1 MEEDYEYDFAY
12 ECRRLVE
19 AMAPRSARSFRQEF
33 NMQDL
38 TTEHTY
44 TSHYTTE
51 KYVRTSHSTELDG
64 QPVIKSMTNGK
75 LNSPNYT
82 TKTII
87 TEDDRPDVRKLKRV
101 HRMYEGPNII
111 ESKGILHPETRE
123 ILTVGQA
130 ISMRILD
137 VRTGRL
143 LSAPDT
149 RQTMT
154 IEQAAQEGLIDPK
167 LAARLTG
174 PCGMTEDG
182 NEVTLLEAIQRELYD
197 AEQGLSDPAEKR
209 IKVTV
214 EGEQSSQGMSISDA
228 LNRGQ
233 VDLQRGLYRLPN
245 GSYITIAEAYQRG
258 YLIYNEIIKI
268 KSSALCLSD
277 AISQDLVDNSGWI
290 LDRNSGDRYQI
301 DIAIQNE
308 LINPNIR
315 EVVDPKN
322 DTKVTLA
329 EAIEKNII
337 NTKHSKY
344 IHTVTKEKLTF
355 KDAAIKRYICKP
367 MTLKDVCDNNLM
379 TNDGKIL
386 SPANRAP
393 LNILEAISAG
403 VLDSDNVKCITN
415 TTTGGLLTLS
425 EALGAKIILHDNKFR
440 DNLTGEICT
449 IPEAVDRGLI
459 TSVSQRSIFDIDGF
473 KDPKTGEFVSF
484 NIALSK
490 GNLKYVNGETFLKS
504 ETGDW
509 VFLED
514 CTKVSLVRA
523 EVLEMF
529 NRKIGVYENGKELSV
544 LDAVFKNVLDPKTGH
559 LLDSTTKRPIPF
571 NKAVEINMITPEGAA
586 LLNSL
591 LNITLTLQTVT
602 KTVKRYVTVTN
613 TSATQRSET
622 IITFAEAIR
631 RGLIDEN
638 TQTFTDPT
646 TGTVFPIQQALDE
659 GLLGV
664 EKNEPRVVHISD
676 RVSKK
681 DLVPGQVVELKI
693 TKKSYIKDLPPSPEG
708 KVQRDSS
715 RPETVKSPDFAIHE
729 MQPREGMV
737 QEIRTVTSK
746 SVVSEPT
753 VTSMTIKK
761 NTIELPRG
769 GWTLKEAIQQNLF
782 DPTTGMFIIP
792 GTDRVLDLEEAI
804 KINIV
809 NGDSANVVDPKS
821 RKEVP
826 LYRALESRII
836 DSTGHYKHKTEIITM
851 KEAIERRFITFIQ
864 LTSTTHSQKVITITS
879 VAGMPDKMEISEMYD
894 TPSHETI
901 SEDQSALEPV
911 QVTPGVIFDPAT
923 ALVIS
928 TSSGVSENV
937 LEAVD
942 RGILPANSV
951 KVIEPQSGRPISLKQ
966 AVDKG
971 IVNPKTG
978 EYTDKTGKR
987 ITLVDAAKIGLV
999 AVVGAPLVAASKVI
1013 QVVKSTMVVDPQT
1026 GENLP
1031 MEVAYE
1037 RGLVDPITYKK
1048 YEESIR
1054 DRTPDMEVTE
1064 EVKTSSTSI
1073 VTYSQVTTTKTLPSE
1088 TTITVVV
1095 DPKTGEKLPIDV
1107 AYERGL
1113 IDPVSYKKY
1122 ELSIKEKSPDFE
1134 QRLISSP
1141 SSSGVTF
1148 TQVSSVTTPD
1158 KMVTMVVD
1166 PKTGEQL
1173 PIEVAYEKGILDPIT
1188 YKIYQDAVA
1197 IKQQEVQPVT
1207 GKTVPGTSTVTIS
1220 QVSKP
1225 VSVGAAVSEG
1235 FITVE
1240 SIQNSLS
1247 ADNRRV
1253 IESPTTTDKTKTKPT
1268 DVVQIIKSTIST
1280 KPKYKVNIG
1289 REQTPEAQVLEKPV
1303 VLQKLRK
1310 HVVTPLEAVEQGLV
1324 DKETAKILESVRV
1337 YKDESGS
1344 PITLE
1349 IAIEKGII
1357 DENKGKI
1364 VDPVRGDVLTI
1375 KEAIKR
1381 GILDIEGQDEV
1392 LIPLARSLTIPEVL
1406 EQGLLDPVTGK
1417 IVHPETG
1424 SLLTLREAII
1434 CDIVDPLSS
1443 ITLAPGKKITLAEAV
1458 ERNIIDNDKNVV
1470 KTSDGPLD
1478 FVSAV
1483 NAQVFS
1489 DSEIKPIID
1498 IPPAAMTLN
1507 IAIKKNLI
1515 NPHTGE
1521 MKHPLTGEMT
1531 PVGDAVKKDLIMA
1544 IPYPQTS
1551 ETITL
1556 EEALDKGAVNLKQAT
1571 FTDPKSKEVIP
1582 LDKALEKGLL
1592 AVKPMTDMQATGIIT
1607 TTTET
1612 FTSQHTVTTKMI
1624 ELLAD
1629 YVLVSSNEVQNTKT
1643 GEIISIDE
1651 ARRQGIIRD
1660 EQTSKEQFTTND
1672 TNFSFEDALNLG
1684 YINIETGTF
1693 THPKTGETVTI
1704 SEAVTTGL
1712 LNTEVPSES
1721 GKSSPKKQVL
1731 EMLDLNE
1738 AFELLFDEKTQKFRD
1753 PKSPNKVLTFK
1764 EALDKKII
1772 NPDSVIYNVEAGK
1785 PVTLK
1790 EALNSGLIDKKTG
1803 KLKEPKTG
1811 KSLDIKNA
1819 AKMGLIAVVAAPVLA
1834 GMAVVQG
1841 AKSVTSKIMQPK
1853 QEQAVESSSRIVT
1866 SEKTTVYE
1874 PVGHDKDKK
1883 SSDKDKRPI
1892 VSDVHKPGKVDDK
1905 PQKSSPQ
1912 TPTAA
1917 EQTPITVSKT
1927 VTVTKKPDAYDIQ
1940 EELVASQDT
1949 TVTENVVI
1957 EKTTIVT
1964 SKDEKPEDER
1974 LKQKPKSIK
1983 EAKPDQPS
1991 TDLVTEQTTVTEV
2004 LKKPKELVPKDVDTT
2019 KGKHIAEKPS
2029 PTVDMEHVVFEEK
2042 PVIQEFTERT
2052 AEGEEVVTVTKTTV
2066 TKTIY
2071 DTAEEAVPSDKQDQ
2085 SPTSLPQ
2092 PGKERTPTSE
2102 SKTVVQ
2108 EKTTVVTSAPE
2119 QTTVKPADTQ
2129 ILPSQRPEDLS
2140 SKPGYSFTKFDDGP
2154 TIEEIHEVT
2163 PDGKEITRI
2172 VKTTVSKSEPTEFI
2186 TEHSSTVITS
2196 SSSTFTTVEITQNES
2211 SSYQVVTEETSGPQ
2225 DYTETVIQEYQVTEA
2240 PDEPDDVQATRQY
2253 KVSPPSEKEE
2263 GTDKDS
2269 ALPKGVL
2276 PTDKVKEVTE
2286 PKEKPAKIQKDL
2298 EPEKPVEVAPG
2309 VIYDPNTSVVISAK
2323 EGVADNLLEAVNK
2336 GIVPADTVK
2345 VVEPKTGKEITL
2357 KEAIKKGVV
2366 DSKTGEIKDK
2376 SGKKI
2381 SIGDAAKIGL
2391 IAVVGAPILAAAK
2404 VVQVVKNA
2412 VVVDPKTGEKL
2423 PLDEARE
2430 KGLVDPD
2437 TYKKYEQLIKTT
2449 TPEEITTVS
2458 YDVTT
2463 TQGPTE
2469 VTYTETIIQ
2478 HGTVTTTHT
2487 IQELSSQTTESPTT
2501 VISEITTSTVPEQKM
2516 IGVGKTT
2523 PIITVNDGKSVSA
2536 MLIDAERQP
2545 LRVIEEITEQNVTKE
2560 KSEPIKPLY
2569 ENIQLIDA
2577 IAQGKIEP
2585 KVCRIIINGVESPL
2599 TVQDSL
2605 EQEQISRFAPVDV
2618 ISKNCVVVKEL
2629 KPSYSVAI
2637 SQRLTPEELS
2647 EMGVYD
2653 IEKQVFL
2660 NPETGAKITF
2670 EELVYGLQI
2679 FDPETLLV
2687 KDLGSKSDDYIS
2699 FDEAIARPIIDK
2711 TTGHMVNP
2719 KTGKRVPFLECV
2731 QLGWI
2736 VEKPEDVSIPEQV
2749 TIESALEQ
2757 GLYNAKTGE
2766 IKDVNTGALV
2776 PIGQAIEKGLV
2787 DQESLLIKVPRTNEI
2802 ISLSDA
2808 IERNIIEIHEGVIT
2822 IVETRE
2828 IIEISVA
2835 IQRGFITVIRRPI
2848 SIEAVI
2854 ENDMYEPKTGK
2865 IKDKVTEQLVSVG
2878 DAVDRNIVHPTISEI
2893 KDTALEKFVPLSE
2906 ALDTKLIDPETGK
2919 IKDKKTGKDIPL
2931 DDALKKGLVATKA
2944 VTFSLFD
2951 IIELGYYSP
2960 ETGKVMNPRTG
2971 QFITLKDAIQ
2981 DKLVD
2986 PSEVK
2991 IKDDKSEAVVPFDKA
3006 VKSGLID
3013 LEKGVIT
3020 SPLCNLKDACDK
3032 GYLLSDKKPW
3042 SLQEGLVQGFYDPE
3056 TGLLTI
3062 NDVTMTLEDA
3072 IKIGNINPEALTVR
3086 NSVTGEIISLADAI
3100 KVGIVDS
3107 KEGKVRD
3114 PIYGDKI
3121 SLTDASER
3129 GLIVPAKRKLSLP
3142 EAVFK
3147 GFYDPK
3153 TGKFSNPLSKEKIP
3167 TDRAIKKRL
3176 IDPQST
3182 LVHAAGKVIPF
3193 EFAVDR
3199 GIVDSRTGTIRLGD
3213 ENIDFREA
3221 FERGIL
3227 VEVRKPMSLIEAL
3240 EKGVYNEITGLF
3252 MDPQSGKKYTLVEAI
3267 KMGLVDAHS
3276 VHILD
3281 NRLGKWDKITL
3292 PESLETGVIDDQT
3305 GKIRNINSDNEEISL
3320 RKAFEIGL
3328 LVDSKAPIS
3337 LQRALHQG
3345 LYDDSTGK
3353 IIDPATNRKI
3363 TLHEAIRRSIIS
3375 PKYLCYFDK
3384 KSEKP
3389 LSLGDCCRS
3398 EIIDRRSGKF
3408 HEPGSDVAISLSEAM
3423 SLGLIVDIESA
3434 GFTLYEALAM
3444 NMYSINE
3451 LAFIHPV
3458 SERPITLK
3466 TAIAE
3471 ELINPETSLV
3481 KHIPSSKYIKLTE
3494 AIESGIIDDE
3504 NSIYILPNGNQINL
3518 LDAKHRGLI
3527 VTTKK
3532 NLSLEEII
3540 RNGLFR
3546 ADNGK
3551 IVDPSTN
3558 EFIDINK
3565 AIEINLLNPDLTVV
3579 KDNFTN
3585 KFKPL
3590 PNAIQQGDVDVSK
3603 GRVIDTK
3610 AKKTYSLDIAF
3621 DKGLLVTVI
3630 QPITSQTAKKHVT
3643 ESLASKEP
3651 TLREFTLDEA
3661 IKYEFID
3668 PETAVIKD
3676 PHKNKYIPLKLG
3688 ITEGIIDKNAKGS
3701 FDTQNRSRTLCF
3713 VFENGLIVYV
3723 REPLTFEQ
3731 AIEEGHLNI
3740 ATARFTDPHSNEV
3753 LTIRD
3758 AAALGYIDP
3767 DTALIKDNLKKRLVK
3782 LPEAFRKGLM
3792 DAEKGNI
3799 LDTETSKLNTLT
3811 AAIESGL
3818 LMTPKKS
3825 FSLIETLN
3833 FGIYNPTTG
3842 ALNDPFIT
3850 TSVMDRKRLN
3860 LGEAIAQGIV
3870 DPSSTVVKEPETGKI
3885 MPLVQAMEQKL
3896 VDPVEGR
3903 LTIDPVKS
3911 ISLDLVKALKKG
3923 YLLPAETRQAV
3934 EEKYRLCDE
3943 TLSKLLEW
3951 IAVVEERL
3959 ANQEAVKEDMD
3970 ELRNQ
3975 INILKLIKDDL
3986 ESHQRQVS
3994 ACADQAKQLLVSG
4007 GDVLAPHEVAALERG
4022 VRQLKQRCDKCTDK
4036 CDKMLRRLAAA
4047 RDELGKFSNELN
4059 AFNTW
4064 MESAYRTLE
4073 DKEAALSKLNSL
4085 PDQSEDVREFVSD
4098 VIAHQADLRFIT
4110 MSAQKFVDESKEFL
4124 SILNEYR
4131 TSLPSR
4137 LSHIAPRGDSAVREG
4152 AGSARRRHADLC
4164 ARAQRLQDRLRGAAD
4179 VTRHYHDALQR
4190 AGRWISEVEPQVN
4203 SALSEP
4209 VGGEPRAVE
4218 SQLSKAKALHNE
4230 IISQGRLID
4239 NAKDACENLVKSL
4252 EGNLTPSEI
4261 RQLEVPVLDLTARYK
4276 DIVEGIGSRCSELEA
4291 ALLQCQGLQDAAE
4304 TQAHWVGQA
4313 ESLFKSQQKPASL
4326 IRERLDEQMREQ
4338 RIAIGELEARRPTLA
4353 KLLASARQAALT
4365 PSNARIAKKLE
4376 QRADDIYA
4384 RYEKL
4389 LERSSKRG
4397 EFLEEVSSELAQFTA
4412 QASTLD
4418 AAYSQLIE
4426 QADTRELARM
4436 PAEEIGG
4443 RLTQLAQFRDKQMPL
4458 LEECLRN
4465 GKQLISKKDVTDTH
4479 VIRDRM
4485 KALENQ
4491 WRDFNATLEEKQKL
4505 SKQRADQLNQYE
4517 SLKIQVLDWLQ
4528 SMENRVTRLQPV
4540 AVDLDV
4546 IKQQQDELRP
4556 LAKEYRDFSI
4566 TIDKVNEAGAVY
4578 EALTRGDRADSPH
4591 RKRQIYSPTKRQ
4603 TPSRTLDGRSPS
4615 PSKGHGLVSPGSTHS
4630 TSSGFSSRRSSQDGF
4645 HLEELSPVQQQLS
4658 EINNRYS
4665 LLGTKLSDRTAEL
4678 DAVREELR
4686 KHLDSLRALN
4696 TFLDK
4701 VQRQLPK
4708 ESVPNTKEEADK
4720 TIKQARAVLEEMYEK
4735 QSILDSTKTQVR
4747 ELLKR
4752 KQSVLGADRLHDE
4765 MEDVASRWKALHD
4778 AFKDK
4783 IRLMEEMK
4791 DFHDTHSNLSQW
4803 LLAKDRMMAAL
4814 GPISSDS
4821 RMVQTQVQQV
4831 QVLREEFRGQQPQL
4845 AHLEEVG
4852 AAVLDR
4858 LEPSSPDANKLRQ
4871 KVTDVQ
4877 DRWNDLLNKL
4887 EQRADS
4893 LGAMADTSREF
4904 DAGLARL
4911 RDALHAIADK
4921 LDDTA
4926 TETEPDE
4933 LLRKIENLERQLEG
4947 QRPLL
4952 ADLEG
4957 AGAALAQ
4964 VLSDPSSR
4972 QDIQSKLA
4980 AVARQYDNLQRKL
4993 DHRKAEI
5000 EAALKD
5006 GRNLEENVARTLGW
5020 LQSELNSLPSRL
5032 QVSADATKLQQQLER
5047 HEPLYRE
5054 LTQREH
5060 ELIMLLDK
5068 GREMEKKP
5076 AHQNLRKDLDRIQTQ
5091 WDKLKRET
5099 VDRHTRL
5106 QTAMEHCRKF
5116 HKAQE
5121 SFVPWLSD
5129 LEDRLAKLPA
5139 TAFTKKEVE
5148 KQLRELQ
5155 QIRNDIWKRSGEY
5168 ENNKTLGE
5176 TFISACDVDQ
5186 DVVRKLLDSMKER
5199 WDRINNEVLQQVEFL
5214 ETTARKLGEF
5224 AERVRAVD
5232 TPLQRCEER
5241 LQEALAAPPAQA
5253 AEAVARLADQI
5264 HALRAPLQSIN
5275 SAADDIVSL
5284 ALECSGRDA
5293 ASRAREVLEE
5303 QAQALADRLED
5314 LEARAGD
5321 AKGKMAGAAAAMT
5334 LFQDKVKNL
5343 SHDLSD
5349 LEKELDGMKPPG
5361 RDIKTVRQQLDDIGR
5376 FYKRLEKADDLVGD
5390 TERAA
5395 ETLVDSGYTVDSAKT
5410 RDQVEG
5416 LRKQLAKLD
5425 ERARSK
5431 EQDLDDTLSKLEA
5444 FYKAYDSVM
5453 DDVSEAAEQVRSL
5466 KPVSSEVEQ
5475 IRSQQKDFA
5484 ELKRRT
5490 LEPLGQNV
5498 AHCNKIGQGLV
5509 RSALQ
5514 GVNTQVLEKDLEKM
5528 NDKWNALKEKMN
5540 ERERRLDVGLLQS
5553 GKFAEALAGLE
5564 KWLAD
5569 TEDMVNNQ
5577 KPPSADYKVVKA
5589 QLQEQKF
5596 LKKMLMDRQN
5606 SMSSLFAMG
5615 NEVAGG
5621 CEAAERKAIEKQLK
5635 GLMQRFDALTNGAQQ
5650 RMLDLEQAMMVAKQ
5664 FQEELQPLVEWLGT
5678 TERKVKSLQLVPTD
5692 EEKIQ
5697 HKIREHKN
5705 LHEDIISKQPAF
5717 KQLTETASTLMGL
5730 VGDDEATALA
5740 DRLQAATD
5748 RYQALVDHSLN
5759 IGDLLEASRKG
5770 LRHLVL
5776 TYQDLSAWMD
5786 SMEQYLAK
5794 RKILPVH
5801 MEKLLRQMD
5810 ELAEKTEEIASK
5822 QEAVDS
5828 TVESGLELM
5837 KHISGDE
5844 ALQLKDKLDALQ
5856 RRYNDLTSRGAELL
5870 RVASETLPLVQQLYN
5885 SHGRLTDWMA
5895 GAESCLQSVEPRE
5908 EDILRLE
5915 AELQEYRP
5923 VLENIN
5929 QIGPQLCQISPG
5941 EGATHIESIVT
5952 RDNRRFDA
5960 IAEQVQRKAER
5971 LLLSKKRSL
5980 EVVGDM
5986 EEVLEWLRG
5995 VDSALRAA
6003 EPPSCDAPTVRAQLK
6018 EQRPLSDD
6026 VAAQRVR
6033 VRDLL
6038 SQAKKVLRECQSS
6051 EETAVIR
6058 DRSEELKEMMEEVGH
6073 LSAERLAALE
6083 QALPLAEHFADTHH
6097 GLSSWLDDMEKQI
6110 QMLAMPALRPEQIV
6124 QQQDKNE
6131 MLQQSINNHK
6141 PLVDKLVKTGE
6152 ALSKLCG
6159 DDDAAKVQD
6168 IVDGD
6173 CERYNAL
6180 RAELRQRQQE
6190 LEQALQES
6198 SQFSDKLEGML
6209 RALSGA
6215 ADQLHRAEPVSAH
6228 PPKIEDQIDENNA
6241 LVEDLEKRTE
6251 AYNAVQRA
6259 ASDVISKANKSD
6271 PAVRDIRNK
6280 LDKLNKLW
6288 GDVQKASS
6296 ERGNSLDATLEV
6308 SRRFWAALHA
6318 VMAQLGELED
6328 TLCAQAPP
6336 AAQPRAIQAQQV
6348 ALQEI
6353 RHEIDHTKPEVEKVR
6368 KTGSTLM
6375 SLCGEPDKP
6384 EVKKHMEDLD
6394 SAWDN
6399 ITALYARREE
6409 NLIDAME
6416 KAMEFH
6422 DTLQNLQEFLDSAED
6437 KFSRMGPL
6445 GSDIDAVKR
6454 QIAQLAS
6461 FKQEVDP
6468 HMVKVEAL
6476 NRSLMRQ
6483 AQELTERTSSEQA
6496 AAIKA
6501 PLTEVNSRWSALLRG
6516 MVERQQQLERA
6527 LLRLGQLQHALQE
6540 LLSWI
6545 ENTSATLDTLKPVAG
6560 DPQILEVE
6568 LAKLKVLVN
6577 DIAAHQAS
6585 VDTLNDAGAQ
6595 IVQQGTGTDEAGETA
6610 EKLATLNRKWRE
6622 LQQKARD
6629 RQTELE
6635 DALREAQSFNAEI
6648 GDLLS
6653 WLSEV
6658 DSVIAASKPVGGLP
6672 ETASEQL
6679 ERFME
6684 VYNEIE
6690 ANRPKVEAVLQQGQE
6705 YLKKQERPNPTSQLH
6720 HNLKNLKSRWDNVT
6734 ARASDKKIKLEIAL
6748 KEATEFHDA
6757 LQAFVDWLTSAEKT
6771 LTSAKPVSRV
6781 METLLTQ
6788 IEEHKSFQ
6796 KEVAT
6801 HRETMLHL
6809 DKKGTHLKYF
6819 SQKQD
6824 VILIKNL
6831 LVSVQHRWERVVSK
6845 AAERTRALDH
6855 GFKEAKEYNDMWH
6868 NLMNWLNDTE
6878 QQLDTFN
6885 AEATVNDP
6893 EKIKQRLT
6901 KHREFQKALA
6911 AKQPVYDQTMKTGKQ
6926 LKDKAPKGDENTLKT
6941 MMSDMKTKWTTVC
6954 SKAVDRQRK
6963 LEEALLYSGQF
6974 KDAMSALLDWLKKQ
6988 QKELGQDSPVHGDLD
7003 TVMALIEQHKQ
7014 FEEDLHSREQQ
7025 MHSVMKTGKDL
7036 EATVPRED
7044 AASIRQQCSELKTA
7058 WEAVQSLSEKKAH
7071 KLETA
7076 LKEAEKL
7083 HRSVN
7088 MLLEWLSDAE
7098 TKLRF
7103 SGQLPEGDQET
7114 QQQIREHERFV
7125 RELNEKQRDKDDT
7138 ITLAHSILS
7147 KAHPD
7152 AVTVIKHWIT
7162 IIQSRWD
7169 EVWQWAMQRGSKL
7182 ETHMQSLKDL
7192 DLVLEE
7198 LLQWLIGLENTLLSL
7213 ESEPLPESIE
7223 LLEGLIEDHKELME
7237 HTQKRQNEVDRVCKA
7252 YQVKSQSQGRESTP
7266 RKVSAKTATKGAPGR
7281 GSQHDLNRERSV
7293 SPDYYGSR
7301 RFSRVSP
7308 GRETPDRN
7316 LPHYGPR
7323 FPAKGSSKGA
7333 EPEFRSPRVKQLWD
7347 KWRTVW
7353 LLAWER
7359 QRRLHERLMHLKELQ
7374 RVSNFSWDDWRKRF
7388 LKFMNH
7394 KKSRLTDLFRKM
7406 DKDNNGLI
7414 PRHEFIDGIINTKF
7428 DTSRLEMGAVADLF
7442 DRNGGGLIDWEEFI
7456 AALRPDWVERRGPP
7470 TDADKIHDE
7479 VKRLVMLCTCRQ
7491 KFRVFQV
7498 GEGKYRFGDSQKLR
7512 LVRILRSTVMV
7523 RVGGGWVALDEF
7535 LVKNDP
7541 CRAEEFMEQ
7550 LRPIFE
7556 ALRQREELP
7565 CSYPLHVGSTHG
7577 TKQAFIYGHSRSQGS
7592 TTPGAHHYSHHH
7604 GYQPSPGYHWVRERT
7619 ARSVPMSAGVVAGRA
7634 SRSSLS
7640 AGTPDSLSDN
7650 EAASGLGAR
7659 YRKPSVPRS
7668 TLTPGG
7674 SRPGSRPGSRAGS
7687 KPPSRHGSNLSLDST
7702 DDVSTPSRIPMRR
7715 VTNTKTSIARAAA
7728 NASKLGVTTPNGGSR
7743 PRTPTG
7749 FLTPASGRYATGGM
7763 YRTSSIPTLSPV
7775 PALVSSTH
7783 SQPSSMASE
7792 HPKSLSHTHPAFQT
7806 QGSTKIPVYVGNRS
7820 HRSPSVERRL
7830 KISRKSHSRETS
7842 QEPSPT
7848 SQGPSRKS
7856 EQRSPEDDSSLFSI
7870 SGMTSDNEYE
7880 SNISESSGEAS
7891 KPTQRDVKG
7900 SGSFASTE
7908 GQTPGRSRIPVLKD
7922 HHTNSNTN
7930 RQRTPSGSTTPVRS
7944 GQQTAVTRLMRKPS
7958 DSSDAGTPTTP
7969 ASRRG
7974 TPASSRTT
7982 EKREPFRL

>member
-1 MEEDYEYDFAY
+1 MEEYEYDFAY

-38 TTEHTY
+38 ATSTEHTY
-44 TSHYTTE
+44 TSTYTSE
-51 KYVRTSHSTELDG
+51 QYVRTSHSTELDG
-64 QPVIKSMTNGK
+64 HTPISNGK
-75 LNSPNYT
+75 LVSPNYT

-87 TEDDRPDVRKLKRV
+87 EDDRPDIRNLKRV
-101 HRMYEGPNII
+101 HKMYEGPNII
-111 ESKGILHPETRE
+111 ESRGIVHPETKE

-130 ISMRILD
+130 INMRILD

-143 LSAPDT
+143 LSSPET

-154 IEQAAQEGLIDPK
+154 IEQAAKQGLIDPK

-174 PCGMTEDG
+174 PCGVTEDG
-182 NEVTLLEAIQRELYD
+182 NEVTLLEAIQSELYD
-197 AEQGLSDPAEKR
+197 AEQGLADPAEKR

-214 EGEQSSQGMSISDA
+214 QGDRPSTQGMSISDA

-233 VDLQRGLYRLPN
+233 VDLQNGLYRLPN

-268 KSSALCLSD
+268 KSSVLSLSD
-277 AISQDLVDNSGWI
+277 AINQDLVDNNGWI
-290 LDRNSGDRYQI
+290 LDRNSGDKFQL
-301 DIAIQNE
+301 DVAIKNE
-308 LINPNIR
+308 LINPNVR
-315 EVVDPKN
+315 EIVDPKN
-322 DTKVTLA
+322 DVKITLA

-344 IHTVTKEKLTF
+344 VHNVTKEKLSF
-355 KDAAIKRYICKP
+355 KDAANKRLICKP
-367 MTLKDVCDNNLM
+367 MTLKDACDHNLM

-386 SPANRAP
+386 SPAKRTP
-393 LNILEAISAG
+393 LNILESISVG
-403 VLDSDNVKCITN
+403 VLDSDNVKCVTD
-415 TTTGGLLTLS
+415 TKSAQLLTLS
-425 EALGAKIILHDNKFR
+425 EALGAFIIQPDSKFR
-440 DNLTGEICT
+440 DNLTGEICS

-473 KDPKTGEFVSF
+473 RDPKTGEFVSF
-484 NIALSK
+484 NTAMSR

-504 ETGDW
+504 ESGDF
-509 VFLED
+509 VYLED
-514 CTKVSLVRA
+514 CTKVSIVRP

-529 NRKIGVYENGKELSV
+529 NRKIGIYENGKELSV
-544 LDAVFKNVLDPKTGH
+544 LDAVFKNILDPKTGY
-559 LLDSTTKRPIPF
+559 LLDATTKRPIPF
-571 NKAVEINMITPEGAA
+571 NQAVEINMITPEGAA

-613 TSATQRSET
+613 TNTSQRSET
-622 IITFAEAIR
+622 IITFAEAVR
-631 RGLIDEN
+631 RGLIDET
-638 TQTFTDPT
+638 TQTFTDPL

-664 EKNEPRVVHISD
+664 EKNEPRVIQLQD
-676 RVSKK
+676 RINKK
-681 DLVPGQVVELKI
+681 DLAPGQVVEFKI
-693 TKKSYIKDLPPSPEG
+693 TKKSYIQDLPVSPES
-708 KVQRDSS
+708 KVQGDS
-715 RPETVKSPDFAIHE
+715 RPETVKSPDHIV
-729 MQPREGMV
+729 RETVHPSNITMH
-737 QEIRTVTSK
+737 EIRSSK
-746 SVVSEPT
+746 SIVTEPT

-769 GWTLKEAIQQNLF
+769 GWSLKGAIDQRLF
-782 DPTTGMFIIP
+782 DPESGTFTIP
-792 GTDRVLDLEEAI
+792 GTDRVLDFEEALKLNI
-804 KINIV
+804 INP
-809 NGDSANVVDPKS
+809 DSAMAIDPKT
-821 RKEVP
+821 KKQIP
-826 LYRALESRII
+826 LDKALEFRVL
-836 DSTGHYKHKTEIITM
+836 DNTGRYKQISGTLSM
-851 KEAIERRFITFIQ
+851 KVAIEKKLIIFLQSSI
-864 LTSTTHSQKVITITS
+864 SMSSQKIITITS
-879 VAGMPDKMEISEMYD
+879 VAGMPDKMEISEARDSASPYD
-894 TPSHETI
+894 VTK
-901 SEDQSALEPV
+901 EDQSALEPV
-911 QVTPGVIFDPAT
+911 QVTSGVIFDPAT

-928 TSSGVSENV
+928 TSTGISENV

-942 RGILPANSV
+942 RGVVPANTV
-951 KVIEPQSGRPISLKQ
+951 KVVEPQTGIPITLNQ
-966 AVDKG
+966 AIERDIIDK
-971 IVNPKTG
+971 KTG
-978 EYTDKTGKR
+978 EYKDKSGKKMSL
-987 ITLVDAAKIGLV
+987 TEAAQIGLI
-999 AVVGAPLVAASKVI
+999 AVVGAPLVGASKII
-1013 QVVKSTMVVDPQT
+1013 QVVKSTMVVDPRT
-1026 GENLP
+1026 GQKVP

-1037 RGLVDPITYKK
+1037 RGLVDAVTFKK
-1048 YEESIR
+1048 YEESLR
-1054 DRTPDMEVTE
+1054 DKTPD
-1064 EVKTSSTSI
+1064 SDST
-1073 VTYSQVTTTKTLPSE
+1073 
-1088 TTITVVV
+1088 
-1095 DPKTGEKLPIDV
+1095 DN
-1107 AYERGL
+1107 AHGL
-1113 IDPVSYKKY
+1113 
-1122 ELSIKEKSPDFE
+1122 
-1134 QRLISSP
+1134 P
-1141 SSSGVTF
+1141 SSST
-1148 TQVSSVTTPD
+1148 TNVSQT
-1158 KMVTMVVD
+1158 
-1166 PKTGEQL
+1166 
-1173 PIEVAYEKGILDPIT
+1173 
-1188 YKIYQDAVA
+1188 
-1197 IKQQEVQPVT
+1197 T
-1207 GKTVPGTSTVTIS
+1207 GKQI
-1220 QVSKP
+1220 
-1225 VSVGAAVSEG
+1225 SVGAAVSEG

-1240 SIQNSLS
+1240 TIQNSLS
-1247 ADNRRV
+1247 ADTRRV
-1253 IESPTTTDKTKTKPT
+1253 TELPADKHKSLHPA
-1268 DVVQIIKSTIST
+1268 DVIQVGKVTQ
-1280 KPKYKVNIG
+1280 KPKYSVNVAKKNVV
-1289 REQTPEAQVLEKPV
+1289 EQFETKPI

-1310 HVVTPLEAVEQGLV
+1310 QVVTPLEAVEKGLI
-1324 DKETAKILESVRV
+1324 DKETATILEAVKV

-1344 PITLE
+1344 SITLE
-1349 IAIEKGII
+1349 KAIQKGLVKENTGKII
-1357 DENKGKI
+1357 D
-1364 VDPVRGDVLTI
+1364 PLHGDAVTI
-1375 KEAIKR
+1375 KEALKR
-1381 GILDIEGQDEV
+1381 GLLDGEGQDEI
-1392 LIPLARSLTIPEVL
+1392 LIPLAKSLSIPEVL
-1406 EQGLLDPVTGK
+1406 EQGLLNPATGK
-1417 IVHPETG
+1417 IIHPETG
-1424 SLLTLREAII
+1424 SQLTLREAII
-1434 CDIVDPLSS
+1434 CEIVDPLSMVTIS
-1443 ITLAPGKKITLAEAV
+1443 PGRKITLAEAI
-1458 ERNIIDNDKNVV
+1458 ERNIIDNDKNIL
-1470 KTSDGPLD
+1470 TTNEGSLD
-1478 FVSAV
+1478 LVTAV
-1483 NAQVFS
+1483 NAGVFPEPKTVKY
-1489 DSEIKPIID
+1489 SEN
-1498 IPPAAMTLN
+1498 IPPAAMTLSV
-1507 IAIKKNLI
+1507 AIKQNVI
-1515 NPHTGE
+1515 NPKTGDI
-1521 MKHPLTGEMT
+1521 KHPLTGKII
-1531 PVGDAVKKDLIMA
+1531 PVQEAVKKDLIMA
-1544 IPYPQTS
+1544 IPYPQS
-1551 ETITL
+1551 EETITL
-1556 EEALDKGAVNLKQAT
+1556 EEALNKGTVNLKDAT
-1571 FTDPKSKEVIP
+1571 FTDPKTKEIIP
-1582 LDKALEKGLL
+1582 LDKAMEQGLL
-1592 AVKPMTDMQATGIIT
+1592 AVKPNTEIMGGVVT
-1607 TTTET
+1607 TITET
-1612 FTSQHTVTTKMI
+1612 FTSQHTITTKMI

-1629 YVLVSSNEVQNTKT
+1629 YVLVNANEVQNTKT
-1643 GEIISIDE
+1643 GEVITIEE
-1651 ARRQGIIRD
+1651 AREKGIVRD
-1660 EQTSKEQFTTND
+1660 EQVSKEEFTTSD
-1672 TNFSFEDALNLG
+1672 TNISFEDALTHG
-1684 YINIETGTF
+1684 YINIEQGTF
-1693 THPKTGETVTI
+1693 THPNTGETI
-1704 SEAVTTGL
+1704 PIAEAVSTGL
-1712 LNTEVPSES
+1712 LNTEVPKEVTEPKQKSEM
-1721 GKSSPKKQVL
+1721 

-1738 AFELLFDEKTQKFRD
+1738 AFDLLYDERSQKFRD
-1753 PKSPNKVLTFK
+1753 PKSPNKTITFK

-1772 NPDSVIYNVEAGK
+1772 NPDSVIYNIKAGQ

-1790 EALNSGLIDKKTG
+1790 DAVDSGLIDKKTG

-1811 KSLDIKNA
+1811 KSIDVKNA
-1819 AKMGLIAVVAAPVLA
+1819 AKMGLVAVVAAPVLA

-1841 AKSVTSKIMQPK
+1841 AKLVTSKIMKPK
-1853 QEQAVESSSRIVT
+1853 QETAQATETQGRVITEKSLKTIDIRKIEEPKKSVVEQHDVAPKPAAVPAKLSQSKEVTVEDIKPVTSQTIVVEKKTEVEPKTTKAPLSKKDEPMTQFQKESSVVETKKAEEILIVSKTANIEPAQKKSTEQKSKETTLIQDVSPQETLKPQQAILEEIKQQKLPKENDKNRVADKTVIVT
-1866 SEKTTVYE
+1866 QGQMPEHS
-1874 PVGHDKDKK
+1874 
-1883 SSDKDKRPI
+1883 
-1892 VSDVHKPGKVDDK
+1892 KVD
-1905 PQKSSPQ
+1905 S
-1912 TPTAA
+1912 AIH
-1917 EQTPITVSKT
+1917 ETPIT
-1927 VTVTKKPDAYDIQ
+1927 DIRPKQ
-1940 EELVASQDT
+1940 TPGQLIQT
-1949 TVTENVVI
+1949 L
-1957 EKTTIVT
+1957 EK
-1964 SKDEKPEDER
+1964 
-1974 LKQKPKSIK
+1974 
-1983 EAKPDQPS
+1983 
-1991 TDLVTEQTTVTEV
+1991 
-2004 LKKPKELVPKDVDTT
+2004 
-2019 KGKHIAEKPS
+2019 G
-2029 PTVDMEHVVFEEK
+2029 
-2042 PVIQEFTERT
+2042 PVIQEFR
-2052 AEGEEVVTVTKTTV
+2052 KTTPEGDEI
-2066 TKTIY
+2066 TTI
-2071 DTAEEAVPSDKQDQ
+2071 V
-2085 SPTSLPQ
+2085 
-2092 PGKERTPTSE
+2092 
-2102 SKTVVQ
+2102 KTVV
-2108 EKTTVVTSAPE
+2108 TT
-2119 QTTVKPADTQ
+2119 
-2129 ILPSQRPEDLS
+2129 
-2140 SKPGYSFTKFDDGP
+2140 
-2154 TIEEIHEVT
+2154 
-2163 PDGKEITRI
+2163 
-2172 VKTTVSKSEPTEFI
+2172 SEPTEHV
-2186 TEHSSTVITS
+2186 TEHATSTVVTKS
-2196 SSSTFTTVEITQNES
+2196 SKVTTVEITQNET
-2211 SSYQVVTEETSGPQ
+2211 SSYHVISEEVSVPPS
-2225 DYTETVIQEYQVTEA
+2225 YSETTIESYSEA
-2240 PDEPDDVQATRQY
+2240 PDE
-2253 KVSPPSEKEE
+2253 
-2263 GTDKDS
+2263 TDKTIVKNVVTDRVTPTKS
-2269 ALPKGVL
+2269 KPVEESKDPAHKEGSPSKDDIAPK
-2276 PTDKVKEVTE
+2276 K
-2286 PKEKPAKIQKDL
+2286 KIQKDQNSSK
-2298 EPEKPVEVAPG
+2298 EITKVVQEVQSATPVEVAPG
-2309 VIYDPNTSVVISAK
+2309 VVYDPKTAAVIST
-2323 EGVADNLLEAVNK
+2323 ETGLPDDLLKAVDK
-2336 GIVPADTVK
+2336 GTVSKDAVKIVD
-2345 VVEPKTGKEITL
+2345 PKTGKEITL
-2357 KEAIKKGVV
+2357 KDAIAKGVV
-2366 DSKTGEIKDK
+2366 DKKTGEVKDK

-2381 SIGDAAKIGL
+2381 SFADAAKLGL
-2391 IAVVGAPILAAAK
+2391 VAVVGAPILAVSK
-2404 VVQVVKNA
+2404 IVEVVKNSSIL
-2412 VVVDPKTGEKL
+2412 DPKTGDKVTVE
-2423 PLDEARE
+2423 EAHRR
-2430 KGLVDPD
+2430 GLIDPD
-2437 TYKKYEQLIKTT
+2437 TYKRTI
-2449 TPEEITTVS
+2449 
-2458 YDVTT
+2458 
-2463 TQGPTE
+2463 E
-2469 VTYTETIIQ
+2469 VVKVHTSPA
-2478 HGTVTTTHT
+2478 HGV
-2487 IQELSSQTTESPTT
+2487 E
-2501 VISEITTSTVPEQKM
+2501 ISEITPAEALAIENSSKGPKITDKIEQISTKTSTRPGEVTITTTTQYKPVES
-2516 IGVGKTT
+2516 VTTTSSSVEHKTLEVLVT
-2523 PIITVNDGKSVSA
+2523 KHTSIEHDPKTVSA

-2545 LRVIEEITEQNVTKE
+2545 LRVIDEITEQNVTKV
-2560 KSEPIKPLY
+2560 KSEPVQILY
-2569 ENIQLIDA
+2569 ENIPLIDA
-2577 IAQGKIEP
+2577 IMQGKIEP
-2585 KVCRIIINGVESPL
+2585 KVCRIIINGIESPL

-2605 EQEQISRFAPVDV
+2605 EQEQISRFTPVDV
-2618 ISKNCVVVKEL
+2618 VSKNVVIVRES
-2629 KPSYSVAI
+2629 KPKYNVAI
-2637 SQRLTPEELS
+2637 SQKLTPEELS

-2653 IEKQVFL
+2653 IEKQIFM
-2660 NPETGAKITF
+2660 NPKTHAKISF

-2679 FDPETLLV
+2679 FDPETILV
-2687 KDLGSKSDDYIS
+2687 KDLTSKSDNYVP

-2719 KTGKRVPFLECV
+2719 KTGKRVSFLECV
-2731 QLGWI
+2731 QVGWI
-2736 VEKPEDVSIPEQV
+2736 VEKPEDVSVPEQL

-2757 GLYNAKTGE
+2757 GLYNPTTGE
-2766 IKDVNTGALV
+2766 IKDINTGALV
-2776 PIGQAIEKGLV
+2776 PIGSAIESGLV
-2787 DQESLLIKVPRTNEI
+2787 DNESLLIRVPHSNESI
-2802 ISLSDA
+2802 TLSDA
-2808 IERNIIEIHEGVIT
+2808 IERGIVEVRHGVIT
-2822 IVETRE
+2822 IIETQE
-2828 IIEISVA
+2828 IIDITVA
-2835 IQRGFITVIRRPI
+2835 IQRGLIIISRRPI

-2854 ENDMYEPKTGK
+2854 VNDMYEPKSGK
-2865 IKDKVTEQLVSVG
+2865 IKDIATEQLVTVK

-2893 KDTALEKFVPLSE
+2893 KDTQLDKFVPLSE
-2906 ALDTKLIDPETGK
+2906 ALDTKLINPETGK
-2919 IKDKKTGKDIPL
+2919 LVDKKTGKHIPL

-2944 VTFSLFD
+2944 VTYSLFD
-2951 IIELGYYSP
+2951 VIELGYYSP
-2960 ETGKVMNPRTG
+2960 DSCKILDPKTGHTIPLSKA
-2971 QFITLKDAIQ
+2971 ITQ
-2981 DKLVD
+2981 GLVD
-2986 PSEVK
+2986 PSDVK
-2991 IKDDKSEAVVPFDKA
+2991 IKEDKSEAVVPFDQA

-3013 LEKGVIT
+3013 LEKGIIT
-3020 SPLCNLKDACDK
+3020 APVLNLKDASEK

-3042 SLQEGLVQGFYDPE
+3042 TLQEGLVQGCYDPD

-3062 NDVTMTLEDA
+3062 NNATMTLEDA
-3072 IKIGNINPEALTVR
+3072 IKIGNINSEAMTVR
-3086 NSVTGEIISLADAI
+3086 NSVTGDMISLSDAI
-3100 KVGIVDS
+3100 TAGIIDS

-3114 PIYGDKI
+3114 PIQGDKI

-3147 GFYDPK
+3147 GYYDPK
-3153 TGKFSNPLSKEKIP
+3153 TGKFSHPQSKEKIP
-3167 TDRAIKKRL
+3167 TDRAIKKRIL
-3176 IDPQST
+3176 DPQST
-3182 LVHAAGKVIPF
+3182 LVHAGGKVIPF
-3193 EFAVDR
+3193 EFAVDK
-3199 GIVDSRTGTIRLGD
+3199 GIVDSRTGTIILGD
-3213 ENIDFREA
+3213 ERIDFREA

-3227 VEVRKPMSLIEAL
+3227 VEVRKPLSLIEAI

-3252 MDPQSGKKYTLVEAI
+3252 MDPQSGKKYTLTEAI
-3267 KMGLVDAHS
+3267 QLNLIDPHS
-3276 VHILD
+3276 VHIQD
-3281 NRLGKWDKITL
+3281 NRLGKWDKITI
-3292 PESLETGVIDDQT
+3292 PESLETGVIDDKT
-3305 GKIRNINSDNEEISL
+3305 GKIININADNEEISL
-3320 RKAFEIGL
+3320 RQAFEIGL
-3328 LVDSKAPIS
+3328 LVDSKASIS

-3353 IIDPATNRKI
+3353 FIDPATSRKI
-3363 TLHEAIRRSIIS
+3363 TLHEALRRSIIS

-3389 LSLGDCCRS
+3389 LTLAECCRS
-3398 EIIDRRSGKF
+3398 EIIDRRTGKF
-3408 HEPGSDVAISLSEAM
+3408 HEPCSDVQIPLSEAM

-3434 GFTLYEALAM
+3434 GFTLYDTLAM
-3444 NMYSINE
+3444 NLYDIGDHV
-3451 LAFIHPV
+3451 FVHPV
-3458 SERPITLK
+3458 TERKISLQN
-3466 TAIAE
+3466 AIVE
-3471 ELINPETSLV
+3471 ELIHPETSLI
-3481 KHIPSSKYIKLTE
+3481 KNIPTSKYIKLDE
-3494 AIESGIIDDE
+3494 AIKSGIVDDK
-3504 NSIYILPNGNQINL
+3504 NSVYVLPNGNQINL
-3518 LDAKHRGLI
+3518 LDAKHRGLV
-3527 VTTKK
+3527 VTAKR
-3532 NLSLEEII
+3532 NLGLEEII

-3558 EFIDINK
+3558 EFMDITK
-3565 AIEINLLNPDLTVV
+3565 AIETGLMNPELTVV
-3579 KDNFTN
+3579 KDSYTN

-3590 PNAIQQGDVDVSK
+3590 PLAIQQGDVDVTK
-3603 GRVIDTK
+3603 GRVLDTK

-3621 DKGLLVTVI
+3621 DKGLLVTIV
-3630 QPITSQTAKKHVT
+3630 QPITSQTVTKRHVT
-3643 ESLASKEP
+3643 DSSAPKEAM
-3651 TLREFTLDEA
+3651 LREFTLDEA

-3688 ITEGIIDKNAKGS
+3688 ITEGLIDKNAKGS
-3701 FDTQNRSRTLCF
+3701 FDPQTGRSRTLCF

-3731 AIEEGHLNI
+3731 AIENGHLNI
-3740 ATARFTDPHSNEV
+3740 TTARFTDPHSKEV
-3753 LTIRD
+3753 LTIKD
-3758 AAALGYIDP
+3758 AATLGYIDP

-3799 LDTETSKLNTLT
+3799 LDTETSKLNTLPS
-3811 AAIESGL
+3811 AIESGL

-3850 TSVMDRKRLN
+3850 TSVIDRKRLN
-3860 LGEAIAQGIV
+3860 LGEAIHQGIV
-3870 DPSSTVVKEPETGKI
+3870 DASSTVVKEPNTGKI
-3885 MPLVQAMEQKL
+3885 CPLVQAIEQKL

-3903 LTIDPVKS
+3903 LVIDPTKA
-3911 ISLDLVKALKKG
+3911 ITLDLVKALKKG

-3959 ANQEAVKEDMD
+3959 ANQEAVKEDLD

-4022 VRQLKQRCDKCTDK
+4022 VRQLKQRCDKCSDK

-4047 RDELGKFSNELN
+4047 RDELGKFNNELN
-4059 AFNTW
+4059 TFNTW
-4064 MESAYRTLE
+4064 MEGAYRTLE
-4073 DKEAALSKLNSL
+4073 EKEAAISKLKNL
-4085 PDQSEDVREFVSD
+4085 PGQSEDVREFVSD

-4110 MSAQKFVDESKEFL
+4110 MAAQKFVDESKEFL
-4124 SILNEYR
+4124 TILNDYR

-4137 LSHIAPRGDSAVREG
+4137 LSHIHPSGDSALRE
-4152 AGSARRRHADLC
+4152 AAALARRRHAELA
-4164 ARAQRLQDRLRGAAD
+4164 ARAQRLQERLRGAAD
-4179 VTRHYHDALQR
+4179 VTKQYHDALDRAQR
-4190 AGRWISEVEPQVN
+4190 WMKEVEPQARSV
-4203 SALSEP
+4203 LSEP

-4218 SQLSKAKALHNE
+4218 TQLARAKALHSE
-4230 IISQGRLID
+4230 ILAQGRLVD
-4239 NAKDACENLVKSL
+4239 NAKDACDQLVKSL
-4252 EGNLTPSEI
+4252 EGNLTPAEI
-4261 RQLEVPVLDLTARYK
+4261 RQLEVPVIDLTARYAELTGA
-4276 DIVEGIGSRCSELEA
+4276 VGSRCQELEA

-4304 TQAHWVGQA
+4304 TQAQWLQQA
-4313 ESLFKSQQKPASL
+4313 ETLFKTQSKPASL
-4326 IRERLDEQMREQ
+4326 IRERLDEQVREQ
-4338 RIAIGELEARRPTLA
+4338 RIAHASLEARRATLA
-4353 KLLASARQAALT
+4353 KLLGQVRDAAAN

-4376 QRADDIYA
+4376 QRAEDIYN

-4389 LERSSKRG
+4389 LERSTKRN
-4397 EFLEEVSSELAQFTA
+4397 EFLESVWSELSHFTQLA
-4412 QASTLD
+4412 GKLD
-4418 AAYSQLIE
+4418 AAHAQLLE
-4426 QADTRELARM
+4426 QADSRELARM
-4436 PAEEIGG
+4436 NADELRS
-4443 RLTQLAQFRDKQMPL
+4443 RLSDLAHFRDVQMPL
-4458 LEECLRN
+4458 LDECLQQ

-4479 VIRDRM
+4479 VVRDRM
-4485 KALENQ
+4485 KLLENA
-4491 WRDFNATLEEKQKL
+4491 WRDFNTSLEEKQKL
-4505 SKQRADQLNQYE
+4505 SKQRADQLSQYE
-4517 SLKIQVLDWLQ
+4517 TLRAQVLEWLQ
-4528 SMENRVTRLQPV
+4528 SFENRVGRLQPV
-4540 AVDLDV
+4540 ALDLEV
-4546 IKQQQDELRP
+4546 LKQQADELRP
-4556 LAKEYRDFSI
+4556 LAKEYRDYSI

-4578 EALTRGDRADSPH
+4578 EALTRGDRVDSPH
-4591 RKRQIYSPTKRQ
+4591 RKRQLYSPTKRQ
-4603 TPSRTLDGRSPS
+4603 TPVRTLDGRSPS
-4615 PSKGHGLVSPGSTHS
+4615 PTKGHGLVSPGSTHS
-4630 TSSGFSSRRSSQDGF
+4630 TSSGFSSRRSSSDQL

-4665 LLGTKLSDRTAEL
+4665 LLGTKLADRQGEL
-4678 DAVREELR
+4678 DSVREELR
-4686 KHLDSLRALN
+4686 RHEDTIRN
-4696 TFLDK
+4696 THHFLDK

-4708 ESVPNTKEEADK
+4708 DCVPNTKEEADK
-4720 TIKQARAVLEEMYEK
+4720 TIKQVRAVLEEMYEK
-4735 QSILDSTKTQVR
+4735 QSALDSAKTQVR

-4752 KQSVLGADRLHDE
+4752 KQGVAGADRLHDA
-4765 MEDVASRWKALHD
+4765 MEDVVSRWRNLHD
-4778 AFKDK
+4778 ACKDK
-4783 IRLMEEMK
+4783 IRLMEEVK
-4791 DFHDTHSNLSQW
+4791 DFQDTHSNLSSW
-4803 LLAKDRMMAAL
+4803 LLSKDRMMTAL

-4831 QVLREEFRGQQPQL
+4831 QVLREEFRTQQPQL
-4845 AHLEEVG
+4845 SHLEQV
-4852 AAVLDR
+4852 AAGVLER
-4858 LEPSSPDANKLRQ
+4858 LEPRSPDAEKLRT
-4871 KVTDVQ
+4871 KLKDLQ

-4887 EQRADS
+4887 EQRASS
-4893 LGAMADTSREF
+4893 LGAAADTSREF
-4904 DAGLARL
+4904 DAGLTRL
-4911 RDALHAIADK
+4911 RDALQTIGEK
-4921 LDDTA
+4921 LDDLA
-4926 TETEPDE
+4926 MEKEPE
-4933 LLRKIENLERQLEG
+4933 EQLRKIENLERQLEG

-4952 ADLEG
+4952 ADLEA
-4957 AGAALAQ
+4957 AGAALAD
-4964 VLSDPSSR
+4964 VLSDPASR

-4980 AVARQYDNLQRKL
+4980 AVGRQYDNLQRKL

-5020 LQSELNSLPSRL
+5020 LQSELNSLPGKL
-5032 QVSADATKLQQQLER
+5032 QVSADKHKLQQQLER

-5054 LTQREH
+5054 VTQREH

-5076 AHQNLRKDLDRIQTQ
+5076 AHQGLRKDLDRVQTQ
-5091 WDKLKRET
+5091 WEKLKRET
-5099 VDRHTRL
+5099 HDRHTRL
-5106 QTAMEHCRKF
+5106 QAAMEHCRKYS
-5116 HKAQE
+5116 KAQE
-5121 SFVPWLSD
+5121 NFLPWIS
-5129 LEDRLAKLPA
+5129 EAEERISKLPPA
-5139 TAFTKKEVE
+5139 VFTKRDVE

-5155 QIRNDIWKRSGEY
+5155 SIRNDIWKRSGEY

-5186 DVVRKLLDSMKER
+5186 DIVRSQLDSMKQR
-5199 WDRINNEVLQQVEFL
+5199 WDRLNNEVFQQVEFL
-5214 ETTARKLGEF
+5214 ESTARKLGEF
-5224 AERVRAVD
+5224 QERVRAVE

-5241 LQEALAAPPAQA
+5241 LQDALGAPPQQA
-5253 AEAVARLADQI
+5253 ADAVARVADTVQ
-5264 HALRAPLQSIN
+5264 ALRAPLQSVN
-5275 SAADDIVSL
+5275 AAVDDIVTM
-5284 ALECSGRDA
+5284 AHEMAGPDA
-5293 ASRAREVLEE
+5293 AGRARQVLD
-5303 QAQALADRLED
+5303 ATAGALAERLDELD
-5314 LEARAGD
+5314 ARAGD
-5321 AKGKMAGAAAAMT
+5321 ARDRLAGAASAMT
-5334 LFQDKVKNL
+5334 HFQEKVKSL
-5343 SHDLSD
+5343 SADLSD
-5349 LEKELDGMKPPG
+5349 LEKELDTMKPPG
-5361 RDIKTVRQQLDDIGR
+5361 RDIKTVRQQLDDITR
-5376 FYKRLEKADDLVGD
+5376 FYKRLERADDVVAD
-5390 TERAA
+5390 VQRAA
-5395 ETLVDSGYTVDSAKT
+5395 EGLVDSGYAGDAAKT

-5416 LRKQLAKLD
+5416 LRKQLGKLD
-5425 ERARSK
+5425 ERARAR

-5453 DDVSEAAEQVRSL
+5453 DDVQEASEQVRSL

-5475 IRSQQKDFA
+5475 IRAQQKDFA
-5484 ELKRRT
+5484 ELRRRT

-5509 RSALQ
+5509 RSALAA
-5514 GVNTQVLEKDLEKM
+5514 VSTQQLEKDLEKM

-5553 GKFAEALAGLE
+5553 GKFAEALAGLD
-5564 KWLAD
+5564 KWLSD
-5569 TEDMVNNQ
+5569 TEDMVRNQ

-5615 NEVAGG
+5615 NEVAAG
-5621 CEAAERKAIEKQLK
+5621 CDSGERKAIEKQLK
-5635 GLMQRFDALTNGAQQ
+5635 GLMQRFDALTDGAQQ
-5650 RMLDLEQAMMVAKQ
+5650 RMLDLEQAMKVAKQ
-5664 FQEELQPLVEWLGT
+5664 FQEELQPLVEWLTT
-5678 TERKVKSLQLVPTD
+5678 TERKVKALELVPTD

-5697 HKIREHKN
+5697 LKIREHKA
-5705 LHEDIISKQPAF
+5705 LHDDVLSKQGAF
-5717 KQLTETASTLMGL
+5717 QQLTETASALMAL
-5730 VGDDEATALA
+5730 VGDDEAAALA

-5748 RYQALVDHSLN
+5748 RYQALVEHSLN
-5759 IGDLLEASRKG
+5759 IGELLDNSRKG

-5786 SMEQYLAK
+5786 GMEQYLAK
-5794 RKILPVH
+5794 RKVLPVH

-5810 ELAEKTEEIASK
+5810 ELAEKTEEISSK

-5828 TVESGLELM
+5828 TVDSGLELM

-5856 RRYNDLTSRGAELL
+5856 RRYNDLTSKGADLL
-5870 RVASETLPLVQQLYN
+5870 RIASETLPLVQQFFN
-5885 SHGRLTDWMA
+5885 AHNNLTEWMS

-5915 AELQEYRP
+5915 GDLQEFRP
-5923 VLENIN
+5923 LLDNIN
-5929 QIGPQLCQISPG
+5929 LLGPQLCQISPG
-5941 EGATHIESIVT
+5941 EGATHIEGIVT

-5986 EEVLEWLRG
+5986 EELLEWLRT
-5995 VDSALRAA
+5995 VFAQLRDA
-6003 EPPSCDAPTVRAQLK
+6003 EPPSSQPALVRAQLK
-6018 EQRPLSDD
+6018 AQRPLNDD

-6058 DRSEELKEMMEEVGH
+6058 DRSEELKEMMEEVGQ

-6097 GLSSWLDDMEKQI
+6097 GLSMWLDDMEKQI
-6110 QMLAMPALRPEQIV
+6110 QMLAMPALRPEQIA

-6131 MLQQSINNHK
+6131 MLQQSILGHK

-6152 ALSKLCG
+6152 ALARLVG
-6159 DDDAAKVQD
+6159 EEDAARVQD
-6168 IVDGD
+6168 VVEAD

-6180 RAELRQRQQE
+6180 RAELRTRQQA

-6209 RALSGA
+6209 RALAGTQ
-6215 ADQLHRAEPVSAH
+6215 DQLQRAEPVSAH
-6228 PPKIEDQIDENNA
+6228 PPKIEDQIEENNA
-6241 LVEDLEKRTE
+6241 LIEDLEKRTE

-6280 LDKLNKLW
+6280 LDKLHKLW
-6288 GDVQKASS
+6288 DEVQKATSD
-6296 ERGNSLDATLEV
+6296 RGRSLDSALEVARKFWKQLDALMATL
-6308 SRRFWAALHA
+6308 A
-6318 VMAQLGELED
+6318 ELED
-6328 TLCAQAPP
+6328 TLTAQPPP

-6368 KTGSTLM
+6368 KTGSHLM

-6399 ITALYARREE
+6399 VTALYARREE

-6422 DTLQNLQEFLDSAED
+6422 DTLQNLQEFLDKAED
-6437 KFSRMGPL
+6437 KFSRMGAL

-6454 QIAQLAS
+6454 QISQLAS

-6476 NRSLMRQ
+6476 NRQ

-6496 AAIKA
+6496 AAIKQ
-6501 PLTEVNSRWSALLRG
+6501 PLTEVNTRWSALLRG

-6540 LLSWI
+6540 LLAWI
-6545 ENTSATLDTLKPVAG
+6545 NHTSDTLDTLKPVAG

-6595 IVQQGTGTDEAGETA
+6595 IVQQGTGTDEASETA
-6610 EKLATLNRKWRE
+6610 EKLNTLNRKWRE

-6629 RQTELE
+6629 RQSELE

-6658 DSVIAASKPVGGLP
+6658 DGVIAASKPVGGLP

-6705 YLKKQERPNPTSQLH
+6705 YLRRQEKPNPSSQLH
-6720 HNLKNLKSRWDNVT
+6720 QNLKNLKSRWDNIT

-6757 LQAFVDWLTSAEKT
+6757 LQAFVDWLTGAEKT
-6771 LTSAKPVSRV
+6771 LSSAKPVSRV
-6781 METLLTQ
+6781 METLLVQ

-6831 LVSVQHRWERVVSK
+6831 LVSVQHRWERVVAK
-6845 AAERTRALDH
+6845 CAERTRALDH
-6855 GFKEAKEYNDMWH
+6855 GVKEAKEFSDMW
-6868 NLMNWLNDTE
+6868 NNMMNWLNDTE
-6878 QQLDTFN
+6878 KQLDELNSET
-6885 AEATVNDP
+6885 TVNDP
-6893 EKIKQRLT
+6893 EKIKQRLA

-6911 AKQPVYDQTMKTGKQ
+6911 GKQPVYDQTQKVGKT
-6926 LKDKAPKGDENTLKT
+6926 LKDKAPKTDEPTLRT
-6941 MMSDMKTKWTTVC
+6941 MLQDLKTKWTTVC

-6974 KDAMSALLDWLKKQ
+6974 KDAMSALLEWLKKQ
-6988 QKELGQDSPVHGDLD
+6988 QTKLAADSPVHGDLD

-7014 FEEDLHSREQQ
+7014 FEDDFHSREQQ
-7025 MHSVMKTGKDL
+7025 MQSVLKTGKDL

-7044 AASIRQQCSELKTA
+7044 ASSIRQQCSELKQA
-7058 WEAVQSLSEKKAH
+7058 WDSVKSLSEKKAH
-7071 KLETA
+7071 RLESA

-7083 HRSVN
+7083 HKSVN

-7114 QQQIREHERFV
+7114 QQQIRDHERFI
-7125 RELNEKQRDKDDT
+7125 RELKEKKRDKDDT
-7138 ITLAHSILS
+7138 ITLAQSILG

-7169 EVWQWAMQRGSKL
+7169 EVWQWAMQRGGKL

-7192 DLVLEE
+7192 DTVLEE
-7198 LLQWLIGLENTLLSL
+7198 LLQWLMGLENTLLSL
-7213 ESEPLPESIE
+7213 EAEPLPESIE

-7237 HTQKRQNEVDRVCKA
+7237 NTQKRQNEVDRVCKA

-7266 RKVSAKTATKGAPGR
+7266 RKVSAKSAVKGAPGR

-7301 RFSRVSP
+7301 RYSSRVSP

-7323 FPAKGSSKGA
+7323 FPPRGSKGA
-7333 EPEFRSPRVKQLWD
+7333 EPEFRSPRVRQLWD

-7359 QRRLHERLMHLKELQ
+7359 QRRLHERLAHLKELQ

-7414 PRHEFIDGIINTKF
+7414 PRNEFIDGIINTKF

-7442 DRNGGGLIDWEEFI
+7442 DRNGLGLIDWEEFI

-7541 CRAEEFMEQ
+7541 CRAEEFLEQ
-7550 LRPIFE
+7550 LKPIFE

-7592 TTPGAHHYSHHH
+7592 TTPGAHHYTHHH

-7619 ARSVPMSAGVVAGRA
+7619 ARSVPMSGGVQGRA

-7674 SRPGSRPGSRAGS
+7674 SRPGSRPGSRTGS

-7702 DDVSTPSRIPMRR
+7702 DDVLTPSRIPMRK
-7715 VTNTKTSIARAAA
+7715 VTNTRTSTARAAA
-7728 NASKLGVTTPNGGSR
+7728 NAAKLGVATPNGSSR

-7749 FLTPASGRYATGGM
+7749 LLTPASGRYPSGAM

-7783 SQPSSMASE
+7783 SQPSSMVSE
-7792 HPKSLSHTHPAFQT
+7792 LPKSASHTHPAFHT
-7806 QGSTKIPVYVGNRS
+7806 QGSTKIPVYVGTRS
-7820 HRSPSVERRL
+7820 QRSPSVERL
-7830 KISRKSHSRETS
+7830 KISRKSQSREMS

-7848 SQGPSRKS
+7848 SQDPSRKS

-7880 SNISESSGEAS
+7880 SNISESSGDAS
-7891 KPTQRDVKG
+7891 KPTQRDIKG
-7900 SGSFASTE
+7900 SGSFASTD
-7908 GQTPGRSRIPVLKD
+7908 GHTPGRSRIPVLKD
-7922 HHTNSNTN
+7922 HHTNSNSN
-7930 RQRTPSGSTTPVRS
+7930 RQRTPSGSTTPVRP
-7944 GQQTAVTRLMRKPS
+7944 GQQTAVSRLLRKPS
-7958 DSSDAGTPTTP
+7958 DASDSGAPATPG
-7969 ASRRG
+7969 SRRG
-7974 TPASSRTT
+7974 TPASSRTI

>member
-1 MEEDYEYDFAY
+1 
-12 ECRRLVE
+12 RLVE

-38 TTEHTY
+38 TTEQTY
-44 TSHYTTE
+44 TTHYTTE
-51 KYVRTSHSTELDG
+51 KFVRTSHSTELDG
-64 QPVIKSMTNGK
+64 QPVKSMTNGK

-87 TEDDRPDVRKLKRV
+87 TEDDRPDVRNLKRV

-111 ESKGILHPETRE
+111 ESKGILHPETKE

-143 LSAPDT
+143 LSAPGT
-149 RQTMT
+149 RQTIS
-154 IEQAAQEGLIDPK
+154 IEQAAKEGLIDPK

-182 NEVTLLEAIQRELYD
+182 NEVTLIEAIQRELYD
-197 AEQGLSDPAEKR
+197 AEQGLTDPAEKR
-209 IKVTV
+209 VKVTV
-214 EGEQSSQGMSISDA
+214 EGEKSAQGMSISDA

-245 GSYITIAEAYQRG
+245 GSYVTIAEAYQRG

-277 AISQDLVDNSGWI
+277 AISQELVDNSGWI

-301 DIAIQNE
+301 DVAIKNE

-322 DTKVTLA
+322 DTKITLA

-344 IHTVTKEKLTF
+344 VHNITKEKLTF
-355 KDAAIKRYICKP
+355 KDAASKRFICKP

-386 SPANRAP
+386 SPANRSP

-484 NIALSK
+484 NVALGK

-504 ETGDW
+504 ESGDW

-529 NRKIGVYENGKELSV
+529 NRKIGIYENGKELSV
-544 LDAVFKNVLDPKTGH
+544 LDAVFKNILDPKTGH
-559 LLDSTTKRPIPF
+559 LLEAATKKPIPF

-676 RVSKK
+676 RVKK

-693 TKKSYIKDLPPSPEG
+693 TKKSFIKDLPPSPEG
-708 KVQRDSS
+708 KVQRDSA
-715 RPETVKSPDFAIHE
+715 RPETLKSPDFAIHE
-729 MQPREGMV
+729 TVQPREGLV

-746 SVVSEPT
+746 SVVTEPS

-782 DPTTGMFIIP
+782 DPSTGMFVIP

-804 KINIV
+804 KLNII

-821 RKEVP
+821 KKEIP
-826 LYRALESRII
+826 LNRALDFRII
-836 DSTGHYKHKTEIITM
+836 DSTGHYKHKTEIMTM
-851 KEAIERRFITFIQ
+851 KQAIERRYIVFIQ

-879 VAGMPDKMEISEMYD
+879 VAGMPDKMEISEMCD
-894 TPSHETI
+894 APSHEIIT
-901 SEDQSALEPV
+901 EDQSALEPV
-911 QVTPGVIFDPAT
+911 QVKPGVIFDPAT

-942 RGILPANSV
+942 RGLLPANSV
-951 KVIEPQSGRPISLKQ
+951 KVVEPQSGRPISLKQ
-966 AVDKG
+966 AVEQG
-971 IVNPKTG
+971 IVDPKTG
-978 EYTDKTGKR
+978 EYKDKTGKR
-987 ITLVDAAKIGLV
+987 ISLVDAAKIGLV

-1026 GENLP
+1026 GENIP

-1037 RGLVDPITYKK
+1037 RGLVDPVTYKK

-1054 DRTPDMEVTE
+1054 DRSPEVEVTQE
-1064 EVKTSSTSI
+1064 IKTTSTSS
-1073 VTYSQVTTTKTLPSE
+1073 VTYSQVTTTKTLPTE
-1088 TTITVVV
+1088 TTVTVVV
-1095 DPKTGEKLPIDV
+1095 DPKTGEKLPIEV

-1113 IDPVSYKKY
+1113 IDPISYKKY
-1122 ELSIKEKSPDFE
+1122 ELSIRERTPE
-1134 QRLISSP
+1134 YAQRFTTP
-1141 SSSGVTF
+1141 SSTDITF
-1148 TQVSSVTTPD
+1148 TQVPSATTPD
-1158 KMVTMVVD
+1158 KVVTMVVD

-1173 PIEVAYEKGILDPIT
+1173 PIEVAYERGILDPIT
-1188 YKIYQDAVA
+1188 YKIYQDSLA
-1197 IKQQEVQPVT
+1197 INQQET
-1207 GKTVPGTSTVTIS
+1207 LTKPGITQTAPGASTVTIS
-1220 QVSKP
+1220 QVTKP

-1247 ADNRRV
+1247 ADNRRIIETNV
-1253 IESPTTTDKTKTKPT
+1253 ITEKLKSKPT
-1268 DVVQIIKSTIST
+1268 DIIQINKTTISA
-1280 KPKYKVNIG
+1280 KPKYKVNVG
-1289 REQTPEAQVLEKPV
+1289 REQTPEGQVLDTKPI

-1310 HVVTPLEAVEQGLV
+1310 HVVTPGEAVEQGLI
-1324 DKETAKILESVRV
+1324 DKDTVKILEAVKV

-1349 IAIEKGII
+1349 VAIEKGIV
-1357 DENKGKI
+1357 DENQGKI
-1364 VDPVRGDVLTI
+1364 VDPVRGDVLNI

-1381 GILDIEGQDEV
+1381 GILDVEGQDEI
-1392 LIPLARSLTIPEVL
+1392 LIPLAKSLSIPEVL

-1424 SLLTLREAII
+1424 NLLTLREAII

-1443 ITLAPGKKITLAEAV
+1443 VTIAPGKNITLAEAI
-1458 ERNIIDNDKNVV
+1458 ERNIVDHDKNVL

-1478 FVSAV
+1478 FISAV
-1483 NAQVFS
+1483 NAQVFPE
-1489 DSEIKPIID
+1489 SENKPVID

-1531 PVGDAVKKDLIMA
+1531 PVGDAIKKDLIMA

-1551 ETITL
+1551 ETLTL

-1571 FTDPKSKEVIP
+1571 FTDPKTKQVLP
-1582 LDKALEKGLL
+1582 LDKALEQGLV
-1592 AVKPMTDMQATGIIT
+1592 AVKPITDMQTTGVVT
-1607 TTTET
+1607 TITET

-1629 YVLVSSNEVQNTKT
+1629 YVLISSNQVQNTKT

-1651 ARRQGIIRD
+1651 ARRHGIVRD
-1660 EQTSKEQFTTND
+1660 EQTSKEQFITD
-1672 TNFSFEDALNLG
+1672 TNINFEDALNLG
-1684 YINIETGTF
+1684 YINIEAGTF

-1704 SEAVTTGL
+1704 SEAVTSGL
-1712 LNTEVPSES
+1712 LNTEVPTDS
-1721 GKSSPKKQVL
+1721 GKSSPQKQVL
-1731 EMLDLNE
+1731 DMLDLNE

-1753 PKSPNKVLTFK
+1753 PKSPNKVMTFK
-1764 EALDKKII
+1764 EALEKKVI

-1790 EALNSGLIDKKTG
+1790 EALNTGLIDRKTG
-1803 KLKEPKTG
+1803 KVKEPKTG
-1811 KSLDIKNA
+1811 KSVDIKNA

-1853 QEQAVESSSRIVT
+1853 QEKAVESPNRIST
-1866 SEKTTVYE
+1866 SEKTTRYE
-1874 PVGHDKDKK
+1874 PDEDDKDKK
-1883 SSDKDKRPI
+1883 
-1892 VSDVHKPGKVDDK
+1892 
-1905 PQKSSPQ
+1905 Q
-1912 TPTAA
+1912 
-1917 EQTPITVSKT
+1917 
-1927 VTVTKKPDAYDIQ
+1927 
-1940 EELVASQDT
+1940 
-1949 TVTENVVI
+1949 
-1957 EKTTIVT
+1957 T
-1964 SKDEKPEDER
+1964 SKDKN
-1974 LKQKPKSIK
+1974 
-1983 EAKPDQPS
+1983 
-1991 TDLVTEQTTVTEV
+1991 
-2004 LKKPKELVPKDVDTT
+2004 LVPKDVLQPGKQEEKLQTSQPTWKEPKPVLPTGKTVVAENKTAVDAEEPSRKVSEKYDVKKEISVRQDPIRDEPTREIVIDKKTVIIKETSPNDVSSFEPNDVLKANKIEDRKPELLGSKTVVTETT
-2019 KGKHIAEKPS
+2019 TVLKEVPEKPNPAGLKDLDVESKQVVERPS
-2029 PTVDMEHVVFEEK
+2029 PIKDMEHVVFEEK
-2042 PVIQEFTERT
+2042 PAVEEFIETIVEGGKVI
-2052 AEGEEVVTVTKTTV
+2052 TVTKTVV
-2066 TKTIY
+2066 TKT
-2071 DTAEEAVPSDKQDQ
+2071 TSDIPEGISSKESNVQLPKEKPEKQD
-2085 SPTSLPQ
+2085 
-2092 PGKERTPTSE
+2092 KEKTPTTE

-2108 EKTTVVTSAPE
+2108 EMRTVVTTAGTEKMLEKPGDKLTS
-2119 QTTVKPADTQ
+2119 QTTTQ
-2129 ILPSQRPEDLS
+2129 KPEDLVP
-2140 SKPGYSFTKFDDGP
+2140 KYDAFTKFDDGP
-2154 TIEEIHEVT
+2154 TVQEIHEVT

-2172 VKTTVSKSEPTEFI
+2172 VTTTSKTEPSEFV

-2196 SSSTFTTVEITQNES
+2196 STSTLTTVEITQNQS
-2211 SSYQVVTEETSGPQ
+2211 TSYQVITEEVSGPK
-2225 DYTETVIQEYQVTEA
+2225 DFTETVIQEYQVTEA
-2240 PDEPDDVQATRQY
+2240 PDETDDIQITKQYTVSRDSEVPEVLTLGKPDELQR
-2253 KVSPPSEKEE
+2253 
-2263 GTDKDS
+2263 DS
-2269 ALPKGVL
+2269 N
-2276 PTDKVKEVTE
+2276 
-2286 PKEKPAKIQKDL
+2286 EKPGKGKDQFAAKNKTPEFRERKEL
-2298 EPEKPVEVAPG
+2298 EAEKPLEVAPG
-2309 VIYDPNTSVVISAK
+2309 VVYDPNTSVVISAK
-2323 EGVADNLLEAVNK
+2323 EGVAENLLEAVNK
-2336 GIVPADTVK
+2336 GIVPVDTVK

-2357 KEAIKKGVV
+2357 KEAITKGIV
-2366 DSKTGEIKDK
+2366 DSKTGEVKDK

-2381 SIGDAAKIGL
+2381 SIADAAKIGL

-2404 VVQVVKNA
+2404 VVQVVKSA
-2412 VVVDPKTGEKL
+2412 VVVVPKTGEKL
-2423 PLDEARE
+2423 PLDQARE
-2430 KGLVDPD
+2430 RGLVDAD
-2437 TYKKYEQLIKTT
+2437 TYKKYEEMIKTQ
-2449 TPEEITTVS
+2449 TPEEIATEVLEKTKHPAGVTFTEQIVGN
-2458 YDVTT
+2458 DTT
-2463 TQGPTE
+2463 TS
-2469 VTYTETIIQ
+2469 
-2478 HGTVTTTHT
+2478 TTTT
-2487 IQELSSQTTESPTT
+2487 PGEIVITTTTEYTKP
-2501 VISEITTSTVPEQKM
+2501 IASEITTTTVEQKV
-2516 IGVGKTT
+2516 IDFSKTA
-2523 PIITVNDGKSVSA
+2523 PINVNDGKSISA

-2545 LRVIEEITEQNVTKE
+2545 LRVIDEITEQNVTKE
-2560 KSEPIKPLY
+2560 KAEPLKPLY

-2618 ISKNCVVVKEL
+2618 LSKNCVVVREV
-2629 KPSYSVAI
+2629 KPNYTVAI
-2637 SQRLTPEELS
+2637 SQRITPEELS

-2653 IEKQVFL
+2653 IEKQIFL
-2660 NPETGAKITF
+2660 HPETGAKITF

-2679 FDPETLLV
+2679 FDPESILV
-2687 KDLGSKSDDYIS
+2687 KDLSSKSDDYIT

-2719 KTGKRVPFLECV
+2719 KTGKRVPFLECI

-2736 VEKPEDVSIPEQV
+2736 VEKPEDVTVPEQV

-2757 GLYNAKTGE
+2757 GLYNPKTGE

-2776 PIGQAIEKGLV
+2776 PIGKAIENGLV

-2802 ISLSDA
+2802 VTLSDA
-2808 IERNIIEIHEGVIT
+2808 IERNIVEIHEGVIT
-2822 IVETRE
+2822 IIETQE
-2828 IIEISVA
+2828 TIEITVA
-2835 IQRGFITVIRRPI
+2835 IQRGLLTVIRKPI
-2848 SIEAVI
+2848 SIVAVI
-2854 ENDMYEPKTGK
+2854 DNDMYEPKSGK
-2865 IKDKVTEQLVSVG
+2865 IKDKVTEQLVTVG

-2893 KDTALEKFVPLSE
+2893 KDTASEKFISLSE

-2919 IKDKKTGKDIPL
+2919 IRDKKTGKDIPL

-2951 IIELGYYSP
+2951 VIELGYYSP
-2960 ETGKVMNPRTG
+2960 ESGKIMNPKTG
-2971 QFITLKDAIQ
+2971 QLITLGEAIKDN
-2981 DKLVD
+2981 LVD
-2986 PSEVK
+2986 PSDVK

-3042 SLQEGLVQGFYDPE
+3042 TLQEGLVQGFYDPE

-3086 NSVTGEIISLADAI
+3086 NSITGEIISLADAI
-3100 KVGIVDS
+3100 KAGIIDS

-3114 PIYGDKI
+3114 PIHGDKI

-3199 GIVDSRTGTIRLGD
+3199 GIIDSRTGTIRLGD

-3267 KMGLVDAHS
+3267 KLNLIDAQS

-3305 GKIRNINSDNEEISL
+3305 GKIRNINNDNEEISL

-3363 TLHEAIRRSIIS
+3363 TLHEALRRSIIS

-3408 HEPGSDVAISLSEAM
+3408 HEPGSDVQVSLSEAM

-3444 NMYSINE
+3444 NMYSITE

-3458 SERPITLK
+3458 SDRPISLK
-3466 TAIAE
+3466 TAITE
-3471 ELINPETSLV
+3471 EFINPETSLV
-3481 KHIPSSKYIKLTE
+3481 KHIPSSKYIKLSE
-3494 AIESGIIDDE
+3494 AISSGIVDDE

-3558 EFIDINK
+3558 EFVDINK
-3565 AIEINLLNPDLTVV
+3565 AIETKLLNPDLTVV

-3590 PNAIQQGDVDVSK
+3590 PVAIQQGDVDISK

-3630 QPITSQTAKKHVT
+3630 QPITSQMLIKKYVT
-3643 ESLASKEP
+3643 DSAASKEP
-3651 TLREFTLDEA
+3651 ILREFTLDEA

-3701 FDTQNRSRTLCF
+3701 FDTQNRSQTLCF

-3723 REPLTFEQ
+3723 REPVTFEQ
-3731 AIEEGHLNI
+3731 AIENGHLNV
-3740 ATARFTDPHSNEV
+3740 ATARFTDPQSKEV

-3758 AAALGYIDP
+3758 AATLGYIDP

-3825 FSLIETLN
+3825 FTLIETLN

-3885 MPLVQAMEQKL
+3885 CPLVQAIEQKL

-3911 ISLDLVKALKKG
+3911 ISLDL
-3923 YLLPAETRQAV
+3923 QAV

-4022 VRQLKQRCDKCTDK
+4022 VRQLKQRCEKCTDK

-4047 RDELGKFSNELN
+4047 RDELGKFTNELN
-4059 AFNTW
+4059 TFNTW
-4064 MESAYRTLE
+4064 MEGAYRTLE
-4073 DKEAALSKLNSL
+4073 EKEAALSKLNSL

-4137 LSHIAPRGDSAVREG
+4137 LSHVPGRSESSVRDD
-4152 AGSARRRHADLC
+4152 ATRARRRHAELG
-4164 ARAQRLQDRLRGAAD
+4164 ARAQRLHDWLRAAAD
-4179 VTRHYHDALQR
+4179 GTRHYHDALQR
-4190 AGRWISEVEPQVN
+4190 ATKWINEVEPQIRSV
-4203 SALSEP
+4203 LSEP

-4218 SQLSKAKALHNE
+4218 SQLSKAKTLHNE

-4239 NAKDACENLVKSL
+4239 NAKDACEQLVKSL

-4261 RQLEVPVLDLTARYK
+4261 RQLEVPVLDLTSRYK
-4276 DIVEGIGSRCSELEA
+4276 DITDAVGSRCSELEA

-4313 ESLFKSQQKPASL
+4313 ESLSQQKPASL
-4326 IRERLDEQMREQ
+4326 IRERLDEQIREQ

-4376 QRADDIYA
+4376 QRAEDIYA

-4389 LERSSKRG
+4389 VEKSSKRS
-4397 EFLEEVSSELAQFTA
+4397 EFLEEVSSELAQFSS
-4412 QASTLD
+4412 QAGALD
-4418 AAYSQLIE
+4418 AAHAQLLE

-4436 PAEEIGG
+4436 PAEELGG
-4443 RLTQLAQFRDKQMPL
+4443 RLAHLASYRDKQMPL

-4528 SMENRVTRLQPV
+4528 SMESRVTRLQPV
-4540 AVDLDV
+4540 AVDLEV

-4591 RKRQIYSPTKRQ
+4591 RRRQIYSPTKRQ

-4615 PSKGHGLVSPGSTHS
+4615 PSKAHGLVSPGSTHS

-4665 LLGTKLSDRTAEL
+4665 LLGTKLADRTSEL
-4678 DAVREELR
+4678 DAVRDELR
-4686 KHLDSLRALN
+4686 RHLDSLRALN

-4791 DFHDTHSNLSQW
+4791 DFHDTYSNLSVW
-4803 LLAKDRMMAAL
+4803 LSAKDRMMAAL

-4831 QVLREEFRGQQPQL
+4831 QVLREEFRVQQPQL
-4845 AHLEEVG
+4845 SHLQEVG
-4852 AAVLDR
+4852 GAALARLD
-4858 LEPSSPDANKLRQ
+4858 PASHDATKLKH
-4871 KVTDVQ
+4871 KVTELQ

-4887 EQRADS
+4887 EQRAES
-4893 LGAMADTSREF
+4893 LGAAADTSREF
-4904 DAGLARL
+4904 DAGLSRL
-4911 RDALHAIADK
+4911 RDALQTISDK
-4921 LDDTA
+4921 LDDVA
-4926 TETEPDE
+4926 LENEPE
-4933 LLRKIENLERQLEG
+4933 EQLRKIENLERQLEG

-4964 VLSDPSSR
+4964 VLSDPASR
-4972 QDIQSKLA
+4972 QDIQSKLS

-5020 LQSELNSLPSRL
+5020 LQSELNSLPGRL

-5076 AHQNLRKDLDRIQTQ
+5076 AHQGLRKELDRIQTQ

-5099 VDRHTRL
+5099 VDRYTRL
-5106 QTAMEHCRKF
+5106 QTAKEHCRKF

-5139 TAFTKKEVE
+5139 IAFTKKEVE
-5148 KQLRELQ
+5148 KQLKELQ
-5155 QIRNDIWKRSGEY
+5155 QIRNDIWK
-5168 ENNKTLGE
+5168 
-5176 TFISACDVDQ
+5176 
-5186 DVVRKLLDSMKER
+5186 RKLLDSMKER
-5199 WDRINNEVLQQVEFL
+5199 WDRINNEVLQQVEYL
-5214 ETTARKLGEF
+5214 ESTARKLGEF
-5224 AERVRAVD
+5224 AERVRGVEA
-5232 TPLQRCEER
+5232 PLARCEAR
-5241 LQEALAAPPAQA
+5241 LLAALAAPPARA
-5253 AEAVARLADQI
+5253 AADVAGLADHI
-5264 HALRAPLQSIN
+5264 HALRAPLQ
-5275 SAADDIVSL
+5275 
-5284 ALECSGRDA
+5284 
-5293 ASRAREVLEE
+5293 
-5303 QAQALADRLED
+5303 
-5314 LEARAGD
+5314 
-5321 AKGKMAGAAAAMT
+5321 
-5334 LFQDKVKNL
+5334 DKVKSL

-5361 RDIKTVRQQLDDIGR
+5361 RDIKTVKQQLDDIGR
-5376 FYKRLEKADDLVGD
+5376 FYKRLENADDLVGD

-5395 ETLVDSGYTVDSAKT
+5395 EELVDSGHTVDDTKT

-5425 ERARSK
+5425 ERARAK

-5453 DDVSEAAEQVRSL
+5453 DDVTEAAEQVRSL

-5484 ELKRRT
+5484 ELKRHT

-5514 GVNTQVLEKDLEKM
+5514 GVSTQILEKDLEKM
-5528 NDKWNALKEKMN
+5528 NDKWNALKEKTN

-5621 CEAAERKAIEKQLK
+5621 CEPAERKAIEKQLK
-5635 GLMQRFDALTNGAQQ
+5635 GLMHRFDALTNGAQQ

-5678 TERKVKSLQLVPTD
+5678 TERKVKSLQL
-5692 EEKIQ
+5692 
-5697 HKIREHKN
+5697 N
-5705 LHEDIISKQPAF
+5705 LHDDIITKQPAF
-5717 KQLTETASTLMGL
+5717 KQLTETASTLMAL
-5730 VGDDEATALA
+5730 VGDDEASALA

-5748 RYQALVDHSLN
+5748 RYGALVEHSLN

-5786 SMEQYLAK
+5786 AMEQYLAK
-5794 RKILPVH
+5794 RKILPMH
-5801 MEKLLRQMD
+5801 MEKLLRQMH
-5810 ELAEKTEEIASK
+5810 ELTEKSKEIASK

-5856 RRYNDLTSRGAELL
+5856 RRYNDLTSRGADLL
-5870 RVASETLPLVQQLYN
+5870 RVASETLPLVEQLYN
-5885 SHGRLTDWMA
+5885 SHARLADWMA

-5923 VLENIN
+5923 ILENLN

-5995 VDSALRAA
+5995 VDSALRNA
-6003 EPPSCDAPTVRAQLK
+6003 EPPSCEAALVRAQLK
-6018 EQRPLSDD
+6018 EHRPISDD

-6058 DRSEELKEMMEEVGH
+6058 DRSEELKEIMEEVGQ
-6073 LSAERLAALE
+6073 LAAERLAALE

-6124 QQQDKNE
+6124 HQQDKNE

-6152 ALSKLCG
+6152 ALAKLCG
-6159 DDDAAKVQD
+6159 DEDVAKVQD
-6168 IVDGD
+6168 IVDAD

-6228 PPKIEDQIDENNA
+6228 PPKIEDQIEENNA
-6241 LVEDLEKRTE
+6241 LVEDLEKRQE

-6288 GDVQKASS
+6288 DDVQKSS
-6296 ERGNSLDATLEV
+6296 TDRGNSLDSTLEV
-6308 SRRFWAALHA
+6308 ARKFWQ
-6318 VMAQLGELED
+6318 QLN
-6328 TLCAQAPP
+6328 A
-6336 AAQPRAIQAQQV
+6336 
-6348 ALQEI
+6348 
-6353 RHEIDHTKPEVEKVR
+6353 VEKVR

-6422 DTLQNLQEFLDSAED
+6422 DTLQNLLEFLDSAED

-6476 NRSLMRQ
+6476 NRQ

-6540 LLSWI
+6540 LLTWI
-6545 ENTSATLDTLKPVAG
+6545 HNTGETLDTLRPVAG

-6705 YLKKQERPNPTSQLH
+6705 YLKKQDRPNPTSQLH

-6781 METLLTQ
+6781 METLLVQ
-6788 IEEHKSFQ
+6788 IEEHKAFQ

-6855 GFKEAKEYNDMWH
+6855 GFKEAKEFNEMWN

-6878 QQLDTFN
+6878 EQLDTLN

-6988 QKELGQDSPVHGDLD
+6988 QKDLAGDSPVHGDLD

-7025 MHSVMKTGKDL
+7025 MQSVMKTGKDL

-7044 AASIRQQCSELKTA
+7044 AASIRQQCSELKSA
-7058 WEAVQSLSEKKAH
+7058 WEAVLTLSERKAH
-7071 KLETA
+7071 RLEAA

-7103 SGQLPEGDQET
+7103 SGQLPEGDVET
-7114 QQQIREHERFV
+7114 QQQIRDHERFV

-7138 ITLAHSILS
+7138 ISLAHSILS

-7169 EVWQWAMQRGSKL
+7169 EVWQWAMQRGGKL
-7182 ETHMQSLKDL
+7182 EAHMQSLKDL

-7266 RKVSAKTATKGAPGR
+7266 RKVSAKSATKGAPG
-7281 GSQHDLNRERSV
+7281 
-7293 SPDYYGSR
+7293 
-7301 RFSRVSP
+7301 
-7308 GRETPDRN
+7308 
-7316 LPHYGPR
+7316 
-7323 FPAKGSSKGA
+7323 KGA

-7414 PRHEFIDGIINTKF
+7414 ARHEFIDGIINTKF

-7442 DRNGGGLIDWEEFI
+7442 DRNGSGLIDWEQFI
-7456 AALRPDWVERRGPP
+7456 AALRPDWVESRGPP

-7619 ARSVPMSAGVVAGRA
+7619 ARSVPMSAGGVAGRA

-7659 YRKPSVPRS
+7659 YKKSSVPRS

-7728 NASKLGVTTPNGGSR
+7728 NANKLGVTTPNGGSR

-7749 FLTPASGRYATGGM
+7749 FLTPASG
-7763 YRTSSIPTLSPV
+7763 
-7775 PALVSSTH
+7775 SSTH

-7900 SGSFASTE
+7900 YKLA
-7908 GQTPGRSRIPVLKD
+7908 KD
-7922 HHTNSNTN
+7922 TVGEYNAC
-7930 RQRTPSGSTTPVRS
+7930 PVRS
-7944 GQQTAVTRLMRKPS
+7944 TDCSDQAVKEAVRRIRLRHPDHARLTTRDSGFISNYGETRTIPTLDDEYYMKPQIFNNCEYI
-7958 DSSDAGTPTTP
+7958 TI
-7969 ASRRG
+7969 
-7974 TPASSRTT
+7974 
-7982 EKREPFRL
+7982 

>member
-1 MEEDYEYDFAY
+1 MSMYRFVKEGGSSKRLFVQGTLESDDSKPLKSSLKKSSPSPVGSPITTSLNLASVPRSLREGLTRHETVYDGNYPGMERTSSYRSGSYREESYNGRIVHDGNQTHFEYDGGSALAVPTSAGGLGMSELQAIHTNKRMSTEVLGSSLESTKISKKDDVSGQRRITTRIVRKVTTLTRGEEKASAEDVRGGSVHRSAEHYRHVEMESSLPRKVKISDIVIGQEANVTAREALLSWARRSTAKYPGVRVADFTSSWRDGLAFNALIHRNRPDLIDWRNIRSRQVRERLETAFHVVEKEYGVTRLLDPEDVDTHEPDEKSLITYISSLYETFPEPPAVHPLFDAESQRRAAAYTELAAQHRAWLHEKCALMQDRAFPSTLIEMKKLLSESTRFRQEEVPLRQREKQKLFHHYRELEKYFESVGECDIEPTLRPDALEQAWSRLLMAQQERERDLTDEIRRLERLQRLAEKLHRDIKQTEGGLDSVERHIESEIRRVERGVHPADAKLAAENIEQELRAMEHTIQEMFQDSHALREGRYPQAADLHRRVQQVHDRWVNARQSFTGRLVPRLSSVRMPVQQTTVRRETRTVLETRVHDADPKFQQLSEATRWCKERLKKLHESDYGSDLPSVQHELDKHQREHKQIDQFHSKVEQCVHNRANFSGEELNLYNQHLSQLQKLYAELLSTSTKRMSDLDALQDFLQSATAELNWLNEKEQVELSRDWADPHINLPAVQHYYEQLMSSLEKRELQFSNVIDRGEALIAQHHPATKTIESHLQVMQSQWAWVLQLTLCLETHLKHTTQYHNFFEEVKEAEKWIQKREEALNSTFSQSEFTLDQGERLLKGMQELREELNSHGGLVSRLVEDAQEIRPVKQRRAPITRPLRAETVCAYKHANVAIEKGSAVTVVDNSGRSRWRVRLGGAGTEVQVPGAVVALPPPCQDAIDAAGRLRSAYDRVIQLWQRKQLRMRQNMIFATIKVVKGWDFPQFVAMGAEQRQAIRRALNEDAEKLLAEGDPADPQLRRLRREIDDVNRLFDEFERRARAEEESKNAARIFTEQSSNLLERLEVLERQLHERIASHIPRDLDTLEHLVLQHKDWETSVHSLTSDVEEVQATFRGIALKTPAMKKSLDKVMGKWNDMQSKSQLFVDRLKFVEIVVNSMEENHQTISEFEIKLAQFNDLPNDVELLKDMHEDLLRMQVAVSKQQIQIDQMNDDS
-12 ECRRLVE
+12 ENCRRLVE
-19 AMAPRSARSFRQEF
+19 TSRAGLPHSSLPRSGKHIDLERLDKEVSQLNNRWNNVCSQLAERLRS
-33 NMQDL
+33 
-38 TTEHTY
+38 
-44 TSHYTTE
+44 
-51 KYVRTSHSTELDG
+51 
-64 QPVIKSMTNGK
+64 
-75 LNSPNYT
+75 
-82 TKTII
+82 
-87 TEDDRPDVRKLKRV
+87 
-101 HRMYEGPNII
+101 
-111 ESKGILHPETRE
+111 
-123 ILTVGQA
+123 
-130 ISMRILD
+130 
-137 VRTGRL
+137 
-143 LSAPDT
+143 
-149 RQTMT
+149 
-154 IEQAAQEGLIDPK
+154 
-167 LAARLTG
+167 
-174 PCGMTEDG
+174 C
-182 NEVTLLEAIQRELYD
+182 EA
-197 AEQGLSDPAEKR
+197 
-209 IKVTV
+209 
-214 EGEQSSQGMSISDA
+214 
-228 LNRGQ
+228 
-233 VDLQRGLYRLPN
+233 
-245 GSYITIAEAYQRG
+245 AYQLLRN
-258 YLIYNEIIKI
+258 YN
-268 KSSALCLSD
+268 A
-277 AISQDLVDNSGWI
+277 G
-290 LDRNSGDRYQI
+290 
-301 DIAIQNE
+301 
-308 LINPNIR
+308 
-315 EVVDPKN
+315 
-322 DTKVTLA
+322 
-329 EAIEKNII
+329 
-337 NTKHSKY
+337 
-344 IHTVTKEKLTF
+344 
-355 KDAAIKRYICKP
+355 
-367 MTLKDVCDNNLM
+367 
-379 TNDGKIL
+379 
-386 SPANRAP
+386 
-393 LNILEAISAG
+393 LE
-403 VLDSDNVKCITN
+403 
-415 TTTGGLLTLS
+415 
-425 EALGAKIILHDNKFR
+425 
-440 DNLTGEICT
+440 
-449 IPEAVDRGLI
+449 
-459 TSVSQRSIFDIDGF
+459 
-473 KDPKTGEFVSF
+473 
-484 NIALSK
+484 
-490 GNLKYVNGETFLKS
+490 
-504 ETGDW
+504 
-509 VFLED
+509 
-514 CTKVSLVRA
+514 
-523 EVLEMF
+523 
-529 NRKIGVYENGKELSV
+529 
-544 LDAVFKNVLDPKTGH
+544 
-559 LLDSTTKRPIPF
+559 
-571 NKAVEINMITPEGAA
+571 
-586 LLNSL
+586 
-591 LNITLTLQTVT
+591 
-602 KTVKRYVTVTN
+602 
-613 TSATQRSET
+613 
-622 IITFAEAIR
+622 
-631 RGLIDEN
+631 
-638 TQTFTDPT
+638 
-646 TGTVFPIQQALDE
+646 
-659 GLLGV
+659 
-664 EKNEPRVVHISD
+664 
-676 RVSKK
+676 
-681 DLVPGQVVELKI
+681 
-693 TKKSYIKDLPPSPEG
+693 
-708 KVQRDSS
+708 
-715 RPETVKSPDFAIHE
+715 
-729 MQPREGMV
+729 
-737 QEIRTVTSK
+737 
-746 SVVSEPT
+746 
-753 VTSMTIKK
+753 
-761 NTIELPRG
+761 
-769 GWTLKEAIQQNLF
+769 KEA
-782 DPTTGMFIIP
+782 
-792 GTDRVLDLEEAI
+792 EW
-804 KINIV
+804 
-809 NGDSANVVDPKS
+809 
-821 RKEVP
+821 
-826 LYRALESRII
+826 I
-836 DSTGHYKHKTEIITM
+836 DDAYSK
-851 KEAIERRFITFIQ
+851 
-864 LTSTTHSQKVITITS
+864 L
-879 VAGMPDKMEISEMYD
+879 
-894 TPSHETI
+894 
-901 SEDQSALEPV
+901 
-911 QVTPGVIFDPAT
+911 
-923 ALVIS
+923 
-928 TSSGVSENV
+928 
-937 LEAVD
+937 
-942 RGILPANSV
+942 
-951 KVIEPQSGRPISLKQ
+951 Q
-966 AVDKG
+966 AQ
-971 IVNPKTG
+971 P
-978 EYTDKTGKR
+978 
-987 ITLVDAAKIGLV
+987 
-999 AVVGAPLVAASKVI
+999 
-1013 QVVKSTMVVDPQT
+1013 
-1026 GENLP
+1026 
-1031 MEVAYE
+1031 
-1037 RGLVDPITYKK
+1037 
-1048 YEESIR
+1048 
-1054 DRTPDMEVTE
+1054 
-1064 EVKTSSTSI
+1064 
-1073 VTYSQVTTTKTLPSE
+1073 
-1088 TTITVVV
+1088 
-1095 DPKTGEKLPIDV
+1095 
-1107 AYERGL
+1107 
-1113 IDPVSYKKY
+1113 
-1122 ELSIKEKSPDFE
+1122 
-1134 QRLISSP
+1134 
-1141 SSSGVTF
+1141 
-1148 TQVSSVTTPD
+1148 
-1158 KMVTMVVD
+1158 
-1166 PKTGEQL
+1166 
-1173 PIEVAYEKGILDPIT
+1173 PIEV
-1188 YKIYQDAVA
+1188 
-1197 IKQQEVQPVT
+1197 
-1207 GKTVPGTSTVTIS
+1207 
-1220 QVSKP
+1220 
-1225 VSVGAAVSEG
+1225 
-1235 FITVE
+1235 
-1240 SIQNSLS
+1240 
-1247 ADNRRV
+1247 R
-1253 IESPTTTDKTKTKPT
+1253 
-1268 DVVQIIKSTIST
+1268 
-1280 KPKYKVNIG
+1280 
-1289 REQTPEAQVLEKPV
+1289 
-1303 VLQKLRK
+1303 
-1310 HVVTPLEAVEQGLV
+1310 
-1324 DKETAKILESVRV
+1324 
-1337 YKDESGS
+1337 
-1344 PITLE
+1344 
-1349 IAIEKGII
+1349 
-1357 DENKGKI
+1357 
-1364 VDPVRGDVLTI
+1364 
-1375 KEAIKR
+1375 
-1381 GILDIEGQDEV
+1381 
-1392 LIPLARSLTIPEVL
+1392 
-1406 EQGLLDPVTGK
+1406 
-1417 IVHPETG
+1417 
-1424 SLLTLREAII
+1424 
-1434 CDIVDPLSS
+1434 
-1443 ITLAPGKKITLAEAV
+1443 
-1458 ERNIIDNDKNVV
+1458 
-1470 KTSDGPLD
+1470 
-1478 FVSAV
+1478 
-1483 NAQVFS
+1483 
-1489 DSEIKPIID
+1489 
-1498 IPPAAMTLN
+1498 
-1507 IAIKKNLI
+1507 
-1515 NPHTGE
+1515 
-1521 MKHPLTGEMT
+1521 
-1531 PVGDAVKKDLIMA
+1531 
-1544 IPYPQTS
+1544 
-1551 ETITL
+1551 
-1556 EEALDKGAVNLKQAT
+1556 
-1571 FTDPKSKEVIP
+1571 
-1582 LDKALEKGLL
+1582 
-1592 AVKPMTDMQATGIIT
+1592 
-1607 TTTET
+1607 
-1612 FTSQHTVTTKMI
+1612 
-1624 ELLAD
+1624 
-1629 YVLVSSNEVQNTKT
+1629 
-1643 GEIISIDE
+1643 
-1651 ARRQGIIRD
+1651 
-1660 EQTSKEQFTTND
+1660 
-1672 TNFSFEDALNLG
+1672 
-1684 YINIETGTF
+1684 
-1693 THPKTGETVTI
+1693 
-1704 SEAVTTGL
+1704 
-1712 LNTEVPSES
+1712 
-1721 GKSSPKKQVL
+1721 
-1731 EMLDLNE
+1731 
-1738 AFELLFDEKTQKFRD
+1738 
-1753 PKSPNKVLTFK
+1753 
-1764 EALDKKII
+1764 
-1772 NPDSVIYNVEAGK
+1772 
-1785 PVTLK
+1785 
-1790 EALNSGLIDKKTG
+1790 
-1803 KLKEPKTG
+1803 
-1811 KSLDIKNA
+1811 
-1819 AKMGLIAVVAAPVLA
+1819 
-1834 GMAVVQG
+1834 
-1841 AKSVTSKIMQPK
+1841 
-1853 QEQAVESSSRIVT
+1853 
-1866 SEKTTVYE
+1866 
-1874 PVGHDKDKK
+1874 
-1883 SSDKDKRPI
+1883 
-1892 VSDVHKPGKVDDK
+1892 
-1905 PQKSSPQ
+1905 
-1912 TPTAA
+1912 
-1917 EQTPITVSKT
+1917 
-1927 VTVTKKPDAYDIQ
+1927 
-1940 EELVASQDT
+1940 
-1949 TVTENVVI
+1949 
-1957 EKTTIVT
+1957 
-1964 SKDEKPEDER
+1964 
-1974 LKQKPKSIK
+1974 
-1983 EAKPDQPS
+1983 
-1991 TDLVTEQTTVTEV
+1991 
-2004 LKKPKELVPKDVDTT
+2004 PKE
-2019 KGKHIAEKPS
+2019 H
-2029 PTVDMEHVVFEEK
+2029 FE
-2042 PVIQEFTERT
+2042 P
-2052 AEGEEVVTVTKTTV
+2052 
-2066 TKTIY
+2066 
-2071 DTAEEAVPSDKQDQ
+2071 
-2085 SPTSLPQ
+2085 
-2092 PGKERTPTSE
+2092 
-2102 SKTVVQ
+2102 
-2108 EKTTVVTSAPE
+2108 
-2119 QTTVKPADTQ
+2119 
-2129 ILPSQRPEDLS
+2129 
-2140 SKPGYSFTKFDDGP
+2140 
-2154 TIEEIHEVT
+2154 
-2163 PDGKEITRI
+2163 
-2172 VKTTVSKSEPTEFI
+2172 
-2186 TEHSSTVITS
+2186 
-2196 SSSTFTTVEITQNES
+2196 
-2211 SSYQVVTEETSGPQ
+2211 
-2225 DYTETVIQEYQVTEA
+2225 
-2240 PDEPDDVQATRQY
+2240 
-2253 KVSPPSEKEE
+2253 
-2263 GTDKDS
+2263 
-2269 ALPKGVL
+2269 
-2276 PTDKVKEVTE
+2276 
-2286 PKEKPAKIQKDL
+2286 
-2298 EPEKPVEVAPG
+2298 
-2309 VIYDPNTSVVISAK
+2309 
-2323 EGVADNLLEAVNK
+2323 
-2336 GIVPADTVK
+2336 
-2345 VVEPKTGKEITL
+2345 
-2357 KEAIKKGVV
+2357 
-2366 DSKTGEIKDK
+2366 
-2376 SGKKI
+2376 
-2381 SIGDAAKIGL
+2381 
-2391 IAVVGAPILAAAK
+2391 
-2404 VVQVVKNA
+2404 
-2412 VVVDPKTGEKL
+2412 
-2423 PLDEARE
+2423 
-2430 KGLVDPD
+2430 
-2437 TYKKYEQLIKTT
+2437 
-2449 TPEEITTVS
+2449 
-2458 YDVTT
+2458 
-2463 TQGPTE
+2463 
-2469 VTYTETIIQ
+2469 
-2478 HGTVTTTHT
+2478 
-2487 IQELSSQTTESPTT
+2487 
-2501 VISEITTSTVPEQKM
+2501 
-2516 IGVGKTT
+2516 
-2523 PIITVNDGKSVSA
+2523 
-2536 MLIDAERQP
+2536 
-2545 LRVIEEITEQNVTKE
+2545 
-2560 KSEPIKPLY
+2560 
-2569 ENIQLIDA
+2569 
-2577 IAQGKIEP
+2577 
-2585 KVCRIIINGVESPL
+2585 
-2599 TVQDSL
+2599 
-2605 EQEQISRFAPVDV
+2605 
-2618 ISKNCVVVKEL
+2618 
-2629 KPSYSVAI
+2629 
-2637 SQRLTPEELS
+2637 
-2647 EMGVYD
+2647 
-2653 IEKQVFL
+2653 
-2660 NPETGAKITF
+2660 
-2670 EELVYGLQI
+2670 
-2679 FDPETLLV
+2679 
-2687 KDLGSKSDDYIS
+2687 
-2699 FDEAIARPIIDK
+2699 
-2711 TTGHMVNP
+2711 
-2719 KTGKRVPFLECV
+2719 
-2731 QLGWI
+2731 
-2736 VEKPEDVSIPEQV
+2736 
-2749 TIESALEQ
+2749 
-2757 GLYNAKTGE
+2757 
-2766 IKDVNTGALV
+2766 
-2776 PIGQAIEKGLV
+2776 
-2787 DQESLLIKVPRTNEI
+2787 
-2802 ISLSDA
+2802 
-2808 IERNIIEIHEGVIT
+2808 
-2822 IVETRE
+2822 
-2828 IIEISVA
+2828 
-2835 IQRGFITVIRRPI
+2835 
-2848 SIEAVI
+2848 
-2854 ENDMYEPKTGK
+2854 
-2865 IKDKVTEQLVSVG
+2865 
-2878 DAVDRNIVHPTISEI
+2878 
-2893 KDTALEKFVPLSE
+2893 
-2906 ALDTKLIDPETGK
+2906 
-2919 IKDKKTGKDIPL
+2919 
-2931 DDALKKGLVATKA
+2931 
-2944 VTFSLFD
+2944 
-2951 IIELGYYSP
+2951 
-2960 ETGKVMNPRTG
+2960 
-2971 QFITLKDAIQ
+2971 
-2981 DKLVD
+2981 
-2986 PSEVK
+2986 
-2991 IKDDKSEAVVPFDKA
+2991 
-3006 VKSGLID
+3006 
-3013 LEKGVIT
+3013 
-3020 SPLCNLKDACDK
+3020 
-3032 GYLLSDKKPW
+3032 
-3042 SLQEGLVQGFYDPE
+3042 
-3056 TGLLTI
+3056 
-3062 NDVTMTLEDA
+3062 
-3072 IKIGNINPEALTVR
+3072 
-3086 NSVTGEIISLADAI
+3086 
-3100 KVGIVDS
+3100 
-3107 KEGKVRD
+3107 
-3114 PIYGDKI
+3114 
-3121 SLTDASER
+3121 
-3129 GLIVPAKRKLSLP
+3129 
-3142 EAVFK
+3142 
-3147 GFYDPK
+3147 
-3153 TGKFSNPLSKEKIP
+3153 
-3167 TDRAIKKRL
+3167 
-3176 IDPQST
+3176 
-3182 LVHAAGKVIPF
+3182 
-3193 EFAVDR
+3193 
-3199 GIVDSRTGTIRLGD
+3199 
-3213 ENIDFREA
+3213 
-3221 FERGIL
+3221 
-3227 VEVRKPMSLIEAL
+3227 
-3240 EKGVYNEITGLF
+3240 
-3252 MDPQSGKKYTLVEAI
+3252 
-3267 KMGLVDAHS
+3267 
-3276 VHILD
+3276 
-3281 NRLGKWDKITL
+3281 
-3292 PESLETGVIDDQT
+3292 
-3305 GKIRNINSDNEEISL
+3305 
-3320 RKAFEIGL
+3320 
-3328 LVDSKAPIS
+3328 
-3337 LQRALHQG
+3337 
-3345 LYDDSTGK
+3345 
-3353 IIDPATNRKI
+3353 
-3363 TLHEAIRRSIIS
+3363 
-3375 PKYLCYFDK
+3375 
-3384 KSEKP
+3384 
-3389 LSLGDCCRS
+3389 
-3398 EIIDRRSGKF
+3398 
-3408 HEPGSDVAISLSEAM
+3408 
-3423 SLGLIVDIESA
+3423 
-3434 GFTLYEALAM
+3434 
-3444 NMYSINE
+3444 
-3451 LAFIHPV
+3451 
-3458 SERPITLK
+3458 
-3466 TAIAE
+3466 
-3471 ELINPETSLV
+3471 
-3481 KHIPSSKYIKLTE
+3481 
-3494 AIESGIIDDE
+3494 
-3504 NSIYILPNGNQINL
+3504 
-3518 LDAKHRGLI
+3518 
-3527 VTTKK
+3527 
-3532 NLSLEEII
+3532 
-3540 RNGLFR
+3540 
-3546 ADNGK
+3546 
-3551 IVDPSTN
+3551 
-3558 EFIDINK
+3558 
-3565 AIEINLLNPDLTVV
+3565 
-3579 KDNFTN
+3579 
-3585 KFKPL
+3585 
-3590 PNAIQQGDVDVSK
+3590 
-3603 GRVIDTK
+3603 
-3610 AKKTYSLDIAF
+3610 
-3621 DKGLLVTVI
+3621 
-3630 QPITSQTAKKHVT
+3630 
-3643 ESLASKEP
+3643 
-3651 TLREFTLDEA
+3651 
-3661 IKYEFID
+3661 
-3668 PETAVIKD
+3668 
-3676 PHKNKYIPLKLG
+3676 
-3688 ITEGIIDKNAKGS
+3688 
-3701 FDTQNRSRTLCF
+3701 
-3713 VFENGLIVYV
+3713 
-3723 REPLTFEQ
+3723 
-3731 AIEEGHLNI
+3731 
-3740 ATARFTDPHSNEV
+3740 
-3753 LTIRD
+3753 
-3758 AAALGYIDP
+3758 
-3767 DTALIKDNLKKRLVK
+3767 
-3782 LPEAFRKGLM
+3782 
-3792 DAEKGNI
+3792 
-3799 LDTETSKLNTLT
+3799 
-3811 AAIESGL
+3811 
-3818 LMTPKKS
+3818 
-3825 FSLIETLN
+3825 
-3833 FGIYNPTTG
+3833 
-3842 ALNDPFIT
+3842 
-3850 TSVMDRKRLN
+3850 
-3860 LGEAIAQGIV
+3860 
-3870 DPSSTVVKEPETGKI
+3870 
-3885 MPLVQAMEQKL
+3885 
-3896 VDPVEGR
+3896 
-3903 LTIDPVKS
+3903 
-3911 ISLDLVKALKKG
+3911 
-3923 YLLPAETRQAV
+3923 TRQAV

-4022 VRQLKQRCDKCTDK
+4022 VRQLKQRCDKCTEK

-4047 RDELGKFSNELN
+4047 RDELGKFTNELN
-4059 AFNTW
+4059 TFNTW
-4064 MESAYRTLE
+4064 MEGAYRTLE

-4085 PDQSEDVREFVSD
+4085 PNQSEEVREFVSD

-4137 LSHIAPRGDSAVREG
+4137 LSHMAARAESGVREG
-4152 AGSARRRHADLC
+4152 AGAARRRHADLC
-4164 ARAQRLQDRLRGAAD
+4164 ARAQRLQDWLRGAAD
-4179 VTRHYHDALQR
+4179 GTRHYHDALQR
-4190 AGRWISEVEPQVN
+4190 AGKWINEIEPQVR
-4203 SALSEP
+4203 SVLSEP

-4218 SQLSKAKALHNE
+4218 SQLSKAKTLHNE
-4230 IISQGRLID
+4230 IVSQGRLID
-4239 NAKDACENLVKSL
+4239 NAKDACEQLVKSL

-4261 RQLEVPVLDLTARYK
+4261 RQLEVPVIDLTSRYK
-4276 DIVEGIGSRCSELEA
+4276 DISDAVGARCADLEA

-4326 IRERLDEQMREQ
+4326 IRERLDEQIREQ
-4338 RIAIGELEARRPTLA
+4338 RISIGELEARRPTLA

-4376 QRADDIYA
+4376 QRAEDIYA
-4384 RYEKL
+4384 KYEKL
-4389 LERSSKRG
+4389 VERSSKRS
-4397 EFLEEVSSELAQFTA
+4397 EFLEEVSSELAVFA
-4412 QASTLD
+4412 GQAAALD
-4418 AAYSQLIE
+4418 AAHAQLLE
-4426 QADTRELARM
+4426 QADTRDLARM
-4436 PAEEIGG
+4436 PAEELGG
-4443 RLTQLAQFRDKQMPL
+4443 RLAQLANYRDKQMPL

-4528 SMENRVTRLQPV
+4528 SMESRVTRLQPV

-4591 RKRQIYSPTKRQ
+4591 RRRQIYSPTKRQ

-4665 LLGTKLSDRTAEL
+4665 LLGTKLSDRAAEL
-4678 DAVREELR
+4678 DAVRDELR
-4686 KHLDSLRALN
+4686 RHLDSLRALN

-4752 KQSVLGADRLHDE
+4752 KQSVVGADRIHDE

-4791 DFHDTHSNLSQW
+4791 DFHDTYSNLSVW
-4803 LLAKDRMMAAL
+4803 LQAKDRMMAAL

-4845 AHLEEVG
+4845 VHLEEVG
-4852 AAVLDR
+4852 TAVLCR
-4858 LEPSSPDANKLRQ
+4858 LEPASPDATKLKQ
-4871 KVTDVQ
+4871 KVAEIQ

-4887 EQRADS
+4887 EKRADS
-4893 LGAMADTSREF
+4893 LGAAADTSREF
-4904 DAGLARL
+4904 DAGLSRL
-4911 RDALHAIADK
+4911 RDALQTISDK
-4921 LDDTA
+4921 LDDVA
-4926 TETEPDE
+4926 MENEPDE
-4933 LLRKIENLERQLEG
+4933 QLRKIENLERQLEG

-4964 VLSDPSSR
+4964 VLSDPASR

-5020 LQSELNSLPSRL
+5020 LQSELNSLPGRL

-5076 AHQNLRKDLDRIQTQ
+5076 AHQGLRKDLDRIQAQ

-5099 VDRHTRL
+5099 VDRYTRL
-5106 QTAMEHCRKF
+5106 QTAKEHCRKF

-5176 TFISACDVDQ
+5176 TFISSCDVDQ
-5186 DVVRKLLDSMKER
+5186 EVVRKLLDTMKER

-5214 ETTARKLGEF
+5214 ESTARKLGEF
-5224 AERVRAVD
+5224 SERVRAVE

-5241 LQEALAAPPAQA
+5241 LQDALAAPPARA
-5253 AEAVARLADQI
+5253 AETVASLADQI
-5264 HALRAPLQSIN
+5264 HALRAPLQNIN
-5275 SAADDIVSL
+5275 VAADDIVQL

-5293 ASRAREVLEE
+5293 AGRAKAVLEE
-5303 QAQALADRLED
+5303 QAHALADRLDE
-5314 LEARAGD
+5314 LEARAGE
-5321 AKGKMAGAAAAMT
+5321 AKGRLAGAAAAMT
-5334 LFQDKVKNL
+5334 HFQDKVKNL

-5361 RDIKTVRQQLDDIGR
+5361 RDIKTVKQQLDDIGR
-5376 FYKRLEKADDLVGD
+5376 FYKRLENADDLVGD

-5395 ETLVDSGYTVDSAKT
+5395 EQLVDSGYTVDSAKT

-5416 LRKQLAKLD
+5416 LRKQLGKLD
-5425 ERARSK
+5425 ERARAK

-5453 DDVSEAAEQVRSL
+5453 DDVTEASEQVRSL

-5484 ELKRRT
+5484 ELKRHT

-5514 GVNTQVLEKDLEKM
+5514 GVSTQILEKDLEKM
-5528 NDKWNALKEKMN
+5528 NDKWNALKEKTN

-5621 CEAAERKAIEKQLK
+5621 CEPAERKAIEKQLK
-5635 GLMQRFDALTNGAQQ
+5635 GLMHRFDALTNGAQQ
-5650 RMLDLEQAMMVAKQ
+5650 RMLDLEQAMKVAKQ
-5664 FQEELQPLVEWLGT
+5664 FQEELQPLVEWLGG
-5678 TERKVKSLQLVPTD
+5678 TERAVKALQLVPTD

-5705 LHEDIISKQPAF
+5705 LHDDILSKQPAF
-5717 KQLTETASTLMGL
+5717 KQLTETASTLMAL

-5748 RYQALVDHSLN
+5748 RYGALVEHSLS

-5786 SMEQYLAK
+5786 AMEQYLAK
-5794 RKILPVH
+5794 RKILPMH
-5801 MEKLLRQMD
+5801 MEKLLRQMH
-5810 ELAEKTEEIASK
+5810 ELTEKSKEIASK

-5856 RRYNDLTSRGAELL
+5856 RRYNDLTSRGADLL
-5870 RVASETLPLVQQLYN
+5870 RVASETLPLVEQLYN
-5885 SHGRLTDWMA
+5885 SHARLADWMA

-5923 VLENIN
+5923 VLENLN

-5995 VDSALRAA
+5995 VDSALRTA
-6003 EPPSCDAPTVRAQLK
+6003 EPPSCEAALVRAQLK
-6018 EQRPLSDD
+6018 EHRPISDD

-6058 DRSEELKEMMEEVGH
+6058 ERSEELKEMMEEVGQ
-6073 LSAERLAALE
+6073 LAAERLAALE

-6124 QQQDKNE
+6124 HQQDKNE
-6131 MLQQSINNHK
+6131 MLQQSISNHK

-6152 ALSKLCG
+6152 ALAKLCG
-6159 DDDAAKVQD
+6159 DEDAAKVQD
-6168 IVDGD
+6168 IVDAD
-6173 CERYNAL
+6173 CDRYNAL
-6180 RAELRQRQQE
+6180 RAELRHRQQD

-6228 PPKIEDQIDENNA
+6228 PPKIEDQIEENNA
-6241 LVEDLEKRTE
+6241 LVEDLEKRQE

-6288 GDVQKASS
+6288 DDVQRSS
-6296 ERGNSLDATLEV
+6296 TDRGNSLDSTLEV
-6308 SRRFWAALHA
+6308 ARKFWQQLNA
-6318 VMAQLGELED
+6318 VMSQLADLED
-6328 TLCAQAPP
+6328 TLAAQPPP
-6336 AAQPRAIQAQQV
+6336 AAQPRAIEAQQV

-6422 DTLQNLQEFLDSAED
+6422 DTLQNLLEFLDSAED
-6437 KFSRMGPL
+6437 KFSRMGAL

-6454 QIAQLAS
+6454 QISQLAS

-6540 LLSWI
+6540 LLTWI
-6545 ENTSATLDTLKPVAG
+6545 HNTGETLDTLRPVAG

-6705 YLKKQERPNPTSQLH
+6705 YLKKQDRPNPTSQLH

-6781 METLLTQ
+6781 METLLVQ

-6855 GFKEAKEYNDMWH
+6855 GFKEAKEFNEMWN

-6878 QQLDTFN
+6878 EQLDALN

-6988 QKELGQDSPVHGDLD
+6988 QKDLAGDSPVHGDLD

-7025 MHSVMKTGKDL
+7025 MQSVMKTGKDL

-7044 AASIRQQCSELKTA
+7044 AASIRQQCSELKSA
-7058 WEAVQSLSEKKAH
+7058 WEAVLTLSERKAH
-7071 KLETA
+7071 RLEAA

-7103 SGQLPEGDQET
+7103 SGQLPEGDVET
-7114 QQQIREHERFV
+7114 QQQIRDHERFV

-7138 ITLAHSILS
+7138 ISLAHSILS

-7169 EVWQWAMQRGSKL
+7169 EVWQWAMQRGGKL
-7182 ETHMQSLKDL
+7182 EAHMQSLKDL

-7213 ESEPLPESIE
+7213 ESEPMPESIE

-7266 RKVSAKTATKGAPGR
+7266 RKVSAKSATKGAPGR
-7281 GSQHDLNRERSV
+7281 GSQHDLHRERSV

-7301 RFSRVSP
+7301 RYRSRIHTRSRRGSRVSP

-7323 FPAKGSSKGA
+7323 FPAKGSKGA

-7414 PRHEFIDGIINTKF
+7414 ARHEFIDGIINTKF

-7442 DRNGGGLIDWEEFI
+7442 DRNGSGLIDWEQFI

-7619 ARSVPMSAGVVAGRA
+7619 ARSVPMSAGGVAGRA

-7659 YRKPSVPRS
+7659 YKKSSVPRS

-7728 NASKLGVTTPNGGSR
+7728 NANKLGVTTPNGGSR

-7749 FLTPASGRYATGGM
+7749 FLTPASGRYPTGGM

-7922 HHTNSNTN
+7922 HHTNSNTT

-7944 GQQTAVTRLMRKPS
+7944 GQQTAVTRLLRKPS
-7958 DSSDAGTPTTP
+7958 DASDSGTPTTP

-7982 EKREPFRL
+7982 EKREPFRH

>member
-1 MEEDYEYDFAY
+1 MEEYEYDFAY

-44 TSHYTTE
+44 TTHYTTE
-51 KYVRTSHSTELDG
+51 NRYTKSSHTTELDG
-64 QPVIKSMTNGK
+64 QPVKSMTNGK

-87 TEDDRPDVRKLKRV
+87 TDDDRPDVRKLKRV

-143 LSAPDT
+143 LSSPDT

-154 IEQAAQEGLIDPK
+154 IDQAAQEGLIDPK

-197 AEQGLSDPAEKR
+197 AEQGLADPAEKR

-214 EGEQSSQGMSISDA
+214 ESEQSAQGMSISDA

-233 VDLQRGLYRLPN
+233 VDLQKGLYRLPN

-290 LDRNSGDRYQI
+290 LDRNSGDKFQL
-301 DIAIQNE
+301 DVAIKNE

-322 DTKVTLA
+322 DTKITLA

-344 IHTVTKEKLTF
+344 VHNITKEKLTF
-355 KDAAIKRYICKP
+355 KDAAVKRFICKP

-379 TNDGKIL
+379 TNDGKIF

-415 TTTGGLLTLS
+415 TTTGSLLTLS
-425 EALGAKIILHDNKFR
+425 ESLGAKIILHDNKFR

-484 NIALSK
+484 NNTISK

-504 ETGDW
+504 ESGDW

-523 EVLEMF
+523 EVLEML
-529 NRKIGVYENGKELSV
+529 NRKIGVYDNGKELSV
-544 LDAVFKNVLDPKTGH
+544 LDAVFKNILDPKTGH
-559 LLDSTTKRPIPF
+559 LLDATTKKPIPF

-591 LNITLTLQTVT
+591 LNIILTLQTVT

-613 TSATQRSET
+613 TNTSQRSET

-631 RGLIDEN
+631 RGLIDEH

-681 DLVPGQVVELKI
+681 DLIPGQVVELKI
-693 TKKSYIKDLPPSPEG
+693 TKKSFIKDMPPSPES
-708 KVQRDSS
+708 KVLRDN
-715 RPETVKSPDFAIHE
+715 RPETLKSPDYTIRESSQIRENDSRVAISKSF
-729 MQPREGMV
+729 V
-737 QEIRTVTSK
+737 QEPS
-746 SVVSEPT
+746 

-761 NTIELPRG
+761 NTIEFPCG
-769 GWTLKEAIQQNLF
+769 GWTLQEAIQQNLF
-782 DPTTGMFIIP
+782 DPDTGMFIIP
-792 GTDRVLDLEEAI
+792 GTDRVLELGEALRLNI
-804 KINIV
+804 INA
-809 NGDSANVVDPKS
+809 DSAIVIDP
-821 RKEVP
+821 RTNKEFP
-826 LYRALESRII
+826 LNRALENGMINN
-836 DSTGHYKHKTEIITM
+836 TGHYKLVTEILTM
-851 KEAIERRFITFIQ
+851 KQAIERNYIIYIQ
-864 LTSTTHSQKVITITS
+864 LTKTVSTQKIITITS
-879 VAGMPDKMEISEMYD
+879 VAGMPDKMEISEMD
-894 TPSHETI
+894 THSQKLLDE
-901 SEDQSALEPV
+901 QSVLEPV
-911 QVTPGVIFDPAT
+911 QVSPGVIFDPAT
-923 ALVIS
+923 ALIIS

-937 LEAVD
+937 LEAVEH
-942 RGILPANSV
+942 GIISSNIV
-951 KVIEPQSGRPISLKQ
+951 QVINPRSGQ
-966 AVDKG
+966 AIPLNRAVEQG
-971 IVNPKTG
+971 IIDLRTDAYV
-978 EYTDKTGKR
+978 DKTGKK
-987 ITLVDAAKIGLV
+987 IKLVDAAKVGLITV
-999 AVVGAPLVAASKVI
+999 IGAPLVAASKVI
-1013 QVVKSTMVVDPQT
+1013 QVVRNTMVLDPQT
-1026 GENLP
+1026 GENVPL
-1031 MEVAYE
+1031 EVAYE
-1037 RGLVDPITYKK
+1037 RGLVDPVVYKQ

-1054 DRTPDMEVTE
+1054 DRSPVTE
-1064 EVKTSSTSI
+1064 LTEEIKTSTTTN
-1073 VTYSQVTTTKTLPSE
+1073 VTYSQVTTKTMPTE
-1088 TTITVVV
+1088 TTVTVVV
-1095 DPKTGEKLPIDV
+1095 DPNTGENLPIEV

-1113 IDPVSYKKY
+1113 IDPVSFKKY
-1122 ELSIKEKSPDFE
+1122 ELSIKEKSPEFS
-1134 QRLISSP
+1134 QKVSQMP
-1141 SSSGVTF
+1141 SEITF
-1148 TQVSSVTTPD
+1148 TQVPSATTPD
-1158 KMVTMVVD
+1158 TYITMIVD

-1173 PIEVAYEKGILDPIT
+1173 PIEEAYRRGIIDSVT
-1188 YKIYQDAVA
+1188 YKVYRNALSV
-1197 IKQQEVQPVT
+1197 KQNVFQSGSEA
-1207 GKTVPGTSTVTIS
+1207 KSVPGGSSVTFS
-1220 QVSKP
+1220 QITSKP
-1225 VSVGAAVSEG
+1225 ISVGAAVSEG

-1240 SIQNSLS
+1240 SIQNSIL
-1247 ADNRRV
+1247 ADNRKV
-1253 IESPTTTDKTKTKPT
+1253 VETVNINKPKGHPT
-1268 DVVQIIKSTIST
+1268 DVIQISKSSIGQ
-1280 KPKYKVNIG
+1280 KPKYKINIS
-1289 REQTPEAQVLEKPV
+1289 REQTPESTVMEGKPV

-1310 HVVTPLEAVEQGLV
+1310 QVILPVEAVERGLINH
-1324 DKETAKILESVRV
+1324 ETAKLLDAVKQ
-1337 YKDESGS
+1337 YKDNNGS

-1349 IAIEKGII
+1349 KAIELGLI
-1357 DENKGKI
+1357 DENKGHI
-1364 VDPVRGDVLTI
+1364 IDPVHGDAVTI
-1375 KEAIKR
+1375 KEALKR
-1381 GILDIEGQDEV
+1381 GILEGEGQNEV
-1392 LIPLARSLTIPEVL
+1392 LIPLARSLSVAEVI
-1406 EQGLLDPVTGK
+1406 EQGLLDPATGK
-1417 IVHPETG
+1417 IIHPETG
-1424 SLLTLREAII
+1424 NLLTLREAII

-1443 ITLAPGKKITLAEAV
+1443 ITLAPGKKITLTEAI
-1458 ERNIIDNDKNVV
+1458 ERNIIDNDKNIV
-1470 KTSDGPLD
+1470 KTSEGPLD
-1478 FVSAV
+1478 FVAAV
-1483 NAQVFS
+1483 NAELFPATHLNAT
-1489 DSEIKPIID
+1489 EY

-1507 IAIKKNLI
+1507 IAVQKNLI
-1515 NPHTGE
+1515 HPHTGE
-1521 MKHPLTGEMT
+1521 LRHPLTGELI
-1531 PVGDAVKKDLIMA
+1531 PINDAVKKDLIMS

-1551 ETITL
+1551 KTITL
-1556 EEALDKGAVNLKQAT
+1556 EEALEKGVLNLKHAT
-1571 FTDPKSKEVIP
+1571 FVDLDTKEVIS
-1582 LDKALEKGLL
+1582 LDRALEQGLL
-1592 AVKPMTDMQATGIIT
+1592 SIKRETDAQATGVVT
-1607 TTTET
+1607 TFTET
-1612 FTSQHTVTTKMI
+1612 FSSEHTITTKMI

-1629 YVLVSSNEVQNTKT
+1629 YVLISSNRIQNTRT
-1643 GEIISIDE
+1643 GEILSIEE
-1651 ARRQGIIRD
+1651 ARRKGIVRD
-1660 EQTSKEQFTTND
+1660 EQTSKEQFITSDSNIT
-1672 TNFSFEDALNLG
+1672 FADALNLG
-1684 YINIETGTF
+1684 YVNMEAGTF

-1704 SEAVTTGL
+1704 SEAIESGTL
-1712 LNTEVPSES
+1712 STEVPSEPI
-1721 GKSSPKKQVL
+1721 KVTPKPESL
-1731 EMLDLNE
+1731 ELLDLNE

-1764 EALDKKII
+1764 EALDQNII
-1772 NPDSVIYNVEAGK
+1772 NPDSVIYNVEAAK
-1785 PVTLK
+1785 PITLQ
-1790 EALNSGLIDKKTG
+1790 EALTTGLIDKKTG
-1803 KLKEPKTG
+1803 KLKDTKSG
-1811 KSLDIKNA
+1811 KSIDVKKA

-1841 AKSVTSKIMQPK
+1841 AKAVTSKILQPK
-1853 QEQAVESSSRIVT
+1853 QERVVESPSRINSVQETIKYDESKTLEGNNKKPEGKKIDSKGILSPAERTKTMTKQEEKSTKLPEKHKVHEIVT
-1866 SEKTTVYE
+1866 SESTVKATDIDTPTVEKKNIAIETNIATEKIDSSKEKTPGKVSSTQELSEISPSMKPHVLKDLPSEKQSKLEELHSQKEIPLKQLE
-1874 PVGHDKDKK
+1874 PQKVEQFKPKQV
-1883 SSDKDKRPI
+1883 SSDK
-1892 VSDVHKPGKVDDK
+1892 
-1905 PQKSSPQ
+1905 
-1912 TPTAA
+1912 
-1917 EQTPITVSKT
+1917 TV
-1927 VTVTKKPDAYDIQ
+1927 
-1940 EELVASQDT
+1940 
-1949 TVTENVVI
+1949 VTESTVI
-1957 EKTTIVT
+1957 T
-1964 SKDEKPEDER
+1964 KDLKKIDED
-1974 LKQKPKSIK
+1974 
-1983 EAKPDQPS
+1983 
-1991 TDLVTEQTTVTEV
+1991 
-2004 LKKPKELVPKDVDTT
+2004 KPKEKDFAQ
-2019 KGKHIAEKPS
+2019 GKDIIEKPS
-2029 PTVDMEHVVFEEK
+2029 PTKDMEHVVFEEK
-2042 PVIQEFTERT
+2042 PVIQEFRKMTSD
-2052 AEGEEVVTVTKTTV
+2052 GEEIVTVVK
-2066 TKTIY
+2066 KSTIIRTEY
-2071 DTAEEAVPSDKQDQ
+2071 DIAEEAAAEEPKYETYKNLLHKDLPVKDELQ
-2085 SPTSLPQ
+2085 SPQNRLGTETQAAKPDLEKEIKPIIEHHKVIQELSYIPDNQEISLP
-2092 PGKERTPTSE
+2092 KENINERMTKTSE
-2102 SKTVVQ
+2102 
-2108 EKTTVVTSAPE
+2108 E
-2119 QTTVKPADTQ
+2119 
-2129 ILPSQRPEDLS
+2129 R
-2140 SKPGYSFTKFDDGP
+2140 P
-2154 TIEEIHEVT
+2154 TIQEIHEST
-2163 PDGKEITRI
+2163 PDGKQITI
-2172 VKTTVSKSEPTEFI
+2172 ISKSKVRSSDPTEFV
-2186 TEHSSTVITS
+2186 TEHSSTIVTS
-2196 SSSTFTTVEITQNES
+2196 MSSTVTTTVTEITQSE
-2211 SSYQVVTEETSGPQ
+2211 SYQVVTEEVAGSESSTATDVQ
-2225 DYTETVIQEYQVTEA
+2225 KYYVTEA
-2240 PDEPDDVQATRQY
+2240 PDETDDAQVASQPSYTEKDTKTVEISVAKQG
-2253 KVSPPSEKEE
+2253 SIPSER
-2263 GTDKDS
+2263 
-2269 ALPKGVL
+2269 
-2276 PTDKVKEVTE
+2276 TE
-2286 PKEKPAKIQKDL
+2286 YPQEKPQVETGAKDITPKTSNQKDDKSTQPL
-2298 EPEKPVEVAPG
+2298 EVAPG
-2309 VIYDPNTSVVISAK
+2309 VIYDPNTSTVISTQI
-2323 EGVADNLLEAVNK
+2323 GVAENLLQAVHK
-2336 GIVPADTVK
+2336 GIVPSETVK
-2345 VVEPKTGKEITL
+2345 VIEPNTGKEITL
-2357 KEAIKKGVV
+2357 QEAMKKGVV
-2366 DSKTGEIKDK
+2366 DIKSGEVKDKTG
-2376 SGKKI
+2376 KKL
-2381 SIGDAAKIGL
+2381 SVADAAKFGL
-2391 IAVVGAPILAAAK
+2391 IAVVGAPIMAAAK
-2404 VVQVVKNA
+2404 VVEVVKN
-2412 VVVDPKTGEKL
+2412 VVVIDSESGKKML
-2423 PLDEARE
+2423 KDKARE
-2430 KGLVDPD
+2430 KRLVDDD
-2437 TYKKYEQLIKTT
+2437 TYKTCEEAMKTQPAEGIVTEVIQQTSLERPNEVTLIEEVVEHYTTTKTT
-2449 TPEEITTVS
+2449 TRPDDIII
-2458 YDVTT
+2458 
-2463 TQGPTE
+2463 
-2469 VTYTETIIQ
+2469 TET
-2478 HGTVTTTHT
+2478 
-2487 IQELSSQTTESPTT
+2487 TEYTKP
-2501 VISEITTSTVPEQKM
+2501 VISEFTKTSMEQTSVEFSKPSKPS
-2516 IGVGKTT
+2516 IQ
-2523 PIITVNDGKSVSA
+2523 DGKSISA
-2536 MLIDAERQP
+2536 MLIDAEKQP
-2545 LRVIEEITEQNVTKE
+2545 LRVIDEITEQNLTKE
-2560 KSEPIKPLY
+2560 KLEPIKPLY
-2569 ENIQLIDA
+2569 ENIPLIDA
-2577 IAQGKIEP
+2577 IAQGKVEP
-2585 KVCRIIINGVESPL
+2585 KVCRIIISGVESPL

-2618 ISKNCVVVKEL
+2618 LSKNCVVLREVK
-2629 KPSYSVAI
+2629 PNYCVAI
-2637 SQRLTPEELS
+2637 SQRITPEELS

-2653 IEKQVFL
+2653 IEKQIFL
-2660 NPETGAKITF
+2660 NPETGAKISF
-2670 EELVYGLQI
+2670 EELVYGLHI
-2679 FDPETLLV
+2679 FDPESILV
-2687 KDLGSKSDDYIS
+2687 KDLSSKSEDYIS
-2699 FDEAIARPIIDK
+2699 FDEAIAKPIIDK
-2711 TTGHMVNP
+2711 VTGHMVNP

-2731 QLGWI
+2731 QLGWV
-2736 VEKPEDVSIPEQV
+2736 VEKPEDVCVPEQV
-2749 TIESALEQ
+2749 TIESAIEQ
-2757 GLYNAKTGE
+2757 GLYNPKTGL

-2776 PIGQAIEKGLV
+2776 PIGQAVEKGLI
-2787 DQESLLIKVPRTNEI
+2787 DQDTLLIKVPHSTEI
-2802 ISLSDA
+2802 ITISDA
-2808 IERNIIEIHEGVIT
+2808 IDRHIVEIHEGVIT
-2822 IVETRE
+2822 IIETQE

-2835 IQRGFITVIRRPI
+2835 IQRGLITIIRRPI
-2848 SIEAVI
+2848 SIEAII
-2854 ENDMYEPKTGK
+2854 ENEMYESKSGK
-2865 IKDKVTEQLVSVG
+2865 IIDKVTDQLVTVG

-2893 KDTALEKFVPLSE
+2893 KDTALEKFVPLNE
-2906 ALDTKLIDPETGK
+2906 ALDMKLIDPETGRV
-2919 IKDKKTGKDIPL
+2919 KDKKTGKHIPL

-2944 VTFSLFD
+2944 ITFSLFD
-2951 IIELGYYSP
+2951 VIELGYYSP
-2960 ETGKVMNPRTG
+2960 ESGKILNPKTGET
-2971 QFITLKDAIQ
+2971 ITLGEAINLQ
-2981 DKLVD
+2981 LVD
-2986 PSEVK
+2986 PNDVK
-2991 IKDDKSEAVVPFDKA
+2991 IRDHKNEAVIPFDKA
-3006 VKSGLID
+3006 IHSGLID
-3013 LEKGVIT
+3013 LEKGMLT
-3020 SPLCNLKDACDK
+3020 SPFTNLKDACDR

-3042 SLQEGLVQGFYDPE
+3042 TLQEGLVQGFYDPE

-3062 NDVTMTLEDA
+3062 NDTTMTLDDA

-3086 NSVTGEIISLADAI
+3086 NSITGEIISLADAI
-3100 KVGIVDS
+3100 RAGIIDS

-3114 PIYGDKI
+3114 PIHGDKI

-3129 GLIVPAKRKLSLP
+3129 GLIIPAKRKLSLP

-3153 TGKFSNPLSKEKIP
+3153 TGKFSNPLSKEKIA
-3167 TDRAIKKRL
+3167 TDRAIKKRF

-3199 GIVDSRTGTIRLGD
+3199 GIIDVRTGTIKLGD

-3252 MDPQSGKKYTLVEAI
+3252 LDPQSGKKYTLAEAI
-3267 KMGLVDAHS
+3267 RLNLIDIHS

-3292 PESLETGVIDDQT
+3292 SESLETGVIDDQT
-3305 GKIRNINSDNEEISL
+3305 CKIRNINSDNEEISL

-3328 LVDSKAPIS
+3328 VVDSKAPIS

-3353 IIDPATNRKI
+3353 IIDPAANRKI

-3389 LSLGDCCRS
+3389 LSLADCCRS

-3408 HEPGSDVAISLSEAM
+3408 NEPGSDVQVTLSEAM

-3434 GFTLYEALAM
+3434 GFTLYDTLAM
-3444 NMYSINE
+3444 NMYNITE
-3451 LAFIHPV
+3451 LIFVHPV
-3458 SERPITLK
+3458 SERKINLRA
-3466 TAIAE
+3466 AIVE

-3481 KHIPSSKYIKLTE
+3481 KHIPSSKYIRLGE
-3494 AIESGIIDDE
+3494 AILNGIIDDE
-3504 NSIYILPNGNQINL
+3504 NNVYILPNGNQINL

-3527 VTTKK
+3527 VTTKR

-3540 RNGLFR
+3540 RSGLFR

-3551 IVDPSTN
+3551 IVDPNTN
-3558 EFIDINK
+3558 EFVDINK
-3565 AIEINLLNPDLTVV
+3565 AIEIGLLNPELTVV
-3579 KDNFTN
+3579 KDTVTN

-3590 PNAIQQGDVDVSK
+3590 HIAIQQGDVDVSK

-3610 AKKTYSLDIAF
+3610 AKKTFSLDIAF
-3621 DKGLLVTVI
+3621 DKGLLVTI
-3630 QPITSQTAKKHVT
+3630 TQPLTSQTISKKHISDSSAFK
-3643 ESLASKEP
+3643 ESI
-3651 TLREFTLDEA
+3651 LREFTLDEA
-3661 IKYEFID
+3661 IKYEFVD

-3701 FDTQNRSRTLCF
+3701 FDTQNRARTLCF
-3713 VFENGLIVYV
+3713 VFENGLVVYV
-3723 REPLTFEQ
+3723 REPMTFEQ
-3731 AIEEGHLNI
+3731 AIENGHLNI
-3740 ATARFTDPHSNEV
+3740 ATARFTDPQSNEV

-3758 AAALGYIDP
+3758 AASLGYIDP
-3767 DTALIKDNLKKRLVK
+3767 DTALIKDNLKRRLVK

-3799 LDTETSKLNTLT
+3799 LDTETSKLNTLS

-3818 LMTPKKS
+3818 LMTPQKS

-3850 TSVMDRKRLN
+3850 TSVMARKRLN
-3860 LGEAIAQGIV
+3860 LGEAIQQGIV

-3885 MPLVQAMEQKL
+3885 CSLVQAIDQKL
-3896 VDPVEGR
+3896 VDPVEGK
-3903 LTIDPVKS
+3903 LVIDPVKS

-4047 RDELGKFSNELN
+4047 RDELGKFGNELTT
-4059 AFNTW
+4059 FNTW
-4064 MESAYRTLE
+4064 MEGAYRTLE

-4137 LSHIAPRGDSAVREG
+4137 LSHVPARADSEVRGQA
-4152 AGSARRRHADLC
+4152 AAARRRHADLC
-4164 ARAQRLQDRLRGAAD
+4164 ARAQRLHDRLRGAAD
-4179 VTRHYHDALQR
+4179 VTRQYHDALQR
-4190 AGRWISEVEPQVN
+4190 AGRWLSEIEPQVR
-4203 SALSEP
+4203 SVLSEP

-4218 SQLSKAKALHNE
+4218 SQLSKAKTLHND
-4230 IISQGRLID
+4230 ILSQGRLID
-4239 NAKDACENLVKSL
+4239 NTKDACEQLVKSL
-4252 EGNLTPSEI
+4252 EGNLTPAEI

-4276 DIVEGIGSRCSELEA
+4276 DMADALGGRCTELEA

-4304 TQAHWVGQA
+4304 AQGHWLSQA
-4313 ESLFKSQQKPASL
+4313 ESSLKTQYRPASL
-4326 IRERLDEQMREQ
+4326 IRERLDEQLREQ
-4338 RIAIGELEARRPTLA
+4338 RLSLAELEARRPTLA
-4353 KLLASARQAALT
+4353 KLLANARDAALT

-4376 QRADDIYA
+4376 QRAEDIYA

-4389 LERSSKRG
+4389 VERSAKRN
-4397 EFLEEVSSELAQFTA
+4397 EFLDEVSSELSHFSQ
-4412 QASTLD
+4412 QANTLD
-4418 AAYSQLIE
+4418 AAHAQLVE
-4426 QADTRELARM
+4426 QADARELARM
-4436 PAEEIGG
+4436 PAEELGA
-4443 RLTQLAQFRDKQMPL
+4443 RLAQLANYRDKQMPL
-4458 LEECLRN
+4458 LEECLRA
-4465 GKQLISKKDVTDTH
+4465 GKQLVAKKDVTDTH

-4485 KALENQ
+4485 KALENV

-4517 SLKIQVLDWLQ
+4517 TLKLQILDWLQ
-4528 SMENRVTRLQPV
+4528 MMENRVNRLQPV

-4556 LAKEYRDFSI
+4556 LAKEYRDVSI

-4578 EALTRGDRADSPH
+4578 EALARGERADSPH
-4591 RKRQIYSPTKRQ
+4591 RRRQIYSPTKRQ

-4615 PSKGHGLVSPGSTHS
+4615 PSKAHGLVSPASTHS

-4665 LLGTKLSDRTAEL
+4665 LLGTKLADRQSEL
-4678 DAVREELR
+4678 DAVREELK

-4708 ESVPNTKEEADK
+4708 ETVPNTKEEADK
-4720 TIKQARAVLEEMYEK
+4720 TIKQSRAVLEEMYEK

-4765 MEDVASRWKALHD
+4765 MEDVSSRWKALHD

-4803 LLAKDRMMAAL
+4803 LSAKDRMMTAL

-4845 AHLEEVG
+4845 SHLEEVG
-4852 AAVLDR
+4852 AAALER
-4858 LEPSSPDANKLRQ
+4858 LEPHSADANKLRL
-4871 KVTDVQ
+4871 KVADLQ

-4887 EQRADS
+4887 EKRADS
-4893 LGAMADTSREF
+4893 LGAAADTSREF
-4904 DAGLARL
+4904 DAGLTRL
-4911 RDALHAIADK
+4911 RDALHTISDK
-4921 LDDTA
+4921 LDEVA
-4926 TETEPDE
+4926 MENEPE
-4933 LLRKIENLERQLEG
+4933 EQLRKIENLERQLEG

-4952 ADLEG
+4952 ADLEA
-4957 AGAALAQ
+4957 AGATLIT

-5006 GRNLEENVARTLGW
+5006 GRNLEENVAKTLGW
-5020 LQSELNSLPSRL
+5020 LQSELGALPGRL
-5032 QVSADATKLQQQLER
+5032 LVSADNTKLQQQLER

-5054 LTQREH
+5054 LTQKEH

-5076 AHQNLRKDLDRIQTQ
+5076 AHQNLRKDLDRIQAQ
-5091 WDKLKRET
+5091 WDKLKREA
-5099 VDRHTRL
+5099 VDRYTRL

-5121 SFVPWLSD
+5121 SFTPWLSD
-5129 LEDRLAKLPA
+5129 AEDRLNKLPA
-5139 TAFTKKEVE
+5139 TGFTKKEVE
-5148 KQLRELQ
+5148 KQLKELQ

-5176 TFISACDVDQ
+5176 TFISSCDVDQ
-5186 DVVRKLLDSMKER
+5186 EIVRKLLDSMKER
-5199 WDRINNEVLQQVEFL
+5199 WDRINNEVFQQVEFL
-5214 ETTARKLGEF
+5214 ESTARKLGEF
-5224 AERVRAVD
+5224 AERVRGVH

-5241 LQEALAAPPAQA
+5241 LDEALAAPPAQA

-5264 HALRAPLQSIN
+5264 HALRAPLQSIT

-5284 ALECSGRDA
+5284 ALESGGRDA
-5293 ASRAREVLEE
+5293 GARARSVLD
-5303 QAQALADRLED
+5303 AQVLALAERLDELD
-5314 LEARAGD
+5314 ARAGD
-5321 AKGKMAGAAAAMT
+5321 ARGRLAGAAAAT
-5334 LFQDKVKNL
+5334 AHFQDKVKSL

-5349 LEKELDGMKPPG
+5349 LEKELDGMKHPG
-5361 RDIKTVRQQLDDIGR
+5361 RDIKTVKQQLEDIGR
-5376 FYKRLEKADDLVGD
+5376 FYKRLENADDLVGD

-5395 ETLVDSGYTVDSAKT
+5395 EQWVDSGYTVDTAKT

-5425 ERARSK
+5425 ERARAK

-5453 DDVSEAAEQVRSL
+5453 DDVTEASEQVRSL

-5475 IRSQQKDFA
+5475 IRAQQKDFT

-5514 GVNTQVLEKDLEKM
+5514 GVSTQVLEKDLEKM
-5528 NDKWNALKEKMN
+5528 NDKWNALKEKTN

-5615 NEVAGG
+5615 SEVAAG
-5621 CEAAERKAIEKQLK
+5621 CETGERKTIEKQLK
-5635 GLMQRFDALTNGAQQ
+5635 GLMERFDALTNGAQQ
-5650 RMLDLEQAMMVAKQ
+5650 RMLDLEQAMRVAKQ
-5664 FQEELQPLVEWLGT
+5664 FQEELQPLVEWLGV
-5678 TERKVKSLQLVPTD
+5678 TERKVKVLQLVPTD

-5697 HKIREHKN
+5697 HKIREHKA
-5705 LHEDIISKQPAF
+5705 LHDDIISKQPPF

-5759 IGDLLEASRKG
+5759 LGDLLESSRKG

-5801 MEKLLRQMD
+5801 MEQLLRQMD

-5915 AELQEYRP
+5915 GELQEFRP
-5923 VLENIN
+5923 VLDNIN
-5929 QIGPQLCQISPG
+5929 LIGPQLCQISPG
-5941 EGATHIESIVT
+5941 EGATYIESIVT

-5960 IAEQVQRKAER
+5960 IAEQIQRKAER

-5986 EEVLEWLRG
+5986 EEALEWLRG
-5995 VDSALRAA
+5995 VEAVLRGA
-6003 EPPSCDAPTVRAQLK
+6003 EPPAADAPAVRRQLNA
-6018 EQRPLSDD
+6018 QRPLSDD

-6058 DRSEELKEMMEEVGH
+6058 DRSEELKETMEEVGH
-6073 LSAERLAALE
+6073 LSAARLAALE

-6110 QMLAMPALRPEQIV
+6110 HMLAMPALRPEQIV

-6131 MLQQSINNHK
+6131 MLQQSISNHK

-6152 ALSKLCG
+6152 ALAKLCG

-6168 IVDGD
+6168 IVDTD

-6209 RALSGA
+6209 RALNGA
-6215 ADQLHRAEPVSAH
+6215 ADQLQRAEPVSAH
-6228 PPKIEDQIDENNA
+6228 PPKIEDQIEENNA
-6241 LVEDLEKRTE
+6241 LIEDLEKRQE

-6259 ASDVISKANKSD
+6259 ASDVMSKANKSD

-6280 LDKLNKLW
+6280 LDKLSKIW
-6288 GDVQKASS
+6288 DEVQKASND
-6296 ERGNSLDATLEV
+6296 RGNSLDNTLEV
-6308 SRRFWAALHA
+6308 ARRFWQQLNA

-6328 TLCAQAPP
+6328 TLSAQAPP
-6336 AAQPRAIQAQQV
+6336 AAQPRDIQAQQL

-6394 SAWDN
+6394 NAWDN

-6437 KFSRMGPL
+6437 KFSRMGAL

-6454 QIAQLAS
+6454 QIAQLAT

-6476 NRSLMRQ
+6476 NRQ

-6496 AAIKA
+6496 SSIKA

-6545 ENTSATLDTLKPVAG
+6545 QHTSDTLDSLRPVAG

-6577 DIAAHQAS
+6577 DIAAHQSS
-6585 VDTLNDAGAQ
+6585 VDTLNDAGSQ
-6595 IVQQGTGTDEAGETA
+6595 IVQHGTEEAGETA
-6610 EKLATLNRKWRE
+6610 EKLSTLNRKWRE

-6658 DSVIAASKPVGGLP
+6658 DGVITASKPVGGLP
-6672 ETASEQL
+6672 ETATEQL

-6705 YLKKQERPNPTSQLH
+6705 YLKRQDKPNPTSQLH

-6855 GFKEAKEYNDMWH
+6855 GFKEAKEFNDMWN
-6868 NLMNWLNDTE
+6868 NLMTWLNDTE
-6878 QQLDTFN
+6878 QQLDELN
-6885 AEATVNDP
+6885 SEASINDP
-6893 EKIKQRLT
+6893 EKIKQRLN

-6911 AKQPVYDQTMKTGKQ
+6911 AKQPVYDQTMKSGKL
-6926 LKDKAPKGDENTLKT
+6926 LKDKAPKSDENTLKT

-6954 SKAVDRQRK
+6954 SKAVERQRR

-6974 KDAMSALLDWLKKQ
+6974 KDAMSALLEWLKKQ
-6988 QKELGQDSPVHGDLD
+6988 QKELSADSPVHGDLD

-7014 FEEDLHSREQQ
+7014 FEEDLQSRSQQ
-7025 MHSVMKTGKDL
+7025 MASVLKTGRELQSSAPAADGAAIAAQCHEL
-7036 EATVPRED
+7036 QLAWDRLARAT
-7044 AASIRQQCSELKTA
+7044 AARATRLD
-7058 WEAVQSLSEKKAH
+7058 V
-7071 KLETA
+7071 A

-7125 RELNEKQRDKDDT
+7125 RELNEKLKDKEDT

-7169 EVWQWAMQRGSKL
+7169 EVWQWAMQRGTKL

-7213 ESEPLPESIE
+7213 EAEPLPESIE

-7252 YQVKSQSQGRESTP
+7252 YQVKSQNQGRENTP
-7266 RKVSAKTATKGAPGR
+7266 RKVSAKSATKGAPGR
-7281 GSQHDLNRERSV
+7281 GSQHDLHRDRSV

-7308 GRETPDRN
+7308 GRESPDRN

-7323 FPAKGSSKGA
+7323 FLAKGSKGA

-7359 QRRLHERLMHLKELQ
+7359 QRRLHDRLVHLKELQ

-7414 PRHEFIDGIINTKF
+7414 ARHEFIDGIINTKF

-7442 DRNGGGLIDWEEFI
+7442 DRNGSGLIDWEEFI

-7541 CRAEEFMEQ
+7541 CRAKGRTNIELREQ
-7550 LRPIFE
+7550 FILADGVSQSMAAFRP
-7556 ALRQREELP
+7556 RTPRSNTNTP
-7565 CSYPLHVGSTHG
+7565 PSTG
-7577 TKQAFIYGHSRSQGS
+7577 PITK
-7592 TTPGAHHYSHHH
+7592 
-7604 GYQPSPGYHWVRERT
+7604 VRERT
-7619 ARSVPMSAGVVAGRA
+7619 ARSVPMSAGGAAGRA

-7650 EAASGLGAR
+7650 EAASGLGTR
-7659 YRKPSVPRS
+7659 YRKPSAPRS

-7674 SRPGSRPGSRAGS
+7674 SRPGSRPGSRTGS

-7702 DDVSTPSRIPMRR
+7702 DDFSTPSRIPMRK
-7715 VTNTKTSIARAAA
+7715 VTNTRASLARAAA
-7728 NASKLGVTTPNGGSR
+7728 TANKLGVATPNGGSR

-7749 FLTPASGRYATGGM
+7749 LLTPASGRLSSSGM

-7775 PALVSSTH
+7775 PALV
-7783 SQPSSMASE
+7783 
-7792 HPKSLSHTHPAFQT
+7792 
-7806 QGSTKIPVYVGNRS
+7806 
-7820 HRSPSVERRL
+7820 
-7830 KISRKSHSRETS
+7830 
-7842 QEPSPT
+7842 
-7848 SQGPSRKS
+7848 
-7856 EQRSPEDDSSLFSI
+7856 
-7870 SGMTSDNEYE
+7870 
-7880 SNISESSGEAS
+7880 
-7891 KPTQRDVKG
+7891 
-7900 SGSFASTE
+7900 
-7908 GQTPGRSRIPVLKD
+7908 
-7922 HHTNSNTN
+7922 

-7944 GQQTAVTRLMRKPS
+7944 GQQTAVTRLLRKPS
-7958 DSSDAGTPTTP
+7958 DSSEPGTPTTP

-7982 EKREPFRL
+7982 DKREPFRL

>member
-1 MEEDYEYDFAY
+1 MEEEYEYDFAY

-44 TSHYTTE
+44 TTHYTTE

-64 QPVIKSMTNGK
+64 QPVKSMTNGK

-87 TEDDRPDVRKLKRV
+87 TEDDRPDVRNLKRV

-111 ESKGILHPETRE
+111 ESKGILHPETKE

-149 RQTMT
+149 RQTIS
-154 IEQAAQEGLIDPK
+154 IEQAAKEGLIDPK

-182 NEVTLLEAIQRELYD
+182 NEVTLIEAIQRELYD
-197 AEQGLSDPAEKR
+197 AEQGLTDPAEKR
-209 IKVTV
+209 VKVTV
-214 EGEQSSQGMSISDA
+214 EGEKSAQGMSISDA

-277 AISQDLVDNSGWI
+277 AISQELVDNSGWI

-301 DIAIQNE
+301 DVAIKNE

-322 DTKVTLA
+322 DTKITLA

-344 IHTVTKEKLTF
+344 VHNITKEKLTF
-355 KDAAIKRYICKP
+355 KDAASKRFICKP

-386 SPANRAP
+386 SPANRSP

-484 NIALSK
+484 NVALGK

-504 ETGDW
+504 ESGDW
-509 VFLED
+509 VFIED

-529 NRKIGVYENGKELSV
+529 NRKIGIYENGKELSV
-544 LDAVFKNVLDPKTGH
+544 LDAVFKNILDPKTGH
-559 LLDSTTKRPIPF
+559 LLEAATKKPIPF

-676 RVSKK
+676 RVKK

-693 TKKSYIKDLPPSPEG
+693 TKKSFIKDLPPSPEG
-708 KVQRDSS
+708 KVQRDSVK
-715 RPETVKSPDFAIHE
+715 PETLKSADFAVHE
-729 MQPREGMV
+729 TIQPREGLV

-746 SVVSEPT
+746 SVVTEPS

-782 DPTTGMFIIP
+782 DPSTGMFVIP

-804 KINIV
+804 KLNII

-821 RKEVP
+821 KKEIP
-826 LYRALESRII
+826 LNRAIDSRII

-851 KEAIERRFITFIQ
+851 KQAIERRFIVFIQ
-864 LTSTTHSQKVITITS
+864 LTTTTHSQKVITITS

-894 TPSHETI
+894 APTHEMIT
-901 SEDQSALEPV
+901 EDQSALEPV
-911 QVTPGVIFDPAT
+911 QVKPGVIFDPAT

-928 TSSGVSENV
+928 TSTGVSENV

-942 RGILPANSV
+942 RGLLPANSV
-951 KVIEPQSGRPISLKQ
+951 KVVEPQSGRPISLKQ
-966 AVDKG
+966 AVEHG
-971 IVNPKTG
+971 IVDPNTG
-978 EYTDKTGKR
+978 EYKDKTGKR
-987 ITLVDAAKIGLV
+987 ISLVDAAKIGLV

-1026 GENLP
+1026 GENIP

-1037 RGLVDPITYKK
+1037 RGLVDPVTYKK

-1054 DRTPDMEVTE
+1054 DRSPETEVTQE
-1064 EVKTSSTSI
+1064 IKTTSTSS
-1073 VTYSQVTTTKTLPSE
+1073 VTYSQVTTTKTLPTE
-1088 TTITVVV
+1088 TTVTVVV
-1095 DPKTGEKLPIDV
+1095 DPKTGEKLPIEV

-1113 IDPVSYKKY
+1113 IDPISYKKY
-1122 ELSIKEKSPDFE
+1122 ELSIRERTPE
-1134 QRLISSP
+1134 YAQRITTPTSRDI
-1141 SSSGVTF
+1141 TF
-1148 TQVSSVTTPD
+1148 TQVPSATTPD
-1158 KMVTMVVD
+1158 KVVTMVVD

-1173 PIEVAYEKGILDPIT
+1173 PIEVAYERGILDPIT
-1188 YKIYQDAVA
+1188 YKIYQDSLALN
-1197 IKQQEVQPVT
+1197 QQDILTQPGT
-1207 GKTVPGTSTVTIS
+1207 AKTVPGTSTVTIS

-1225 VSVGAAVSEG
+1225 VSIGAAVSEG

-1253 IESPTTTDKTKTKPT
+1253 IETNVITEKLKSKPT
-1268 DVVQIIKSTIST
+1268 DVIQINKTTIST

-1289 REQTPEAQVLEKPV
+1289 REQTPERQVLETKPI

-1310 HVVTPLEAVEQGLV
+1310 HVVTPSEAIEQGLIDKDTVKILEAV
-1324 DKETAKILESVRV
+1324 KV
-1337 YKDESGS
+1337 YKDENGS

-1349 IAIEKGII
+1349 VAIEKGII

-1375 KEAIKR
+1375 KEAINR
-1381 GILDIEGQDEV
+1381 GILDVEGQDEI
-1392 LIPLARSLTIPEVL
+1392 LIPLAKSLSIPEVL

-1424 SLLTLREAII
+1424 DLLTLREAII

-1443 ITLAPGKKITLAEAV
+1443 ITIAPGKKITLSEAI
-1458 ERNIIDNDKNVV
+1458 ERNIIDHDKNVI

-1483 NAQVFS
+1483 NAQVFPE
-1489 DSEIKPIID
+1489 SENKPVID

-1544 IPYPQTS
+1544 IPFPQTS
-1551 ETITL
+1551 ETLTL

-1571 FTDPKSKEVIP
+1571 FTDPKTKQVLP
-1582 LDKALEKGLL
+1582 LDKALEQGLL
-1592 AVKPMTDMQATGIIT
+1592 AVKPMTDMQTTGVVT
-1607 TTTET
+1607 TITET

-1651 ARRQGIIRD
+1651 ARRQGIVRD
-1660 EQTSKEQFTTND
+1660 EQTSKEQFITD
-1672 TNFSFEDALNLG
+1672 TNINFEDALNLG
-1684 YINIETGTF
+1684 YINIEAGTF

-1704 SEAVTTGL
+1704 SEAVTSGL
-1712 LNTEVPSES
+1712 LNTEVPADT
-1721 GKSSPKKQVL
+1721 GKSSPQKQVL

-1753 PKSPNKVLTFK
+1753 PKSPNKVITFK
-1764 EALDKKII
+1764 EALEKKVI

-1790 EALNSGLIDKKTG
+1790 EALNTGLIDKKTG

-1811 KSLDIKNA
+1811 KSVDIKNA

-1853 QEQAVESSSRIVT
+1853 QEKAVESPSRIAT
-1866 SEKTTVYE
+1866 SEKTTRNE
-1874 PVGHDKDKK
+1874 PDEEDKDKK
-1883 SSDKDKRPI
+1883 PISKDKKPAPKDI
-1892 VSDVHKPGKVDDK
+1892 YQPGKPEEK
-1905 PQKSSPQ
+1905 LQ
-1912 TPTAA
+1912 TAQPTWK
-1917 EQTPITVSKT
+1917 EPTPATTDKT
-1927 VTVTKKPDAYDIQ
+1927 VPVDKKVVIPGKEPSSQAPEKYGIKEETITRQDPTRDRTTQEVVIDKKTVIIKKETSPDDVSSVEPKDTKKPKQVD
-1940 EELVASQDT
+1940 
-1949 TVTENVVI
+1949 
-1957 EKTTIVT
+1957 
-1964 SKDEKPEDER
+1964 DEKPGVVSG
-1974 LKQKPKSIK
+1974 K
-1983 EAKPDQPS
+1983 
-1991 TDLVTEQTTVTEV
+1991 TVVTETTTVHKEV
-2004 LKKPKELVPKDVDTT
+2004 PEKPSQVTPKELDIQHKQVV
-2019 KGKHIAEKPS
+2019 ERPS
-2029 PTVDMEHVVFEEK
+2029 PIKDMEHVVFEEK
-2042 PVIQEFTERT
+2042 PAVEEFVETIVEGGKVI
-2052 AEGEEVVTVTKTTV
+2052 TVTKTVV
-2066 TKTIY
+2066 TKTTTDIP
-2071 DTAEEAVPSDKQDQ
+2071 EELSPKEPFGQSPKDQPEKQD
-2085 SPTSLPQ
+2085 
-2092 PGKERTPTSE
+2092 KEKTPTTE
-2102 SKTVVQ
+2102 SKTTIQ
-2108 EKTTVVTSAPE
+2108 EKRTVVTTAGAE
-2119 QTTVKPADTQ
+2119 KLIDDKPTSQ
-2129 ILPSQRPEDLS
+2129 IASQKPEDFVLN
-2140 SKPGYSFTKFDDGP
+2140 YDTFTKFDDGP
-2154 TIEEIHEVT
+2154 TVQEIHEVT

-2172 VKTTVSKSEPTEFI
+2172 VTTTTSNSEPSEYV

-2196 SSSTFTTVEITQNES
+2196 STSTLTTVEITQNES
-2211 SSYQVVTEETSGPQ
+2211 SSYQVITEEVSGPK
-2225 DYTETVIQEYQVTEA
+2225 DFTETVIQEYQVTEA
-2240 PDEPDDVQATRQY
+2240 PDETDDIQITKQY
-2253 KVSPPSEKEE
+2253 KISQDSEDVPKDVSAGKPDELQRDPN
-2263 GTDKDS
+2263 
-2269 ALPKGVL
+2269 
-2276 PTDKVKEVTE
+2276 
-2286 PKEKPAKIQKDL
+2286 EKPGKGKDQYAAKGKTPEFGEQKEL
-2298 EPEKPVEVAPG
+2298 EPEKPLEVAPG
-2309 VIYDPNTSVVISAK
+2309 VIYDPNTSVVISTK
-2323 EGVADNLLEAVNK
+2323 EGVAENLLEAVNK

-2357 KEAIKKGVV
+2357 KEAIKKGIV
-2366 DSKTGEIKDK
+2366 DSKTGEVKDK
-2376 SGKKI
+2376 SGKKMTVA
-2381 SIGDAAKIGL
+2381 DAAKIGL
-2391 IAVVGAPILAAAK
+2391 IAVVGAPVLAAAK
-2404 VVQVVKNA
+2404 VVQVVKKA
-2412 VVVDPKTGEKL
+2412 MVVDPKTGEKV
-2423 PLDEARE
+2423 PLEQARE
-2430 KGLVDPD
+2430 RGLVDAD
-2437 TYKKYEQLIKTT
+2437 TYKKYEEMIKTQTPKEIATEVFEQTTSKRPEGVTFTEQVVENYTTTTTST
-2449 TPEEITTVS
+2449 TPGEIVITT
-2458 YDVTT
+2458 
-2463 TQGPTE
+2463 
-2469 VTYTETIIQ
+2469 
-2478 HGTVTTTHT
+2478 
-2487 IQELSSQTTESPTT
+2487 TTEYTKP
-2501 VISEITTSTVPEQKM
+2501 VVSEITTTTVEQKV
-2516 IGVGKTT
+2516 IEFGKTT
-2523 PIITVNDGKSVSA
+2523 PVNVHDGKSVSA

-2545 LRVIEEITEQNVTKE
+2545 LRVIDEITEQNVTKE
-2560 KSEPIKPLY
+2560 KAEPLKPLY
-2569 ENIQLIDA
+2569 ENIPLIDA

-2618 ISKNCVVVKEL
+2618 LSKNCIVLREVK
-2629 KPSYSVAI
+2629 PNYTVAI
-2637 SQRLTPEELS
+2637 SQRITPEELS

-2653 IEKQVFL
+2653 IEKQIFL
-2660 NPETGAKITF
+2660 HPETGAKITF

-2679 FDPETLLV
+2679 FDPESILV
-2687 KDLGSKSDDYIS
+2687 KDLSSKSDDYIT
-2699 FDEAIARPIIDK
+2699 FDEAIARPVIDK

-2736 VEKPEDVSIPEQV
+2736 VEKPEDVTVPEQV

-2757 GLYNAKTGE
+2757 GLYNPKTGE

-2787 DQESLLIKVPRTNEI
+2787 DQESLLIKVPRTNEVI
-2802 ISLSDA
+2802 TLSDA
-2808 IERNIIEIHEGVIT
+2808 TERNIVEIHEGVIT
-2822 IVETRE
+2822 IIETQE
-2828 IIEISVA
+2828 IIEITVA
-2835 IQRGFITVIRRPI
+2835 IQRGLLTVIRKPI
-2848 SIEAVI
+2848 SIVAVI
-2854 ENDMYEPKTGK
+2854 DNDMYEPKSGK

-2893 KDTALEKFVPLSE
+2893 KDTATEKFISLSE
-2906 ALDTKLIDPETGK
+2906 ALDTKLINPETGK
-2919 IKDKKTGKDIPL
+2919 IRDKKTGKDIPL

-2951 IIELGYYSP
+2951 VIELGYYSP
-2960 ETGKVMNPRTG
+2960 ESGKIMNPKTG
-2971 QFITLKDAIQ
+2971 QLITLGEAIK

-2986 PSEVK
+2986 PSDVK

-3006 VKSGLID
+3006 VKTGLID

-3042 SLQEGLVQGFYDPE
+3042 TLQEGLVQGFYDPE

-3086 NSVTGEIISLADAI
+3086 NSITGEIISLADAI
-3100 KVGIVDS
+3100 KAGIIDS

-3114 PIYGDKI
+3114 PIHGDKI

-3199 GIVDSRTGTIRLGD
+3199 GIIDSRTGTIRLGD

-3227 VEVRKPMSLIEAL
+3227 VEVRKPMSLIEAF

-3267 KMGLVDAHS
+3267 KLNMIDAHS

-3305 GKIRNINSDNEEISL
+3305 GRIRNINSDNEEISL

-3363 TLHEAIRRSIIS
+3363 TLHEALRRSIIS

-3408 HEPGSDVAISLSEAM
+3408 HEPGSDVPVSLSEAM

-3434 GFTLYEALAM
+3434 GFTLYDALAM

-3458 SERPITLK
+3458 SDRPISLK
-3466 TAIAE
+3466 TAITE
-3471 ELINPETSLV
+3471 EFINPETSLV
-3481 KHIPSSKYIKLTE
+3481 KHIPSSKYIKLSE
-3494 AIESGIIDDE
+3494 AISSGIVDDE

-3551 IVDPSTN
+3551 IVDPSMN
-3558 EFIDINK
+3558 EFVDINK
-3565 AIEINLLNPDLTVV
+3565 AIETNLLNPDLTVV

-3590 PNAIQQGDVDVSK
+3590 PVAIQQGDVDVSK

-3630 QPITSQTAKKHVT
+3630 QPITSQMVIKKYV
-3643 ESLASKEP
+3643 SDSAASKEP
-3651 TLREFTLDEA
+3651 ILREFTLSEA
-3661 IKYEFID
+3661 ITYEFID

-3701 FDTQNRSRTLCF
+3701 FDTQNRSQTLCF

-3731 AIEEGHLNI
+3731 AIENGHLNV
-3740 ATARFTDPHSNEV
+3740 ATARFTDPHSKEV

-3758 AAALGYIDP
+3758 AATLGYIDP

-3825 FSLIETLN
+3825 FTLIETLN

-3885 MPLVQAMEQKL
+3885 CPLVQAIEQKL

-3994 ACADQAKQLLVSG
+3994 ACADQAKQLVVSG
-4007 GDVLAPHEVAALERG
+4007 GDVAALERG
-4022 VRQLKQRCDKCTDK
+4022 VRQLKQRCDKCTEK

-4047 RDELGKFSNELN
+4047 RDELGKFTNELN
-4059 AFNTW
+4059 TFNTW
-4064 MESAYRTLE
+4064 MEGAYRTLE

-4137 LSHIAPRGDSAVREG
+4137 LSHIAPRSESGVREG
-4152 AGSARRRHADLC
+4152 AGNARRRHADLC
-4164 ARAQRLQDRLRGAAD
+4164 ARAQRLQDWLRGAAD
-4179 VTRHYHDALQR
+4179 VSRHYHDALQR
-4190 AGRWISEVEPQVN
+4190 AGKWINEIEPQVR
-4203 SALSEP
+4203 SVLSEP

-4218 SQLSKAKALHNE
+4218 SQLSKAKTLHNE

-4239 NAKDACENLVKSL
+4239 NAKDACEQLVKSL

-4261 RQLEVPVLDLTARYK
+4261 RQLEVPVLDLTSRYK
-4276 DIVEGIGSRCSELEA
+4276 DITDAVGSRCSELEA

-4326 IRERLDEQMREQ
+4326 IRERLDEQIREQ
-4338 RIAIGELEARRPTLA
+4338 RISIGELEARRPTLA

-4376 QRADDIYA
+4376 QRAEDIYA

-4389 LERSSKRG
+4389 VERSSKRS
-4397 EFLEEVSSELAQFTA
+4397 EFLEEVSSELAHFSG
-4412 QASTLD
+4412 QAATLD
-4418 AAYSQLIE
+4418 AAHAQLLE

-4436 PAEEIGG
+4436 PAEELGG
-4443 RLTQLAQFRDKQMPL
+4443 RLAQLANYRDKQMPL

-4517 SLKIQVLDWLQ
+4517 SLKLQVLDWLQ
-4528 SMENRVTRLQPV
+4528 SMESRVTRLQPV

-4591 RKRQIYSPTKRQ
+4591 RRRQIYSPTKRQ

-4665 LLGTKLSDRTAEL
+4665 LLGTKLADRTAEL
-4678 DAVREELR
+4678 DAVRDELR
-4686 KHLDSLRALN
+4686 RHLDSLRALN

-4708 ESVPNTKEEADK
+4708 ESVANTKEEADK

-4752 KQSVLGADRLHDE
+4752 KQSVVGADRLHDE

-4791 DFHDTHSNLSQW
+4791 DFLDTYSNLSVW
-4803 LLAKDRMMAAL
+4803 LGAKDRMMAAL

-4852 AAVLDR
+4852 TAVLCR
-4858 LEPSSPDANKLRQ
+4858 LEPASPDAAKLKQ
-4871 KVTDVQ
+4871 KVAEIQ
-4877 DRWNDLLNKL
+4877 DRWNDLLNK
-4887 EQRADS
+4887 EARRQ
-4893 LGAMADTSREF
+4893 SRR
-4904 DAGLARL
+4904 GGGYIAR
-4911 RDALHAIADK
+4911 
-4921 LDDTA
+4921 
-4926 TETEPDE
+4926 
-4933 LLRKIENLERQLEG
+4933 NLERQLEG

-4964 VLSDPSSR
+4964 VLSDPASR

-5020 LQSELNSLPSRL
+5020 LQSELSSLPGRL
-5032 QVSADATKLQQQLER
+5032 QVSADAAKLQQQLER

-5076 AHQNLRKDLDRIQTQ
+5076 AHQGLRKDLDRIQTQ

-5099 VDRHTRL
+5099 VDRYTRL
-5106 QTAMEHCRKF
+5106 QTAKEHCRKF

-5176 TFISACDVDQ
+5176 TFISSCDVDQ
-5186 DVVRKLLDSMKER
+5186 EVVRKLLDNMKER

-5214 ETTARKLGEF
+5214 ESTARKLGEF
-5224 AERVRAVD
+5224 SERVRAVD

-5241 LQEALAAPPAQA
+5241 LQDALAAPPARA
-5253 AEAVARLADQI
+5253 AETVASLADQI
-5264 HALRAPLQSIN
+5264 HALRAPLQNIN
-5275 SAADDIVSL
+5275 VAADDIVQL
-5284 ALECSGRDA
+5284 ALECAGRDA
-5293 ASRAREVLEE
+5293 AGRAKAVLEE
-5303 QAQALADRLED
+5303 QAHALADRLDE
-5314 LEARAGD
+5314 LEARAGE
-5321 AKGKMAGAAAAMT
+5321 AKGRLAGAAAAMT
-5334 LFQDKVKNL
+5334 HFQDKVKNL

-5361 RDIKTVRQQLDDIGR
+5361 RDIKTVKQQLDDIGR
-5376 FYKRLEKADDLVGD
+5376 FYKRLENADDLVGD

-5395 ETLVDSGYTVDSAKT
+5395 EELVDSGYTVDSAKT

-5425 ERARSK
+5425 VRARSK

-5453 DDVSEAAEQVRSL
+5453 DDVTEASEQVRSL

-5484 ELKRRT
+5484 ELKRHT

-5514 GVNTQVLEKDLEKM
+5514 GVSTQILEKDLEKM
-5528 NDKWNALKEKMN
+5528 NDKWNALKEKTN

-5621 CEAAERKAIEKQLK
+5621 CEPAERKAIEKQLK
-5635 GLMQRFDALTNGAQQ
+5635 GLMHRFDALTNGAQQ

-5705 LHEDIISKQPAF
+5705 LHDDILSKQPAF
-5717 KQLTETASTLMGL
+5717 KQLTETASTLMAL
-5730 VGDDEATALA
+5730 VGDDEASALA

-5748 RYQALVDHSLN
+5748 RYGALVEHSLS

-5786 SMEQYLAK
+5786 AMEQYLAK
-5794 RKILPVH
+5794 RKILPMH
-5801 MEKLLRQMD
+5801 MEKLLRQMH
-5810 ELAEKTEEIASK
+5810 ELTEKSKEIASK

-5856 RRYNDLTSRGAELL
+5856 RRYNDLTSRGADLL
-5870 RVASETLPLVQQLYN
+5870 RVASETLPLVEQLYN
-5885 SHGRLTDWMA
+5885 SHARLADWMA

-5923 VLENIN
+5923 VLENLN

-5995 VDSALRAA
+5995 VDSALRSA
-6003 EPPSCDAPTVRAQLK
+6003 EPPSCEAALVRAQLK
-6018 EQRPLSDD
+6018 EHRPISDD

-6058 DRSEELKEMMEEVGH
+6058 ERTEELKEMMEEVGQ
-6073 LSAERLAALE
+6073 LAAERLAALE

-6124 QQQDKNE
+6124 HQQDKNE
-6131 MLQQSINNHK
+6131 MLQQSISNHK

-6152 ALSKLCG
+6152 ALARLCG
-6159 DDDAAKVQD
+6159 GDDAAKVQD
-6168 IVDGD
+6168 IVDAD
-6173 CERYNAL
+6173 CDRYNAL

-6228 PPKIEDQIDENNA
+6228 PPKIEDQIEENNA
-6241 LVEDLEKRTE
+6241 LVEDLEKRQE

-6288 GDVQKASS
+6288 DDVQRSS
-6296 ERGNSLDATLEV
+6296 TDRGNSLESTLEV
-6308 SRRFWAALHA
+6308 ARRFWAQLSA
-6318 VMAQLGELED
+6318 VMAQLADLED
-6328 TLCAQAPP
+6328 TLSAQAPP
-6336 AAQPRAIQAQQV
+6336 AAQPRAIEAQQV

-6422 DTLQNLQEFLDSAED
+6422 DTLQNLLEFLDSAED
-6437 KFSRMGPL
+6437 KFSRMGAL

-6476 NRSLMRQ
+6476 NRQ

-6540 LLSWI
+6540 LLTWI
-6545 ENTSATLDTLKPVAG
+6545 HNTGETLDTLRPVAG

-6705 YLKKQERPNPTSQLH
+6705 YLKKQDRPNPTSQLH

-6781 METLLTQ
+6781 METLLVQ

-6855 GFKEAKEYNDMWH
+6855 GFKEAKE
-6868 NLMNWLNDTE
+6868 
-6878 QQLDTFN
+6878 FN
-6885 AEATVNDP
+6885 E
-6893 EKIKQRLT
+6893 ILT

-6911 AKQPVYDQTMKTGKQ
+6911 SKQPVYDQTMKTGKQ

-6974 KDAMSALLDWLKKQ
+6974 KDAMSALLEWLKKQ
-6988 QKELGQDSPVHGDLD
+6988 QKDLAGDSPVHGDLD

-7025 MHSVMKTGKDL
+7025 MQSVMKTGKDL

-7044 AASIRQQCSELKTA
+7044 AASIRQQCSELKSA
-7058 WEAVQSLSEKKAH
+7058 WEAVLTLSERKAH
-7071 KLETA
+7071 RLEAA

-7103 SGQLPEGDQET
+7103 SGQLPEGDVET
-7114 QQQIREHERFV
+7114 QQQIRDHERFV

-7138 ITLAHSILS
+7138 ISLAHSILS

-7169 EVWQWAMQRGSKL
+7169 EVWQWAMQRGGKL
-7182 ETHMQSLKDL
+7182 EAHMQSLKDL

-7266 RKVSAKTATKGAPGR
+7266 RKVSAKSATKGAPG
-7281 GSQHDLNRERSV
+7281 
-7293 SPDYYGSR
+7293 
-7301 RFSRVSP
+7301 
-7308 GRETPDRN
+7308 
-7316 LPHYGPR
+7316 
-7323 FPAKGSSKGA
+7323 KGA

-7414 PRHEFIDGIINTKF
+7414 PRHEFIDGIINT
-7428 DTSRLEMGAVADLF
+7428 
-7442 DRNGGGLIDWEEFI
+7442 N
-7456 AALRPDWVERRGPP
+7456 
-7470 TDADKIHDE
+7470 
-7479 VKRLVMLCTCRQ
+7479 
-7491 KFRVFQV
+7491 
-7498 GEGKYRFGDSQKLR
+7498 SQKLR

-7619 ARSVPMSAGVVAGRA
+7619 ARSVPMSAGGVAGRA

-7659 YRKPSVPRS
+7659 YKKSSVPRS

-7702 DDVSTPSRIPMRR
+7702 DDVLTPSRIPMRR

-7728 NASKLGVTTPNGGSR
+7728 NANKLGAKDAVGEHNTCPVRSADRSDQAAEEAVRRIRLRHPDHACLTTRDSGLISNYGET
-7743 PRTPTG
+7743 RT
-7749 FLTPASGRYATGGM
+7749 
-7763 YRTSSIPTLSPV
+7763 IPTLDDQYYKKPQIFHNCEHTTIVKLGTSPT
-7775 PALVSSTH
+7775 LC
-7783 SQPSSMASE
+7783 
-7792 HPKSLSHTHPAFQT
+7792 KSL
-7806 QGSTKIPVYVGNRS
+7806 
-7820 HRSPSVERRL
+7820 
-7830 KISRKSHSRETS
+7830 
-7842 QEPSPT
+7842 
-7848 SQGPSRKS
+7848 
-7856 EQRSPEDDSSLFSI
+7856 
-7870 SGMTSDNEYE
+7870 
-7880 SNISESSGEAS
+7880 
-7891 KPTQRDVKG
+7891 
-7900 SGSFASTE
+7900 
-7908 GQTPGRSRIPVLKD
+7908 
-7922 HHTNSNTN
+7922 
-7930 RQRTPSGSTTPVRS
+7930 
-7944 GQQTAVTRLMRKPS
+7944 
-7958 DSSDAGTPTTP
+7958 
-7969 ASRRG
+7969 
-7974 TPASSRTT
+7974 
-7982 EKREPFRL
+7982 

>member
-1 MEEDYEYDFAY
+1 MSMYRFVKEGGSSKRLFVQGTLESDDSKPLKSSLKKSSPSPVGSPITTSLNLASVPRSLREGLTRHETVYDGNYPGMERSSSYRSGSYREESYNGRIVHDGNQTHFEYDGESALAVPTSAGGLGMSELQAIHTNKRMSTEVLGSSLESTKISKKDDVSGQRRITTRIVRKVTTLTRGEEKASAEDVRGGSLHRSAEHYRHVEMESSSLPRKVKISDIVIGQEANVTAREALLSWARRSTAKYPGVRVADFTSSWRDGLAFNALIHRNRPDLIDWRNIRSRQVRERLETAFHVVEKEYGVTRLLDPEDVDTHEPDEKSLITYISSLYETFPEPPAVHPLFDAESQRRAAAYTEQAAQHRAWLHEKCALMQDRAFPSTLIEMKKLLSESTRFRQEEVPLRQREKQKLFHHYRELEKYFESVGECDIEPTLRPEALEQAWSRLLMAQQERERDLTDEIRRLERLQRLAEKLHRDIKQTEGGLDSVERHIESEIRRVERGVHPADAKLAVEQIEQELRAMEHTIQEMFQDSHVLKEGRYPQAADLQRRVQQVHDRWLNARQSFTGRLVPRLSSVRLPVQQTTVRRETRTVLETRVHDADPKFQQLSEATRWCKERLKKLHESDYGSDLPTVQHELNKHQREHKQIDQFHSKVEQCVLNRSNFSGEELNLYNQHLSQLQKLYAELLSTSTKRMSDLDALQDFLQSATAELNWLNEKEQVELSRDWADPHINLPAVQHYYEQLMSSLEKRELQFSNVIDRGEALIAQHHPATKTIESHLQVMQSQWAWVLQLTLCLETHLKHTTQYHNFFEEVKEAEKWIQKREEALNTTFSQSEFTLDQGERLLKGMQELREELNAHGALVSRLGDEAQAVRPLKLRRAPLTRPLRADTVCAYKHANVAIEKGAAVTVVDNSGRSRWRVRVGGAGTEVQLPGAVLALPPPCQDAVDAAARLRTAYDRVIQLWQRKQLRMRQNMIFATIKVVKGWDFPQFVAMGAEQRQAIRRALNEDAEKLLAEGDPADPQLRRLRREIDDVNRLFDEFERRARAEEESKNAARIFTEQSSNLLERLDVLERQLHERIASHIPRDLDTLEHLVLQHKDWETSVHALNSDVEEVQATFRGIALKTPAMKKNLDKVIGKWNDMQSKSQLFVERLKFVEIVVNSMEENHQTISEFEIKLAQFNDLPNDVELLKDMHEDLLRMQVAVSKQQIQVDQMNDDA
-12 ECRRLVE
+12 ENCRRLVE
-19 AMAPRSARSFRQEF
+19 TSRAGLPHSSLPRAGKHIDLERLDKEVSQLNNRWNNVCTQLAERLRS
-33 NMQDL
+33 
-38 TTEHTY
+38 
-44 TSHYTTE
+44 
-51 KYVRTSHSTELDG
+51 
-64 QPVIKSMTNGK
+64 
-75 LNSPNYT
+75 
-82 TKTII
+82 
-87 TEDDRPDVRKLKRV
+87 
-101 HRMYEGPNII
+101 
-111 ESKGILHPETRE
+111 
-123 ILTVGQA
+123 
-130 ISMRILD
+130 
-137 VRTGRL
+137 
-143 LSAPDT
+143 
-149 RQTMT
+149 
-154 IEQAAQEGLIDPK
+154 
-167 LAARLTG
+167 
-174 PCGMTEDG
+174 C
-182 NEVTLLEAIQRELYD
+182 EA
-197 AEQGLSDPAEKR
+197 
-209 IKVTV
+209 
-214 EGEQSSQGMSISDA
+214 
-228 LNRGQ
+228 
-233 VDLQRGLYRLPN
+233 
-245 GSYITIAEAYQRG
+245 AYQLLRN
-258 YLIYNEIIKI
+258 YNAGLEKEAEWID
-268 KSSALCLSD
+268 D
-277 AISQDLVDNSGWI
+277 A
-290 LDRNSGDRYQI
+290 Y
-301 DIAIQNE
+301 
-308 LINPNIR
+308 
-315 EVVDPKN
+315 
-322 DTKVTLA
+322 
-329 EAIEKNII
+329 
-337 NTKHSKY
+337 SK
-344 IHTVTKEKLTF
+344 LQ
-355 KDAAIKRYICKP
+355 AQP
-367 MTLKDVCDNNLM
+367 
-379 TNDGKIL
+379 
-386 SPANRAP
+386 
-393 LNILEAISAG
+393 
-403 VLDSDNVKCITN
+403 
-415 TTTGGLLTLS
+415 
-425 EALGAKIILHDNKFR
+425 
-440 DNLTGEICT
+440 
-449 IPEAVDRGLI
+449 
-459 TSVSQRSIFDIDGF
+459 
-473 KDPKTGEFVSF
+473 
-484 NIALSK
+484 
-490 GNLKYVNGETFLKS
+490 
-504 ETGDW
+504 
-509 VFLED
+509 
-514 CTKVSLVRA
+514 
-523 EVLEMF
+523 
-529 NRKIGVYENGKELSV
+529 
-544 LDAVFKNVLDPKTGH
+544 
-559 LLDSTTKRPIPF
+559 PI
-571 NKAVEINMITPEGAA
+571 
-586 LLNSL
+586 
-591 LNITLTLQTVT
+591 
-602 KTVKRYVTVTN
+602 
-613 TSATQRSET
+613 
-622 IITFAEAIR
+622 
-631 RGLIDEN
+631 
-638 TQTFTDPT
+638 
-646 TGTVFPIQQALDE
+646 
-659 GLLGV
+659 
-664 EKNEPRVVHISD
+664 
-676 RVSKK
+676 
-681 DLVPGQVVELKI
+681 
-693 TKKSYIKDLPPSPEG
+693 
-708 KVQRDSS
+708 
-715 RPETVKSPDFAIHE
+715 
-729 MQPREGMV
+729 
-737 QEIRTVTSK
+737 EIR
-746 SVVSEPT
+746 P
-753 VTSMTIKK
+753 
-761 NTIELPRG
+761 
-769 GWTLKEAIQQNLF
+769 
-782 DPTTGMFIIP
+782 
-792 GTDRVLDLEEAI
+792 
-804 KINIV
+804 
-809 NGDSANVVDPKS
+809 
-821 RKEVP
+821 
-826 LYRALESRII
+826 
-836 DSTGHYKHKTEIITM
+836 
-851 KEAIERRFITFIQ
+851 
-864 LTSTTHSQKVITITS
+864 
-879 VAGMPDKMEISEMYD
+879 
-894 TPSHETI
+894 
-901 SEDQSALEPV
+901 
-911 QVTPGVIFDPAT
+911 
-923 ALVIS
+923 
-928 TSSGVSENV
+928 
-937 LEAVD
+937 
-942 RGILPANSV
+942 
-951 KVIEPQSGRPISLKQ
+951 
-966 AVDKG
+966 
-971 IVNPKTG
+971 
-978 EYTDKTGKR
+978 
-987 ITLVDAAKIGLV
+987 
-999 AVVGAPLVAASKVI
+999 
-1013 QVVKSTMVVDPQT
+1013 
-1026 GENLP
+1026 
-1031 MEVAYE
+1031 
-1037 RGLVDPITYKK
+1037 
-1048 YEESIR
+1048 
-1054 DRTPDMEVTE
+1054 
-1064 EVKTSSTSI
+1064 
-1073 VTYSQVTTTKTLPSE
+1073 
-1088 TTITVVV
+1088 
-1095 DPKTGEKLPIDV
+1095 
-1107 AYERGL
+1107 
-1113 IDPVSYKKY
+1113 
-1122 ELSIKEKSPDFE
+1122 
-1134 QRLISSP
+1134 
-1141 SSSGVTF
+1141 
-1148 TQVSSVTTPD
+1148 
-1158 KMVTMVVD
+1158 
-1166 PKTGEQL
+1166 
-1173 PIEVAYEKGILDPIT
+1173 
-1188 YKIYQDAVA
+1188 
-1197 IKQQEVQPVT
+1197 
-1207 GKTVPGTSTVTIS
+1207 
-1220 QVSKP
+1220 
-1225 VSVGAAVSEG
+1225 
-1235 FITVE
+1235 
-1240 SIQNSLS
+1240 
-1247 ADNRRV
+1247 
-1253 IESPTTTDKTKTKPT
+1253 
-1268 DVVQIIKSTIST
+1268 
-1280 KPKYKVNIG
+1280 
-1289 REQTPEAQVLEKPV
+1289 
-1303 VLQKLRK
+1303 
-1310 HVVTPLEAVEQGLV
+1310 
-1324 DKETAKILESVRV
+1324 
-1337 YKDESGS
+1337 
-1344 PITLE
+1344 
-1349 IAIEKGII
+1349 
-1357 DENKGKI
+1357 
-1364 VDPVRGDVLTI
+1364 
-1375 KEAIKR
+1375 
-1381 GILDIEGQDEV
+1381 
-1392 LIPLARSLTIPEVL
+1392 
-1406 EQGLLDPVTGK
+1406 
-1417 IVHPETG
+1417 
-1424 SLLTLREAII
+1424 
-1434 CDIVDPLSS
+1434 
-1443 ITLAPGKKITLAEAV
+1443 
-1458 ERNIIDNDKNVV
+1458 
-1470 KTSDGPLD
+1470 
-1478 FVSAV
+1478 
-1483 NAQVFS
+1483 
-1489 DSEIKPIID
+1489 
-1498 IPPAAMTLN
+1498 
-1507 IAIKKNLI
+1507 
-1515 NPHTGE
+1515 
-1521 MKHPLTGEMT
+1521 
-1531 PVGDAVKKDLIMA
+1531 
-1544 IPYPQTS
+1544 
-1551 ETITL
+1551 
-1556 EEALDKGAVNLKQAT
+1556 
-1571 FTDPKSKEVIP
+1571 
-1582 LDKALEKGLL
+1582 
-1592 AVKPMTDMQATGIIT
+1592 
-1607 TTTET
+1607 
-1612 FTSQHTVTTKMI
+1612 
-1624 ELLAD
+1624 
-1629 YVLVSSNEVQNTKT
+1629 
-1643 GEIISIDE
+1643 
-1651 ARRQGIIRD
+1651 
-1660 EQTSKEQFTTND
+1660 KEQFEPTR
-1672 TNFSFEDALNLG
+1672 NL
-1684 YINIETGTF
+1684 
-1693 THPKTGETVTI
+1693 
-1704 SEAVTTGL
+1704 
-1712 LNTEVPSES
+1712 
-1721 GKSSPKKQVL
+1721 
-1731 EMLDLNE
+1731 
-1738 AFELLFDEKTQKFRD
+1738 
-1753 PKSPNKVLTFK
+1753 LT
-1764 EALDKKII
+1764 
-1772 NPDSVIYNVEAGK
+1772 SVV
-1785 PVTLK
+1785 
-1790 EALNSGLIDKKTG
+1790 
-1803 KLKEPKTG
+1803 
-1811 KSLDIKNA
+1811 
-1819 AKMGLIAVVAAPVLA
+1819 
-1834 GMAVVQG
+1834 
-1841 AKSVTSKIMQPK
+1841 
-1853 QEQAVESSSRIVT
+1853 
-1866 SEKTTVYE
+1866 
-1874 PVGHDKDKK
+1874 
-1883 SSDKDKRPI
+1883 
-1892 VSDVHKPGKVDDK
+1892 
-1905 PQKSSPQ
+1905 
-1912 TPTAA
+1912 
-1917 EQTPITVSKT
+1917 
-1927 VTVTKKPDAYDIQ
+1927 
-1940 EELVASQDT
+1940 
-1949 TVTENVVI
+1949 
-1957 EKTTIVT
+1957 
-1964 SKDEKPEDER
+1964 
-1974 LKQKPKSIK
+1974 
-1983 EAKPDQPS
+1983 
-1991 TDLVTEQTTVTEV
+1991 
-2004 LKKPKELVPKDVDTT
+2004 
-2019 KGKHIAEKPS
+2019 
-2029 PTVDMEHVVFEEK
+2029 
-2042 PVIQEFTERT
+2042 
-2052 AEGEEVVTVTKTTV
+2052 
-2066 TKTIY
+2066 
-2071 DTAEEAVPSDKQDQ
+2071 
-2085 SPTSLPQ
+2085 
-2092 PGKERTPTSE
+2092 ERTP
-2102 SKTVVQ
+2102 
-2108 EKTTVVTSAPE
+2108 
-2119 QTTVKPADTQ
+2119 
-2129 ILPSQRPEDLS
+2129 
-2140 SKPGYSFTKFDDGP
+2140 
-2154 TIEEIHEVT
+2154 
-2163 PDGKEITRI
+2163 
-2172 VKTTVSKSEPTEFI
+2172 
-2186 TEHSSTVITS
+2186 
-2196 SSSTFTTVEITQNES
+2196 
-2211 SSYQVVTEETSGPQ
+2211 
-2225 DYTETVIQEYQVTEA
+2225 
-2240 PDEPDDVQATRQY
+2240 
-2253 KVSPPSEKEE
+2253 
-2263 GTDKDS
+2263 
-2269 ALPKGVL
+2269 
-2276 PTDKVKEVTE
+2276 
-2286 PKEKPAKIQKDL
+2286 
-2298 EPEKPVEVAPG
+2298 
-2309 VIYDPNTSVVISAK
+2309 
-2323 EGVADNLLEAVNK
+2323 
-2336 GIVPADTVK
+2336 
-2345 VVEPKTGKEITL
+2345 
-2357 KEAIKKGVV
+2357 
-2366 DSKTGEIKDK
+2366 
-2376 SGKKI
+2376 
-2381 SIGDAAKIGL
+2381 
-2391 IAVVGAPILAAAK
+2391 
-2404 VVQVVKNA
+2404 
-2412 VVVDPKTGEKL
+2412 
-2423 PLDEARE
+2423 
-2430 KGLVDPD
+2430 
-2437 TYKKYEQLIKTT
+2437 
-2449 TPEEITTVS
+2449 
-2458 YDVTT
+2458 
-2463 TQGPTE
+2463 
-2469 VTYTETIIQ
+2469 
-2478 HGTVTTTHT
+2478 
-2487 IQELSSQTTESPTT
+2487 
-2501 VISEITTSTVPEQKM
+2501 
-2516 IGVGKTT
+2516 
-2523 PIITVNDGKSVSA
+2523 
-2536 MLIDAERQP
+2536 
-2545 LRVIEEITEQNVTKE
+2545 
-2560 KSEPIKPLY
+2560 
-2569 ENIQLIDA
+2569 
-2577 IAQGKIEP
+2577 KIE
-2585 KVCRIIINGVESPL
+2585 KVN
-2599 TVQDSL
+2599 
-2605 EQEQISRFAPVDV
+2605 VDGG
-2618 ISKNCVVVKEL
+2618 
-2629 KPSYSVAI
+2629 
-2637 SQRLTPEELS
+2637 R
-2647 EMGVYD
+2647 
-2653 IEKQVFL
+2653 
-2660 NPETGAKITF
+2660 
-2670 EELVYGLQI
+2670 
-2679 FDPETLLV
+2679 
-2687 KDLGSKSDDYIS
+2687 YI
-2699 FDEAIARPIIDK
+2699 
-2711 TTGHMVNP
+2711 
-2719 KTGKRVPFLECV
+2719 
-2731 QLGWI
+2731 
-2736 VEKPEDVSIPEQV
+2736 
-2749 TIESALEQ
+2749 
-2757 GLYNAKTGE
+2757 
-2766 IKDVNTGALV
+2766 
-2776 PIGQAIEKGLV
+2776 
-2787 DQESLLIKVPRTNEI
+2787 
-2802 ISLSDA
+2802 
-2808 IERNIIEIHEGVIT
+2808 
-2822 IVETRE
+2822 
-2828 IIEISVA
+2828 
-2835 IQRGFITVIRRPI
+2835 
-2848 SIEAVI
+2848 
-2854 ENDMYEPKTGK
+2854 
-2865 IKDKVTEQLVSVG
+2865 
-2878 DAVDRNIVHPTISEI
+2878 
-2893 KDTALEKFVPLSE
+2893 
-2906 ALDTKLIDPETGK
+2906 
-2919 IKDKKTGKDIPL
+2919 
-2931 DDALKKGLVATKA
+2931 
-2944 VTFSLFD
+2944 
-2951 IIELGYYSP
+2951 
-2960 ETGKVMNPRTG
+2960 
-2971 QFITLKDAIQ
+2971 
-2981 DKLVD
+2981 
-2986 PSEVK
+2986 
-2991 IKDDKSEAVVPFDKA
+2991 
-3006 VKSGLID
+3006 
-3013 LEKGVIT
+3013 
-3020 SPLCNLKDACDK
+3020 
-3032 GYLLSDKKPW
+3032 
-3042 SLQEGLVQGFYDPE
+3042 
-3056 TGLLTI
+3056 
-3062 NDVTMTLEDA
+3062 
-3072 IKIGNINPEALTVR
+3072 
-3086 NSVTGEIISLADAI
+3086 
-3100 KVGIVDS
+3100 
-3107 KEGKVRD
+3107 
-3114 PIYGDKI
+3114 
-3121 SLTDASER
+3121 
-3129 GLIVPAKRKLSLP
+3129 
-3142 EAVFK
+3142 
-3147 GFYDPK
+3147 
-3153 TGKFSNPLSKEKIP
+3153 
-3167 TDRAIKKRL
+3167 
-3176 IDPQST
+3176 
-3182 LVHAAGKVIPF
+3182 
-3193 EFAVDR
+3193 
-3199 GIVDSRTGTIRLGD
+3199 
-3213 ENIDFREA
+3213 REA
-3221 FERGIL
+3221 
-3227 VEVRKPMSLIEAL
+3227 K
-3240 EKGVYNEITGLF
+3240 
-3252 MDPQSGKKYTLVEAI
+3252 
-3267 KMGLVDAHS
+3267 
-3276 VHILD
+3276 
-3281 NRLGKWDKITL
+3281 
-3292 PESLETGVIDDQT
+3292 
-3305 GKIRNINSDNEEISL
+3305 
-3320 RKAFEIGL
+3320 
-3328 LVDSKAPIS
+3328 
-3337 LQRALHQG
+3337 
-3345 LYDDSTGK
+3345 
-3353 IIDPATNRKI
+3353 
-3363 TLHEAIRRSIIS
+3363 
-3375 PKYLCYFDK
+3375 
-3384 KSEKP
+3384 
-3389 LSLGDCCRS
+3389 
-3398 EIIDRRSGKF
+3398 
-3408 HEPGSDVAISLSEAM
+3408 
-3423 SLGLIVDIESA
+3423 
-3434 GFTLYEALAM
+3434 
-3444 NMYSINE
+3444 
-3451 LAFIHPV
+3451 
-3458 SERPITLK
+3458 
-3466 TAIAE
+3466 
-3471 ELINPETSLV
+3471 
-3481 KHIPSSKYIKLTE
+3481 
-3494 AIESGIIDDE
+3494 
-3504 NSIYILPNGNQINL
+3504 
-3518 LDAKHRGLI
+3518 
-3527 VTTKK
+3527 
-3532 NLSLEEII
+3532 
-3540 RNGLFR
+3540 
-3546 ADNGK
+3546 
-3551 IVDPSTN
+3551 
-3558 EFIDINK
+3558 
-3565 AIEINLLNPDLTVV
+3565 
-3579 KDNFTN
+3579 
-3585 KFKPL
+3585 
-3590 PNAIQQGDVDVSK
+3590 
-3603 GRVIDTK
+3603 
-3610 AKKTYSLDIAF
+3610 
-3621 DKGLLVTVI
+3621 
-3630 QPITSQTAKKHVT
+3630 
-3643 ESLASKEP
+3643 
-3651 TLREFTLDEA
+3651 
-3661 IKYEFID
+3661 
-3668 PETAVIKD
+3668 
-3676 PHKNKYIPLKLG
+3676 
-3688 ITEGIIDKNAKGS
+3688 
-3701 FDTQNRSRTLCF
+3701 
-3713 VFENGLIVYV
+3713 
-3723 REPLTFEQ
+3723 
-3731 AIEEGHLNI
+3731 
-3740 ATARFTDPHSNEV
+3740 
-3753 LTIRD
+3753 
-3758 AAALGYIDP
+3758 
-3767 DTALIKDNLKKRLVK
+3767 
-3782 LPEAFRKGLM
+3782 
-3792 DAEKGNI
+3792 
-3799 LDTETSKLNTLT
+3799 
-3811 AAIESGL
+3811 
-3818 LMTPKKS
+3818 
-3825 FSLIETLN
+3825 
-3833 FGIYNPTTG
+3833 
-3842 ALNDPFIT
+3842 
-3850 TSVMDRKRLN
+3850 
-3860 LGEAIAQGIV
+3860 
-3870 DPSSTVVKEPETGKI
+3870 
-3885 MPLVQAMEQKL
+3885 
-3896 VDPVEGR
+3896 
-3903 LTIDPVKS
+3903 
-3911 ISLDLVKALKKG
+3911 
-3923 YLLPAETRQAV
+3923 QAV

-3951 IAVVEERL
+3951 IAVVEDRL

-4047 RDELGKFSNELN
+4047 RDELGKFGNELN

-4064 MESAYRTLE
+4064 MEGAYRTLE

-4124 SILNEYR
+4124 TILNEYR

-4137 LSHIAPRGDSAVREG
+4137 LSHIPARGESAVRG
-4152 AGSARRRHADLC
+4152 AAGGARRRHAELC
-4164 ARAQRLQDRLRGAAD
+4164 ARAQRLQERLRGAAD
-4179 VTRHYHDALQR
+4179 VTRLYHDAMNR
-4190 AGRWISEVEPQVN
+4190 AQRWITDIEPQVR
-4203 SALSEP
+4203 SVLSEP

-4218 SQLSKAKALHNE
+4218 SQLSKAKTLHNE
-4230 IISQGRLID
+4230 IVSQGRLID
-4239 NAKDACENLVKSL
+4239 NVKDACEQLVKSL

-4261 RQLEVPVLDLTARYK
+4261 RQLEVPVLDLTSRYK
-4276 DIVEGIGSRCSELEA
+4276 DLTEAVGSRCAELEA

-4313 ESLFKSQQKPASL
+4313 ENLFKSQLKPASL
-4326 IRERLDEQMREQ
+4326 IRERLDEQVREQ
-4338 RIAIGELEARRPTLA
+4338 RIAIAELEARRPTLA
-4353 KLLASARQAALT
+4353 KLLASARDAALT

-4376 QRADDIYA
+4376 QRADDIYT

-4389 LERSSKRG
+4389 VERSAKRS
-4397 EFLEEVSSELAQFTA
+4397 EFLDEVSSELAQFSG
-4412 QASTLD
+4412 QAGALD
-4418 AAYSQLIE
+4418 AAHAQLLE
-4426 QADTRELARM
+4426 QADARELARLS
-4436 PAEEIGG
+4436 ADDLAN
-4443 RLTQLAQFRDKQMPL
+4443 RLAQLAHYRDKQMPL

-4465 GKQLISKKDVTDTH
+4465 GKQLIVKKDVTDTH

-4528 SMENRVTRLQPV
+4528 SMEGRVTRLQPV

-4591 RKRQIYSPTKRQ
+4591 RKRQMYSPTKRQ

-4615 PSKGHGLVSPGSTHS
+4615 PSKAHGLVSPGSTHS

-4645 HLEELSPVQQQLS
+4645 HLEELSPVQQQLA

-4665 LLGTKLSDRTAEL
+4665 LLGTKLADRTAEL

-4765 MEDVASRWKALHD
+4765 MEDVSSRWKALHD

-4803 LLAKDRMMAAL
+4803 LSAKDRMMTAL

-4858 LEPSSPDANKLRQ
+4858 LEPASPDANKLRQ
-4871 KVTDVQ
+4871 KVTDLQ
-4877 DRWNDLLNKL
+4877 DRWNELLNKL
-4887 EQRADS
+4887 EKRAES
-4893 LGAMADTSREF
+4893 LGAAADTSREF
-4904 DAGLARL
+4904 EAGLARL
-4911 RDALHAIADK
+4911 RDALQTIGDK
-4921 LDDTA
+4921 LDEVA
-4926 TETEPDE
+4926 MENEPDE
-4933 LLRKIENLERQLEG
+4933 QLRKIENLERQLEG

-4957 AGAALAQ
+4957 AGAALAA
-4964 VLSDPSSR
+4964 VLADPSAR
-4972 QDIQSKLA
+4972 HDIQAKLA
-4980 AVARQYDNLQRKL
+4980 SLARLYDALQRKL

-5020 LQSELNSLPSRL
+5020 LQSELNSLPARL
-5032 QVSADATKLQQQLER
+5032 QVSADSVKLQQQLER
-5047 HEPLYRE
+5047 HEPLYRD

-5076 AHQNLRKDLDRIQTQ
+5076 AHQSLRKDLDRIQTQ

-5099 VDRHTRL
+5099 VDRYTRL

-5129 LEDRLAKLPA
+5129 LEDRLAKLPD
-5139 TAFTKKEVE
+5139 TTFTKKEVE

-5176 TFISACDVDQ
+5176 TFISSCDIDQ
-5186 DVVRKLLDSMKER
+5186 EIVRKLLDNIKER

-5224 AERVRAVD
+5224 GEKVRAVD
-5232 TPLQRCEER
+5232 TPLSRCEER
-5241 LQEALAAPPAQA
+5241 LQEALSAPPAHA

-5275 SAADDIVSL
+5275 AAADDIVSL
-5284 ALECSGRDA
+5284 ALECSGREA
-5293 ASRAREVLEE
+5293 GARARQVLEE
-5303 QAQALADRLED
+5303 QAQALAERLDE

-5321 AKGKMAGAAAAMT
+5321 ARGRLAGAAAAMT
-5334 LFQDKVKNL
+5334 HFQDKVKNL

-5349 LEKELDGMKPPG
+5349 LEKELDSMKPPG
-5361 RDIKTVRQQLDDIGR
+5361 RDLKTVRQQLDDIGR
-5376 FYKRLEKADDLVGD
+5376 FYKRLENADDLVGD

-5395 ETLVDSGYTVDSAKT
+5395 ETLVDSGYTVDTAKT

-5416 LRKQLAKLD
+5416 LRKQLGKLD

-5484 ELKRRT
+5484 ELKKRT

-5615 NEVAGG
+5615 NEVAAG
-5621 CEAAERKAIEKQLK
+5621 CETAERKAIEKQLK

-5664 FQEELQPLVEWLGT
+5664 FQEELQPLVEWLGV

-5717 KQLTETASTLMGL
+5717 KQLTETASTLLGL
-5730 VGDDEATALA
+5730 VGDDEASALA

-5759 IGDLLEASRKG
+5759 IGDLLESSRKG

-5786 SMEQYLAK
+5786 AMEQFLAK
-5794 RKILPVH
+5794 RKVLPVH

-5885 SHGRLTDWMA
+5885 SHARLTDWMA

-5915 AELQEYRP
+5915 AEVQEYRP
-5923 VLENIN
+5923 VLDNLN

-5941 EGATHIESIVT
+5941 EGATHIESIVM

-5971 LLLSKKRSL
+5971 LLLSKTRSL

-5995 VDSALRAA
+5995 VDAALRAA
-6003 EPPSCDAPTVRAQLK
+6003 EPPSCEASVVRAQLR

-6110 QMLAMPALRPEQIV
+6110 QMLAMPALRPEQIA

-6131 MLQQSINNHK
+6131 MLQQSIANHK

-6152 ALSKLCG
+6152 ALAKLCG

-6168 IVDGD
+6168 IVDAD

-6215 ADQLHRAEPVSAH
+6215 ADQLQRAEPVSAH
-6228 PPKIEDQIDENNA
+6228 PPKIEDQIEENNA
-6241 LVEDLEKRTE
+6241 LVEDLEKRQE

-6288 GDVQKASS
+6288 DDVQKSS
-6296 ERGNSLDATLEV
+6296 SDRGNSLDSTLEV
-6308 SRRFWAALHA
+6308 ARKFWQQLNA
-6318 VMAQLGELED
+6318 VMAQLSELED
-6328 TLCAQAPP
+6328 TLTAQPPP

-6545 ENTSATLDTLKPVAG
+6545 QHTSDTLDTLRPVAG

-6658 DSVIAASKPVGGLP
+6658 DSVITASKPVGGLP

-6705 YLKKQERPNPTSQLH
+6705 YLKRQDKPNPTSQLH

-6855 GFKEAKEYNDMWH
+6855 GFKEAKEFNDMWN

-6878 QQLDTFN
+6878 EQLDQLN
-6885 AEATVNDP
+6885 SEATVNDP

-6911 AKQPVYDQTMKTGKQ
+6911 GKQPVYDQTMKIGKQ

-6941 MMSDMKTKWTTVC
+6941 MLQDMKTKWTTIC

-6974 KDAMSALLDWLKKQ
+6974 KDAMSALLEWLRKQ
-6988 QKELGQDSPVHGDLD
+6988 QKLLAGDAPVHGDLD

-7025 MHSVMKTGKDL
+7025 MQSVMKTGKDL

-7044 AASIRQQCSELKTA
+7044 AASIRQQCGELKSA
-7058 WEAVQSLSEKKAH
+7058 WETVQSLSEKKAH
-7071 KLETA
+7071 KLESA

-7114 QQQIREHERFV
+7114 QQQIFDHERFV

-7182 ETHMQSLKDL
+7182 ESHMQSLKDL

-7213 ESEPLPESIE
+7213 EAEPLPESIE

-7301 RFSRVSP
+7301 RFRSRIHTRTRRGSRVSP

-7323 FPAKGSSKGA
+7323 FPPKGSSKGA

-7359 QRRLHERLMHLKELQ
+7359 QRRLHERLVHLKELQ

-7414 PRHEFIDGIINTKF
+7414 ARHEFIDGIINTKF

-7442 DRNGGGLIDWEEFI
+7442 DRNGSGLIDWEEFI

-7592 TTPGAHHYSHHH
+7592 TTPGPHHYSHHH

-7619 ARSVPMSAGVVAGRA
+7619 ARSVPMSAGGVAGRA

-7702 DDVSTPSRIPMRR
+7702 DDVSTPSRIPMRK
-7715 VTNTKTSIARAAA
+7715 VTNTRTSIARAAA

-7749 FLTPASGRYATGGM
+7749 FLTPASGRYPTGGM

-7792 HPKSLSHTHPAFQT
+7792 HPKSISHTHPAFQT

-7830 KISRKSHSRETS
+7830 KISRKTHSRETS

-7900 SGSFASTE
+7900 SGSFASTD

-7922 HHTNSNTN
+7922 HHTNCNLN

-7944 GQQTAVTRLMRKPS
+7944 GQQTAVTRLLRKPS
-7958 DSSDAGTPTTP
+7958 DASDAGTPTTP
-7969 ASRRG
+7969 ASRRA

>member
-1 MEEDYEYDFAY
+1 MSMYRFVKEGGSSKRLFVQGTLESDDSKPLKSSLKKSSPSPVGSPITTSLNLASVPRSLREGLTRHETVYDGNYPGMERTSSYRSGSYREESYNGRIVHDGNQTHFEYDGGSALAVPTSAGGLGMSELQAIHTNKRMSTEVLGSSLESTKISKKDDVSGQRRITTRIVRKVTTLTRGEEKASAEDVRGGSVHRSAEHYRHVEMESSLPRKVKISDIVIGQEANVTAREALLSWARRSTAKYPGVRVADFTSSWRDGLAFNALIHRNRPDLIDWRNIRSRQVRERLETAFHVVEKEYGVTRLLDPEDVDTHEPDEKSLITYISSLYETFPEPPAVHPLFDAESQRRAAAYTEQAAQHRAWLHEKCALMQDRAFPSTLIEMKKLLSESTRFRQEEVPLRQREKQKLFHHYRELEKYFESVGECDIEPTLRPDALEQAWSRLLMAQQERERDLTDEIRRLERLQRLAEKLHRDIKQTESGLDSVERHIESEIRRVERGVHPADAKLAAESIEQELRAMEHTVQEMFQDSHALREGRYPQAADLHRRVQQVHDRWLNARQSFTGRLVPRLSSVRMPVQQTTVRRETRTVLETRVHDADPKFQQLSEATRWCKERLKKLHESDYGSDLPSVQHELDKHQREHKQIDQFHSKVEQCVHNRANFSGEELNLYNQHLSQLQKLYAELLSTSTKRMSDLDALQDFLQSATAELNWLNEKEQVELSRDWADPHINLPAVQHYYEQLMSSLEKRELQFSNVIDRGEALIAQHHPATKTIESHLQVMQSQWAWVLQLTLCLETHLKHTTQYHNFFEEVKEAEKWIQKREEALNSTFSQSEFTLDQGERLLKGMQELREELNSHGGLVSRLVEDAQEIRPVKQRRAPITRPLRAETVCAYKHANVAIEKGSAVTVVDNSGRSRWRVRLGGAGTEVQVPGAVVALPPPCQDAIDAAGRLRSAYDRVIQLWQRKQLRMRQNMIFATIKVVKGWDFPQFVAMGAEQRQAIRRALNEDAEKLLAEGDPADPQLRRLRREIDDVNRLFDEFERRARAEEESKNAARIFTEQSSNLLERLEVLERQLHERIASHIPRDLDTLEHLVLQHKDWETSVHSLTSDVEEVQATFRGIALKTPAMKKSLDKVMGKWNDMQSKSQLFVDRLKFVEIVVNSMEENHQTISEFEIKLAQFNDLPNDVELLKDMHEDLLRMQVAVSKQQIQIDQMNDDA
-12 ECRRLVE
+12 ENCRRLVE
-19 AMAPRSARSFRQEF
+19 TSRAGLPHSSLPRSGKHIDLERLDKEVSQLNNRWNNVCSQLAERLRS
-33 NMQDL
+33 
-38 TTEHTY
+38 
-44 TSHYTTE
+44 
-51 KYVRTSHSTELDG
+51 
-64 QPVIKSMTNGK
+64 
-75 LNSPNYT
+75 
-82 TKTII
+82 
-87 TEDDRPDVRKLKRV
+87 
-101 HRMYEGPNII
+101 
-111 ESKGILHPETRE
+111 
-123 ILTVGQA
+123 
-130 ISMRILD
+130 
-137 VRTGRL
+137 
-143 LSAPDT
+143 
-149 RQTMT
+149 
-154 IEQAAQEGLIDPK
+154 
-167 LAARLTG
+167 
-174 PCGMTEDG
+174 C
-182 NEVTLLEAIQRELYD
+182 EA
-197 AEQGLSDPAEKR
+197 
-209 IKVTV
+209 
-214 EGEQSSQGMSISDA
+214 
-228 LNRGQ
+228 
-233 VDLQRGLYRLPN
+233 
-245 GSYITIAEAYQRG
+245 AYQLLRN
-258 YLIYNEIIKI
+258 YN
-268 KSSALCLSD
+268 A
-277 AISQDLVDNSGWI
+277 G
-290 LDRNSGDRYQI
+290 
-301 DIAIQNE
+301 
-308 LINPNIR
+308 
-315 EVVDPKN
+315 
-322 DTKVTLA
+322 
-329 EAIEKNII
+329 
-337 NTKHSKY
+337 
-344 IHTVTKEKLTF
+344 
-355 KDAAIKRYICKP
+355 
-367 MTLKDVCDNNLM
+367 
-379 TNDGKIL
+379 
-386 SPANRAP
+386 
-393 LNILEAISAG
+393 LE
-403 VLDSDNVKCITN
+403 
-415 TTTGGLLTLS
+415 
-425 EALGAKIILHDNKFR
+425 
-440 DNLTGEICT
+440 
-449 IPEAVDRGLI
+449 
-459 TSVSQRSIFDIDGF
+459 
-473 KDPKTGEFVSF
+473 
-484 NIALSK
+484 
-490 GNLKYVNGETFLKS
+490 
-504 ETGDW
+504 
-509 VFLED
+509 
-514 CTKVSLVRA
+514 
-523 EVLEMF
+523 
-529 NRKIGVYENGKELSV
+529 
-544 LDAVFKNVLDPKTGH
+544 
-559 LLDSTTKRPIPF
+559 
-571 NKAVEINMITPEGAA
+571 
-586 LLNSL
+586 
-591 LNITLTLQTVT
+591 
-602 KTVKRYVTVTN
+602 
-613 TSATQRSET
+613 
-622 IITFAEAIR
+622 
-631 RGLIDEN
+631 
-638 TQTFTDPT
+638 
-646 TGTVFPIQQALDE
+646 
-659 GLLGV
+659 
-664 EKNEPRVVHISD
+664 
-676 RVSKK
+676 
-681 DLVPGQVVELKI
+681 
-693 TKKSYIKDLPPSPEG
+693 
-708 KVQRDSS
+708 
-715 RPETVKSPDFAIHE
+715 
-729 MQPREGMV
+729 
-737 QEIRTVTSK
+737 
-746 SVVSEPT
+746 
-753 VTSMTIKK
+753 
-761 NTIELPRG
+761 
-769 GWTLKEAIQQNLF
+769 KEA
-782 DPTTGMFIIP
+782 
-792 GTDRVLDLEEAI
+792 EW
-804 KINIV
+804 
-809 NGDSANVVDPKS
+809 
-821 RKEVP
+821 
-826 LYRALESRII
+826 
-836 DSTGHYKHKTEIITM
+836 
-851 KEAIERRFITFIQ
+851 IEDAYSK
-864 LTSTTHSQKVITITS
+864 L
-879 VAGMPDKMEISEMYD
+879 
-894 TPSHETI
+894 
-901 SEDQSALEPV
+901 
-911 QVTPGVIFDPAT
+911 
-923 ALVIS
+923 
-928 TSSGVSENV
+928 
-937 LEAVD
+937 
-942 RGILPANSV
+942 
-951 KVIEPQSGRPISLKQ
+951 Q
-966 AVDKG
+966 AQ
-971 IVNPKTG
+971 P
-978 EYTDKTGKR
+978 
-987 ITLVDAAKIGLV
+987 
-999 AVVGAPLVAASKVI
+999 
-1013 QVVKSTMVVDPQT
+1013 
-1026 GENLP
+1026 
-1031 MEVAYE
+1031 
-1037 RGLVDPITYKK
+1037 
-1048 YEESIR
+1048 
-1054 DRTPDMEVTE
+1054 
-1064 EVKTSSTSI
+1064 
-1073 VTYSQVTTTKTLPSE
+1073 
-1088 TTITVVV
+1088 
-1095 DPKTGEKLPIDV
+1095 
-1107 AYERGL
+1107 
-1113 IDPVSYKKY
+1113 
-1122 ELSIKEKSPDFE
+1122 
-1134 QRLISSP
+1134 
-1141 SSSGVTF
+1141 
-1148 TQVSSVTTPD
+1148 
-1158 KMVTMVVD
+1158 
-1166 PKTGEQL
+1166 
-1173 PIEVAYEKGILDPIT
+1173 PIEVRPKEHF
-1188 YKIYQDAVA
+1188 
-1197 IKQQEVQPVT
+1197 E
-1207 GKTVPGTSTVTIS
+1207 
-1220 QVSKP
+1220 
-1225 VSVGAAVSEG
+1225 
-1235 FITVE
+1235 
-1240 SIQNSLS
+1240 
-1247 ADNRRV
+1247 
-1253 IESPTTTDKTKTKPT
+1253 PTR
-1268 DVVQIIKSTIST
+1268 
-1280 KPKYKVNIG
+1280 N
-1289 REQTPEAQVLEKPV
+1289 
-1303 VLQKLRK
+1303 
-1310 HVVTPLEAVEQGLV
+1310 
-1324 DKETAKILESVRV
+1324 
-1337 YKDESGS
+1337 
-1344 PITLE
+1344 
-1349 IAIEKGII
+1349 
-1357 DENKGKI
+1357 
-1364 VDPVRGDVLTI
+1364 
-1375 KEAIKR
+1375 
-1381 GILDIEGQDEV
+1381 
-1392 LIPLARSLTIPEVL
+1392 
-1406 EQGLLDPVTGK
+1406 
-1417 IVHPETG
+1417 
-1424 SLLTLREAII
+1424 LLT
-1434 CDIVDPLSS
+1434 S
-1443 ITLAPGKKITLAEAV
+1443 
-1458 ERNIIDNDKNVV
+1458 VV
-1470 KTSDGPLD
+1470 
-1478 FVSAV
+1478 
-1483 NAQVFS
+1483 
-1489 DSEIKPIID
+1489 
-1498 IPPAAMTLN
+1498 
-1507 IAIKKNLI
+1507 
-1515 NPHTGE
+1515 
-1521 MKHPLTGEMT
+1521 
-1531 PVGDAVKKDLIMA
+1531 
-1544 IPYPQTS
+1544 
-1551 ETITL
+1551 
-1556 EEALDKGAVNLKQAT
+1556 
-1571 FTDPKSKEVIP
+1571 
-1582 LDKALEKGLL
+1582 
-1592 AVKPMTDMQATGIIT
+1592 
-1607 TTTET
+1607 
-1612 FTSQHTVTTKMI
+1612 
-1624 ELLAD
+1624 
-1629 YVLVSSNEVQNTKT
+1629 
-1643 GEIISIDE
+1643 
-1651 ARRQGIIRD
+1651 
-1660 EQTSKEQFTTND
+1660 
-1672 TNFSFEDALNLG
+1672 
-1684 YINIETGTF
+1684 
-1693 THPKTGETVTI
+1693 
-1704 SEAVTTGL
+1704 
-1712 LNTEVPSES
+1712 
-1721 GKSSPKKQVL
+1721 
-1731 EMLDLNE
+1731 
-1738 AFELLFDEKTQKFRD
+1738 
-1753 PKSPNKVLTFK
+1753 
-1764 EALDKKII
+1764 
-1772 NPDSVIYNVEAGK
+1772 
-1785 PVTLK
+1785 
-1790 EALNSGLIDKKTG
+1790 
-1803 KLKEPKTG
+1803 
-1811 KSLDIKNA
+1811 
-1819 AKMGLIAVVAAPVLA
+1819 
-1834 GMAVVQG
+1834 
-1841 AKSVTSKIMQPK
+1841 
-1853 QEQAVESSSRIVT
+1853 
-1866 SEKTTVYE
+1866 
-1874 PVGHDKDKK
+1874 
-1883 SSDKDKRPI
+1883 
-1892 VSDVHKPGKVDDK
+1892 
-1905 PQKSSPQ
+1905 
-1912 TPTAA
+1912 
-1917 EQTPITVSKT
+1917 
-1927 VTVTKKPDAYDIQ
+1927 
-1940 EELVASQDT
+1940 
-1949 TVTENVVI
+1949 
-1957 EKTTIVT
+1957 
-1964 SKDEKPEDER
+1964 
-1974 LKQKPKSIK
+1974 
-1983 EAKPDQPS
+1983 
-1991 TDLVTEQTTVTEV
+1991 
-2004 LKKPKELVPKDVDTT
+2004 
-2019 KGKHIAEKPS
+2019 
-2029 PTVDMEHVVFEEK
+2029 
-2042 PVIQEFTERT
+2042 
-2052 AEGEEVVTVTKTTV
+2052 
-2066 TKTIY
+2066 
-2071 DTAEEAVPSDKQDQ
+2071 
-2085 SPTSLPQ
+2085 
-2092 PGKERTPTSE
+2092 ERTP
-2102 SKTVVQ
+2102 
-2108 EKTTVVTSAPE
+2108 
-2119 QTTVKPADTQ
+2119 
-2129 ILPSQRPEDLS
+2129 
-2140 SKPGYSFTKFDDGP
+2140 
-2154 TIEEIHEVT
+2154 
-2163 PDGKEITRI
+2163 
-2172 VKTTVSKSEPTEFI
+2172 
-2186 TEHSSTVITS
+2186 
-2196 SSSTFTTVEITQNES
+2196 
-2211 SSYQVVTEETSGPQ
+2211 
-2225 DYTETVIQEYQVTEA
+2225 
-2240 PDEPDDVQATRQY
+2240 
-2253 KVSPPSEKEE
+2253 
-2263 GTDKDS
+2263 
-2269 ALPKGVL
+2269 
-2276 PTDKVKEVTE
+2276 
-2286 PKEKPAKIQKDL
+2286 
-2298 EPEKPVEVAPG
+2298 
-2309 VIYDPNTSVVISAK
+2309 
-2323 EGVADNLLEAVNK
+2323 
-2336 GIVPADTVK
+2336 
-2345 VVEPKTGKEITL
+2345 
-2357 KEAIKKGVV
+2357 
-2366 DSKTGEIKDK
+2366 
-2376 SGKKI
+2376 
-2381 SIGDAAKIGL
+2381 
-2391 IAVVGAPILAAAK
+2391 
-2404 VVQVVKNA
+2404 
-2412 VVVDPKTGEKL
+2412 
-2423 PLDEARE
+2423 
-2430 KGLVDPD
+2430 
-2437 TYKKYEQLIKTT
+2437 
-2449 TPEEITTVS
+2449 
-2458 YDVTT
+2458 
-2463 TQGPTE
+2463 
-2469 VTYTETIIQ
+2469 
-2478 HGTVTTTHT
+2478 
-2487 IQELSSQTTESPTT
+2487 
-2501 VISEITTSTVPEQKM
+2501 
-2516 IGVGKTT
+2516 
-2523 PIITVNDGKSVSA
+2523 
-2536 MLIDAERQP
+2536 
-2545 LRVIEEITEQNVTKE
+2545 
-2560 KSEPIKPLY
+2560 
-2569 ENIQLIDA
+2569 
-2577 IAQGKIEP
+2577 KIE
-2585 KVCRIIINGVESPL
+2585 KVN
-2599 TVQDSL
+2599 
-2605 EQEQISRFAPVDV
+2605 VDGG
-2618 ISKNCVVVKEL
+2618 
-2629 KPSYSVAI
+2629 
-2637 SQRLTPEELS
+2637 R
-2647 EMGVYD
+2647 
-2653 IEKQVFL
+2653 
-2660 NPETGAKITF
+2660 
-2670 EELVYGLQI
+2670 
-2679 FDPETLLV
+2679 
-2687 KDLGSKSDDYIS
+2687 YI
-2699 FDEAIARPIIDK
+2699 
-2711 TTGHMVNP
+2711 
-2719 KTGKRVPFLECV
+2719 
-2731 QLGWI
+2731 
-2736 VEKPEDVSIPEQV
+2736 
-2749 TIESALEQ
+2749 
-2757 GLYNAKTGE
+2757 
-2766 IKDVNTGALV
+2766 
-2776 PIGQAIEKGLV
+2776 
-2787 DQESLLIKVPRTNEI
+2787 
-2802 ISLSDA
+2802 
-2808 IERNIIEIHEGVIT
+2808 
-2822 IVETRE
+2822 
-2828 IIEISVA
+2828 
-2835 IQRGFITVIRRPI
+2835 
-2848 SIEAVI
+2848 
-2854 ENDMYEPKTGK
+2854 
-2865 IKDKVTEQLVSVG
+2865 
-2878 DAVDRNIVHPTISEI
+2878 
-2893 KDTALEKFVPLSE
+2893 
-2906 ALDTKLIDPETGK
+2906 
-2919 IKDKKTGKDIPL
+2919 
-2931 DDALKKGLVATKA
+2931 
-2944 VTFSLFD
+2944 
-2951 IIELGYYSP
+2951 
-2960 ETGKVMNPRTG
+2960 
-2971 QFITLKDAIQ
+2971 
-2981 DKLVD
+2981 
-2986 PSEVK
+2986 
-2991 IKDDKSEAVVPFDKA
+2991 
-3006 VKSGLID
+3006 
-3013 LEKGVIT
+3013 
-3020 SPLCNLKDACDK
+3020 
-3032 GYLLSDKKPW
+3032 
-3042 SLQEGLVQGFYDPE
+3042 
-3056 TGLLTI
+3056 
-3062 NDVTMTLEDA
+3062 
-3072 IKIGNINPEALTVR
+3072 
-3086 NSVTGEIISLADAI
+3086 
-3100 KVGIVDS
+3100 
-3107 KEGKVRD
+3107 
-3114 PIYGDKI
+3114 
-3121 SLTDASER
+3121 
-3129 GLIVPAKRKLSLP
+3129 
-3142 EAVFK
+3142 
-3147 GFYDPK
+3147 
-3153 TGKFSNPLSKEKIP
+3153 
-3167 TDRAIKKRL
+3167 
-3176 IDPQST
+3176 
-3182 LVHAAGKVIPF
+3182 
-3193 EFAVDR
+3193 
-3199 GIVDSRTGTIRLGD
+3199 
-3213 ENIDFREA
+3213 REA
-3221 FERGIL
+3221 
-3227 VEVRKPMSLIEAL
+3227 K
-3240 EKGVYNEITGLF
+3240 
-3252 MDPQSGKKYTLVEAI
+3252 
-3267 KMGLVDAHS
+3267 
-3276 VHILD
+3276 
-3281 NRLGKWDKITL
+3281 
-3292 PESLETGVIDDQT
+3292 
-3305 GKIRNINSDNEEISL
+3305 
-3320 RKAFEIGL
+3320 
-3328 LVDSKAPIS
+3328 
-3337 LQRALHQG
+3337 
-3345 LYDDSTGK
+3345 
-3353 IIDPATNRKI
+3353 
-3363 TLHEAIRRSIIS
+3363 
-3375 PKYLCYFDK
+3375 
-3384 KSEKP
+3384 
-3389 LSLGDCCRS
+3389 
-3398 EIIDRRSGKF
+3398 
-3408 HEPGSDVAISLSEAM
+3408 
-3423 SLGLIVDIESA
+3423 
-3434 GFTLYEALAM
+3434 
-3444 NMYSINE
+3444 
-3451 LAFIHPV
+3451 
-3458 SERPITLK
+3458 
-3466 TAIAE
+3466 
-3471 ELINPETSLV
+3471 
-3481 KHIPSSKYIKLTE
+3481 
-3494 AIESGIIDDE
+3494 
-3504 NSIYILPNGNQINL
+3504 
-3518 LDAKHRGLI
+3518 
-3527 VTTKK
+3527 
-3532 NLSLEEII
+3532 
-3540 RNGLFR
+3540 
-3546 ADNGK
+3546 
-3551 IVDPSTN
+3551 
-3558 EFIDINK
+3558 
-3565 AIEINLLNPDLTVV
+3565 
-3579 KDNFTN
+3579 
-3585 KFKPL
+3585 
-3590 PNAIQQGDVDVSK
+3590 
-3603 GRVIDTK
+3603 
-3610 AKKTYSLDIAF
+3610 
-3621 DKGLLVTVI
+3621 
-3630 QPITSQTAKKHVT
+3630 
-3643 ESLASKEP
+3643 
-3651 TLREFTLDEA
+3651 
-3661 IKYEFID
+3661 
-3668 PETAVIKD
+3668 
-3676 PHKNKYIPLKLG
+3676 
-3688 ITEGIIDKNAKGS
+3688 
-3701 FDTQNRSRTLCF
+3701 
-3713 VFENGLIVYV
+3713 
-3723 REPLTFEQ
+3723 
-3731 AIEEGHLNI
+3731 
-3740 ATARFTDPHSNEV
+3740 
-3753 LTIRD
+3753 
-3758 AAALGYIDP
+3758 
-3767 DTALIKDNLKKRLVK
+3767 
-3782 LPEAFRKGLM
+3782 
-3792 DAEKGNI
+3792 
-3799 LDTETSKLNTLT
+3799 
-3811 AAIESGL
+3811 
-3818 LMTPKKS
+3818 
-3825 FSLIETLN
+3825 
-3833 FGIYNPTTG
+3833 
-3842 ALNDPFIT
+3842 
-3850 TSVMDRKRLN
+3850 
-3860 LGEAIAQGIV
+3860 
-3870 DPSSTVVKEPETGKI
+3870 
-3885 MPLVQAMEQKL
+3885 
-3896 VDPVEGR
+3896 
-3903 LTIDPVKS
+3903 
-3911 ISLDLVKALKKG
+3911 
-3923 YLLPAETRQAV
+3923 QAV

-3994 ACADQAKQLLVSG
+3994 ACADQAKQLVVSG

-4022 VRQLKQRCDKCTDK
+4022 VRQLKQRCDKCTEK

-4047 RDELGKFSNELN
+4047 RDELGKFTNELN
-4059 AFNTW
+4059 TFNTW
-4064 MESAYRTLE
+4064 MEGAYRTLE

-4137 LSHIAPRGDSAVREG
+4137 LSHIAPRSESGVREG
-4152 AGSARRRHADLC
+4152 AGNARRRHADLC
-4164 ARAQRLQDRLRGAAD
+4164 ARAQRLQDWLRGAAD
-4179 VTRHYHDALQR
+4179 VSRHYHDALQR
-4190 AGRWISEVEPQVN
+4190 AGKWINEIEPQVR
-4203 SALSEP
+4203 SVLSEP

-4218 SQLSKAKALHNE
+4218 SQLSKAKTLHNE

-4239 NAKDACENLVKSL
+4239 NAKDACEQLVKSL

-4261 RQLEVPVLDLTARYK
+4261 RQLEVPVLDLTSRYK
-4276 DIVEGIGSRCSELEA
+4276 DITDAVGSRCSELEA

-4326 IRERLDEQMREQ
+4326 IRERLDEQIREQ
-4338 RIAIGELEARRPTLA
+4338 RISIGELEARRPTLA

-4376 QRADDIYA
+4376 QRAEDIYA

-4389 LERSSKRG
+4389 VERSSKRS
-4397 EFLEEVSSELAQFTA
+4397 EFLEEVSSELAHFSG
-4412 QASTLD
+4412 QAATLD
-4418 AAYSQLIE
+4418 AAHAQLLE

-4436 PAEEIGG
+4436 PAEELGG
-4443 RLTQLAQFRDKQMPL
+4443 RLAQLANYRDKQMPL

-4517 SLKIQVLDWLQ
+4517 SLKLQVLDWLQ
-4528 SMENRVTRLQPV
+4528 SMESRVTRLQPV

-4591 RKRQIYSPTKRQ
+4591 RRRQIYSPTKRQ

-4665 LLGTKLSDRTAEL
+4665 LLGTKLADRTAEL
-4678 DAVREELR
+4678 DAVRDELR
-4686 KHLDSLRALN
+4686 RHLDSLRALN

-4708 ESVPNTKEEADK
+4708 ESVANTKEEADK

-4752 KQSVLGADRLHDE
+4752 KQSVVGADRLHDE

-4791 DFHDTHSNLSQW
+4791 DFLDTYSNLSVW
-4803 LLAKDRMMAAL
+4803 LGAKDRMMAAL

-4852 AAVLDR
+4852 TAVLCR
-4858 LEPSSPDANKLRQ
+4858 LEPASPDAAKLKQ
-4871 KVTDVQ
+4871 KVAEIQ

-4887 EQRADS
+4887 EKRADS
-4893 LGAMADTSREF
+4893 LGAAADTSREF
-4904 DAGLARL
+4904 DAGLSRL
-4911 RDALHAIADK
+4911 RDALQTISDK
-4921 LDDTA
+4921 LDDVA
-4926 TETEPDE
+4926 MENEPDE
-4933 LLRKIENLERQLEG
+4933 QLRKIENLERQLEG

-4964 VLSDPSSR
+4964 VLSDPASR

-5020 LQSELNSLPSRL
+5020 LQSELSSLPGRL
-5032 QVSADATKLQQQLER
+5032 QVSADAAKLQQQLER

-5076 AHQNLRKDLDRIQTQ
+5076 AHQGLRKDLDRIQTQ

-5099 VDRHTRL
+5099 VDRYTRL
-5106 QTAMEHCRKF
+5106 QTAKEHCRKF

-5176 TFISACDVDQ
+5176 TFISSCDVDQ
-5186 DVVRKLLDSMKER
+5186 EVVRKLLDNMKER

-5214 ETTARKLGEF
+5214 ESTARKLGEF
-5224 AERVRAVD
+5224 SERVRAVE

-5241 LQEALAAPPAQA
+5241 LQDALAAPPARA
-5253 AEAVARLADQI
+5253 AETVASLADQI
-5264 HALRAPLQSIN
+5264 HALRAPLQNIN
-5275 SAADDIVSL
+5275 VAADDIVQL
-5284 ALECSGRDA
+5284 ALECAGRDA
-5293 ASRAREVLEE
+5293 AGRAKAVLEE
-5303 QAQALADRLED
+5303 QAHALADRLDE
-5314 LEARAGD
+5314 LEARAGE
-5321 AKGKMAGAAAAMT
+5321 AKGRLAGAAAAMT
-5334 LFQDKVKNL
+5334 HFQDKVKNL

-5349 LEKELDGMKPPG
+5349 LEKELDAMKPPG
-5361 RDIKTVRQQLDDIGR
+5361 RDIKTVKQQLDDIGR
-5376 FYKRLEKADDLVGD
+5376 FYKRLENADDLVGD

-5395 ETLVDSGYTVDSAKT
+5395 EELVDSGYTVDSAKT

-5453 DDVSEAAEQVRSL
+5453 DDVTEASEQVRSL

-5484 ELKRRT
+5484 ELKRHT

-5514 GVNTQVLEKDLEKM
+5514 GVSTQILEKDLEKM
-5528 NDKWNALKEKMN
+5528 NDKWNALKEKTN

-5621 CEAAERKAIEKQLK
+5621 CEPAERKAIEKQLK
-5635 GLMQRFDALTNGAQQ
+5635 GLMHRFDALTNGAQQ

-5705 LHEDIISKQPAF
+5705 LHDDILSKQPAF
-5717 KQLTETASTLMGL
+5717 KQLTETASTLMAL
-5730 VGDDEATALA
+5730 VGDDEASALA

-5748 RYQALVDHSLN
+5748 RYGALVEHSLS

-5786 SMEQYLAK
+5786 AMEQYLAK
-5794 RKILPVH
+5794 RKILPMH
-5801 MEKLLRQMD
+5801 MEKLLRQMH
-5810 ELAEKTEEIASK
+5810 ELTEKSKEIASK

-5856 RRYNDLTSRGAELL
+5856 RRYNDLTSRGADLL
-5870 RVASETLPLVQQLYN
+5870 RVASETLPLVEQLYN
-5885 SHGRLTDWMA
+5885 SHARLADWMA

-5923 VLENIN
+5923 VLENLN

-5995 VDSALRAA
+5995 VDSALRSA
-6003 EPPSCDAPTVRAQLK
+6003 EPPSCEAALVRAQLK
-6018 EQRPLSDD
+6018 EHRPISDD

-6058 DRSEELKEMMEEVGH
+6058 ERTEELKEMMEEVGQ
-6073 LSAERLAALE
+6073 LAAERLAALE

-6124 QQQDKNE
+6124 HQQDKNE
-6131 MLQQSINNHK
+6131 MLQQSISNHK

-6152 ALSKLCG
+6152 ALARLCG
-6159 DDDAAKVQD
+6159 GDDAAKVQD
-6168 IVDGD
+6168 IVDAD
-6173 CERYNAL
+6173 CDRYNAL

-6228 PPKIEDQIDENNA
+6228 PPKIEDQIEENNA
-6241 LVEDLEKRTE
+6241 LVEDLEKRQE

-6288 GDVQKASS
+6288 DDVQRSS
-6296 ERGNSLDATLEV
+6296 TDRGNSLESTLEV
-6308 SRRFWAALHA
+6308 ARRFWAQLSA
-6318 VMAQLGELED
+6318 VMAQLADLED
-6328 TLCAQAPP
+6328 TLSAQAPP
-6336 AAQPRAIQAQQV
+6336 AAQPRAIEAQQV

-6422 DTLQNLQEFLDSAED
+6422 DTLQNLLEFLDSAED
-6437 KFSRMGPL
+6437 KFSRMGAL

-6540 LLSWI
+6540 LLTWI
-6545 ENTSATLDTLKPVAG
+6545 HNTGETLDTLRPVAG

-6705 YLKKQERPNPTSQLH
+6705 YLKKQDRPNPTSQLH

-6781 METLLTQ
+6781 METLLVQ

-6855 GFKEAKEYNDMWH
+6855 GFKEAKEFNEMWN

-6878 QQLDTFN
+6878 EQLDTLN

-6974 KDAMSALLDWLKKQ
+6974 KDAMSALLEWLKKQ
-6988 QKELGQDSPVHGDLD
+6988 QKDLAGDSPVHGDLD

-7025 MHSVMKTGKDL
+7025 MQSVMKTGKDL

-7044 AASIRQQCSELKTA
+7044 AASIRQQCSELKSA
-7058 WEAVQSLSEKKAH
+7058 WEAVLSLSERKAH
-7071 KLETA
+7071 RLEAA

-7103 SGQLPEGDQET
+7103 SGQLPEGDVET
-7114 QQQIREHERFV
+7114 QQQIRDHERFV

-7138 ITLAHSILS
+7138 ISLAHSILS

-7169 EVWQWAMQRGSKL
+7169 EVWQWAMQRGGKL
-7182 ETHMQSLKDL
+7182 EAHMQSLKDL

-7252 YQVKSQSQGRESTP
+7252 YQVKSQNQGRESTP
-7266 RKVSAKTATKGAPGR
+7266 RKVSAKSATKGAPGR
-7281 GSQHDLNRERSV
+7281 GSQHDLHRERSV

-7301 RFSRVSP
+7301 RYRSRIHTRSRRGSRVSP

-7323 FPAKGSSKGA
+7323 FPAKGSKGA

-7442 DRNGGGLIDWEEFI
+7442 DRNGSGLIDWEQFI

-7619 ARSVPMSAGVVAGRA
+7619 ARSVPMSAGGVAGRA

-7659 YRKPSVPRS
+7659 YKKSSVPRS

-7702 DDVSTPSRIPMRR
+7702 DDVLTPSRIPMRR

-7728 NASKLGVTTPNGGSR
+7728 NANKLGVTTPNGGSR

-7763 YRTSSIPTLSPV
+7763 YRTSSIPTLTPV

-7944 GQQTAVTRLMRKPS
+7944 GQQTAVTRLLRKPS
-7958 DSSDAGTPTTP
+7958 DASDSGTPTTP

-7982 EKREPFRL
+7982 EKREPFRH